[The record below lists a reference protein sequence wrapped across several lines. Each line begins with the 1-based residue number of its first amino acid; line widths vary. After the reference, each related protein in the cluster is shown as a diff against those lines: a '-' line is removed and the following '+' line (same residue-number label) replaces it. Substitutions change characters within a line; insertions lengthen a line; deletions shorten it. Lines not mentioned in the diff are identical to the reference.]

1 MQNQEIVSP
10 TNPPIMDLTG
20 KIKTDDK
27 GREYIDNPNMPN
39 GREYLL
45 DTNVTAFDIYKR
57 ASETQSASDEW
68 LSGSPIQFNAP
79 EGYNT
84 KMNFKTLK
92 DPELREDFF
101 AEQQSLLGLIG
112 KGAVRGVSALTAGS
126 LESLGYLGNPN
137 TYRALFGEEIVGD
150 FENQFSK
157 IFRELK
163 ESINDLTD
171 PVYRTMQSKSDSLWE
186 AMFDATF
193 WAGNAESIAT
203 TLSLM
208 IPGIAAA
215 KGFSIVGKGLGKL
228 GMKLGATASG
238 AARTARITANVGAG
252 LTSRIMESG
261 MEAKESFD
269 SFIENHRYDDKYIND
284 EVQLRLDAGKAASI
298 TMQANMPLFLIDAFQ
313 FDSILSGFASF
324 KNANSRLKRIAN
336 SLSDYG
342 MNAVSEGLEEGTQYV
357 IQKEAEFSALSD
369 PELKKML
376 GESFSERWDKYTDD
390 IEFKTSILLG
400 AAGGGLFR
408 AAGPTLNKIY
418 TKALDRLNRY
428 RTAKEIAT
436 VQKNPEAFKIL
447 SQHEFE
453 EQLGKHVKADSL
465 DQLIQM
471 YEDRVGTLEGED
483 QVTANNYLET
493 LKAIKPTIDSL
504 QKYPAFRKNKKATTL
519 YALVEQ
525 EGIKQQAL
533 DQTLNNELNTAVQ
546 SIIEGKEDASSIVL
560 ALRNRAAQ
568 EVLKNI
574 DTINRVKDLGESNFK
589 NHYKKHIADNKQL
602 ILQKNDLSNII
613 ARNPKLE
620 EIAYNLEKNF
630 AERMISID
638 LLTEM
643 QNLKTESEE
652 TTKEK
657 SSPKSKEKVSEQTT
671 KTSEEKTE
679 EKVNKKKPK
688 SSESPEQDS
697 DSKISNDEGLD
708 YSSTESGNI
717 SETDEFDI
725 DDSITAT
732 MNEELFGPVQ
742 QDSNDSI
749 TDKSRSKDEVV
760 NDIVESINSASNLND
775 YLAAREEAKKSA
787 ETSALSKEAFNK
799 IYKSEDDL
807 LRDFNLD
814 NPTES
819 QANALA
825 ARFFD
830 ITEEPVAA
838 ELIKEAL
845 MNKTPIN
852 EQLLRGE
859 EFVAYNEVLDYIK
872 GLQESKQYGDVTPSQ
887 DIPDNI
893 PVQED
898 NSQQSDNVETE
909 YNQNDPLRLVS
920 FKYSYDKYTDS
931 QGNQRI
937 KTIPQNRMD
946 SLKYNSYI
954 SFDETIKPE
963 VANVGAKIFFGIP
976 EEFLQYQHSADD
988 ADILIYDENNNGIS
1002 WLRREKKAREWKATD
1017 QEIQMLKQ
1025 QRALLYNKAVSY
1037 QGEPILIN
1045 GKRIIPCNV
1054 SSFITS
1060 KSYGIITHDGDN
1072 YYPIKEALQV
1082 DSVEDIKLGIVV
1094 GKETNGYTFN
1104 IPGVD
1109 MNNFHTPPAD
1119 NFRTGHL
1126 FAMVQS
1132 ANGDYFPLRL
1142 YTQKYNTLQQG
1153 SALHNYYRTNIN
1165 NAFKKILDSDPEV
1178 SSKGSYE
1185 LSKYVVIRLVKN
1197 NSADLPFMIQKY
1209 NGSEYEDVEA
1219 VSREEAINR
1228 VKESLINIP
1237 YNLLNKSGNKIM
1249 NELLNSDA
1257 LQMNIFPGEPFHSPT
1272 FGYDRNLVDLNP
1284 VKETISEVKE
1294 PTKETKIEEP
1304 KPKEKITDPVE
1315 QSFEQTL
1322 TVDAIKELPN
1332 SPKKRGPLSG
1342 PNNKLA
1348 NKLKGKNF
1356 IKPDLSRRE
1365 EWGKDSDKYSLSNLT
1380 KEEAYI
1386 LERAPKNSY
1395 GNLLAP
1401 NGSPSNLTIKQYA
1414 QVRTKAFKNWFGDWE
1429 NNPENASKVIDEN
1442 GEPKLLYHFS
1452 PNSFF
1457 TFDSNAVK
1465 PDFFAYDEISGEQIE
1480 LDTENETEALNQI
1493 EALNKKGFNFRLQST
1508 VSKGFYFGTKE
1519 QALKRKETLGSN
1531 EGNLMQVFLN
1541 IKNPIYS
1548 TFENIEENI
1557 NNKNYD
1563 GAIIELNEDEA
1574 KYYSKDNWK
1583 QFTSEYVAKSP
1594 NQIKSATDNTGI
1606 FSKENDDIRY
1616 SLVDSQSRQL
1626 WNKEK
1631 ELAWL
1636 KENLPQLEENDLIK
1650 IHKGLIN
1657 IGNLYAWGRFK
1668 QGIVELSDIAASGT
1682 TYHEAFHAVFNM
1694 FLTEAET
1701 NKLLEKA
1708 RKEFG
1713 LTGKSD
1719 VAVEETLADKFRD
1732 YVETD
1737 QITNKSILDRIS
1749 DFFKNIYYLIKNK
1762 LHLNPSIEQVFYDI
1776 NRGRY
1781 SKKKFE
1787 KNRPLVERNWLS
1799 NITPSIYKRRVDM
1812 LVDTFED
1819 IIDNLA
1825 QESPELSRVDVI
1837 KQYSLEDYIL
1847 TIHDQ
1852 LYASAHGDNAIYTDP
1867 IQIDA
1872 IDLITDELVQFDADG
1887 NPQFGQLALDMLKEI
1902 SALEGITFKAQQI
1915 VDMDMNQQ
1923 DENTEFMNNEETVKQ
1938 EGWQIDQMLI
1948 SPVTKLRQSTRNIIR
1963 RIPKMTSDGTLVSPD
1978 DLGYQPY
1985 MSGTE
1990 VFATMLNKLST
2001 MNKPSDLMKTL
2012 ESLSQS
2018 FPWVD
2023 SIIDILKSDPKLQ
2036 VDFYNSFRNDSV
2048 EYMIISSQSDG
2059 TMRVFGGNSVNKAGE
2074 LLRIWSSNYS
2084 LASHNK
2090 EELVKSLKENSDKI
2104 YKIYQEVSGN
2114 PFRLHKV
2121 RLWKKNWKSG
2131 KFSNPQ
2137 INAWAR
2143 EVSSMLNTIGIDS
2156 KPSELVK
2163 VFQSNMRLNDDNSNF
2178 QPMQDFLLNSF
2189 RVLRAFHDTINKDD
2203 YDIRRNTYYDLEL
2216 LPVNVR
2222 IKALS
2227 KALSNVRPSLY
2238 ESSLREDGKTYS
2250 TNITPS
2256 FIGKLF
2262 KRLTDVEDKSAFE
2275 PFKKSF
2281 FYTNNEG
2288 KFTHPWLKEL
2298 YNIKTKDLASEIQV
2312 SMFLEKDKTRYSEL
2326 SKPDF
2331 LGSKINLWFNNG
2343 ARDYGYFMLPIPS
2356 DASSMPVIRF
2366 VKSYDLS
2373 YSVDGLVELAKA
2385 EIRRIEVY
2393 NKRKAL
2399 IKQGKLYSIK
2409 NFDVTINDQG
2419 KEKDGRGSKFLM
2431 FPFLNKYNLDELKT
2445 SEATLRKYIE
2455 EAMEEGFKKFKS
2467 NPDLDGTKY
2476 DKRITESKLKEFYYN
2491 DTLAQYSIMTMT
2503 SGDLA
2508 YYKND
2513 VDFFKRNKQNMSPGQ
2528 YGDWETLGIP
2538 EKFKTIK
2545 MKDNEIP
2552 SLVADAYYENL
2563 KLNGVST
2570 TEAMIIASK
2579 FGYSNYTDSE
2589 GNKKVKLPNGQII
2602 DSGSNNATD
2611 GQTFITLDRYRN
2623 IARMNSKWDD
2633 AKESSYQRLK
2643 NGTYNVE
2650 DILTFSLQPIKPY
2663 MFAPHITDSGVDING
2678 KNTSLYQPLQNKNS
2692 EAVLIP
2698 QMVQNSPLLSA
2709 LVKGM
2714 EDNGIDAV
2722 YFESAVKEGIELNT
2736 SQELKDKL
2744 RKQGK
2749 PILPD
2754 AVLHFNG
2761 DPRELSET
2769 NVKYYYLSNDDYMY
2783 QMDTPE
2789 HFRNTLQ
2796 LFGSQIRKH
2805 IIANLDEDAEF
2816 YIEDMKFTGKNIA
2829 SLFDDIL
2836 AWNYDKNYKKVID
2849 KIGTIDGLA
2858 RELQG
2863 GVMQRKFAEN
2873 TTEAVQLMNYKGE
2886 KVFKLPLYFPLQSNR
2901 IFQMISSIFRNNI
2914 IRNKV
2919 SGGALYQVSSY
2930 GFDNSLKVHMKDGHI
2945 EYADCIMP
2953 YTYSNQLAQLADEN
2967 GMIDPSK
2974 VEDKELLKV
2983 ICYRIPTEDKYSAVP
2998 LRIKGF
3004 SSPAEGGIIKLPSDI
3019 ITITGSD
3026 FDVDKMYFLSY
3037 AAKYTPARYNLSK
3050 IRTWMVNNGLLSDTF
3065 SSGNYQEE
3073 MNYLSDLL
3081 EKYDSGEKLSTEET
3095 EAMIEVSK
3103 FLKEH
3108 QDLIIQKSKLE
3119 KIKYNYKQFPEKQSV
3134 EASNNALI
3142 DIMYSILTSR
3152 DAFKTMISGAN
3163 TSMFADVISTL
3174 EKIEKKKSGG
3184 DRLFDPGF
3192 LTDTYYE
3199 YMAGKALTGVFAA
3212 NSANHSMLQFYNVNL
3227 NKKSAITLDGKT
3239 VTRISPVKT
3248 LDGTNNVT
3256 NILGSFLATVVDNAK
3271 TLTASK
3277 VNLNMFTASTYT
3289 LLLRMGFDPKTVM
3302 YFMSQPSLRLLS
3314 DKVMAKGDMF
3324 NYRDSIEEVI
3334 KAFSKHTNEQ
3344 SRFDLIKSGFTQFK
3358 QSDLIK
3364 AIENYS
3370 KSGGDIDLYENAKQ
3384 ILILEAFKDLIEPA
3398 NTLRSINSAMRS
3410 ETYGAAPNPGDTI
3423 ANLAK
3428 AKKLSKKTIVSGLG
3442 DILTYV
3448 SRGEEYEKLMH
3459 DPNIKKSL
3467 ISANTNGVV
3476 EYDNFISKYT
3486 PFNTRIFTA
3495 YRSLLSEAIHD
3506 DLTGSEIDELNTI
3519 MLNHLTE
3526 SLDFFKF
3533 TKEQK
3538 NAWIYKFP
3546 VKFLEIVNKDN
3557 YLKNIN
3563 EFTRR
3568 LTVQNEFQTTL
3579 NGRQSI
3585 SIIKFSGSRFDNEVA
3600 KDEAIRAFE
3609 YLWRTPKYTKLAED
3623 LLKYNFVISGW
3634 GVTPNSFNHV
3644 VPISMINNILG
3655 FNELFRETIF
3665 DDNIRVNI
3673 DNLIDSYIVNNFR
3686 NNRIVPEI
3694 SKGDNYK
3701 FTDKDHSGL
3710 TLSHSS
3716 SINIKEGSYIK
3727 TPYRY
3732 IKFNNNGKIELYKL
3746 IGATKESAEYQR
3758 VGSYGT
3764 STIFEF
3770 IEGES
3775 SFTSNNLSEKLMKSS
3790 ELNANLKR
3798 HETQAEIDL
3807 IKAMIEG
3814 ETDTQNNEELDNELS
3829 DKLASVAKEAEQIK
3843 NHCKGK

>member
-1 MQNQEIVSP
+1 MLINTQNQENLIDNEIP
-10 TNPPIMDLTG
+10 DLTNSIKVDKTG
-20 KIKTDDK
+20 K
-27 GREYIDNPNMPN
+27 RYIDDPNSPS
-39 GREYLL
+39 GRTYLYDSPISNYDIMKKAAEENIL
-45 DTNVTAFDIYKR
+45 PKEWLQNSPIHYNVADGYDTNMDYESLI
-57 ASETQSASDEW
+57 
-68 LSGSPIQFNAP
+68 N
-79 EGYNT
+79 
-84 KMNFKTLK
+84 
-92 DPELREDFF
+92 PELREDYF
-101 AEQQSLLGLIG
+101 AKQQSLLGLIG
-112 KGAVRGVSALTAGS
+112 KGAVRGVSAITAGT
-126 LESLGYLGNPN
+126 LESLGYLVNPN

-157 IFRELK
+157 TFRELK
-163 ESINDLTD
+163 ESMNDLTD
-171 PVYRTMQSKSDSLWE
+171 PIYRTMQSKSDSLWD

-215 KGFSIVGKGLGKL
+215 KGFSTIGKGLGKL
-228 GMKLGATASG
+228 GMKLGATAKG
-238 AARTARITANVGAG
+238 AANTARITANVGAG

-261 MEAKESFD
+261 MEAKEAYD
-269 SFIENHRYDDKYIND
+269 SFIEAHKLDDKYVND
-284 EVQLRLDAGKAASI
+284 EAQLRLDAGKAASI
-298 TMQANMPLFLIDAFQ
+298 TMQANMPLFLLDAFQ

-418 TKALDRLNRY
+418 TKALDRLNKY

-436 VQKNPEAFKIL
+436 VQKNPDAFKIL

-574 DTINRVKDLGESNFK
+574 DTISRVKDLGESNFK

-602 ILQKNDLSNII
+602 ILQKNNLSNII

-620 EIAYNLEKNF
+620 DIAYNLEKNF

-643 QNLKTESEE
+643 QNLKTEPEE

-657 SSPKSKEKVSEQTT
+657 TSPKSKEKVSEQTT
-671 KTSEEKTE
+671 KTNEEKTE

-749 TDKSRSKDEVV
+749 TDKSRNKDEVV
-760 NDIVESINSASNLND
+760 NDIVESINSASSLNE
-775 YLAAREEAKKSA
+775 YLAARDEAKKSA
-787 ETSALSKEAFNK
+787 ETNTLSKEAFNK
-799 IYKSEDDL
+799 IYQSEDDL
-807 LRDFNLD
+807 LRDFSLD

-852 EQLLRGE
+852 EQLLGE
-859 EFVAYNEVLDYIK
+859 EEFIAYNEVLDYIK
-872 GLQESKQYGDVTPSQ
+872 GLQESKQYGNVTPSQ

-946 SLKYNSYI
+946 SIKYNSYI

-963 VANVGAKIFFGIP
+963 VANVGSKIFFGIP

-1002 WLRREKKAREWKATD
+1002 WLRREKKARDWKATD
-1017 QEIQMLKQ
+1017 QEIHILKQ

-1037 QGEPILIN
+1037 QGEPVLIN
-1045 GKRIIPCNV
+1045 GKKVIPCNV

-1082 DSVEDIKLGIVV
+1082 DNVEDIKLGIVV

-1272 FGYDRNLVDLNP
+1272 FGYDRNLVDFNP

-1304 KPKEKITDPVE
+1304 KPKEKTTDPVE

-1332 SPKKRGPLSG
+1332 SPKKRGPLSS

-1356 IKPDLSRRE
+1356 IKPDLSRKA
-1365 EWGKDSDKYSLSNLT
+1365 EWGKDDDKYRLMSEPLNY
-1380 KEEAYI
+1380 E
-1386 LERAPKNSY
+1386 
-1395 GNLLAP
+1395 
-1401 NGSPSNLTIKQYA
+1401 
-1414 QVRTKAFKNWFGDWE
+1414 KAD
-1429 NNPENASKVIDEN
+1429 
-1442 GEPKLLYHFS
+1442 
-1452 PNSFF
+1452 
-1457 TFDSNAVK
+1457 
-1465 PDFFAYDEISGEQIE
+1465 
-1480 LDTENETEALNQI
+1480 
-1493 EALNKKGFNFRLQST
+1493 LNK
-1508 VSKGFYFGTKE
+1508 
-1519 QALKRKETLGSN
+1519 
-1531 EGNLMQVFLN
+1531 
-1541 IKNPIYS
+1541 
-1548 TFENIEENI
+1548 
-1557 NNKNYD
+1557 
-1563 GAIIELNEDEA
+1563 EL
-1574 KYYSKDNWK
+1574 S
-1583 QFTSEYVAKSP
+1583 
-1594 NQIKSATDNTGI
+1594 
-1606 FSKENDDIRY
+1606 
-1616 SLVDSQSRQL
+1616 
-1626 WNKEK
+1626 
-1631 ELAWL
+1631 WL
-1636 KENLPQLEENDLIK
+1636 KENLPQLTDNELVE
-1650 IHKGLIN
+1650 IHRGLIN
-1657 IGNLYAWGRFK
+1657 VGNLYAWGRFK
-1668 QGIVELSDIAASGT
+1668 DGIIELSDIAASGT

-1694 FLTEAET
+1694 FLTESET

-1708 RKEFG
+1708 RKELG

-1719 VAVEETLADKFRD
+1719 IAVEETLADKFRD

-1737 QITNKSILDRIS
+1737 QITNKSILDKIS
-1749 DFFKNIYYLIKNK
+1749 NFFKNIYYLIRNK

-1799 NITPSIYKRRVDM
+1799 NITPSVYKRRVDM

-1867 IQIDA
+1867 TQVDA
-1872 IDLITDELVQFDADG
+1872 IDLITDELVQFDANG

-1902 SALEGITFKAQQI
+1902 STLEGITFKAQQI

-1923 DENTEFMNNEETVKQ
+1923 DENTEFMNNEEVVKQ

-2163 VFQSNMRLNDDNSNF
+2163 VFQSNMKLNDEKSNF

-2203 YDIRRNTYYDLEL
+2203 YDIKRNTYYDLEL

-2227 KALSNVRPSLY
+2227 SALSNVRPSLY

-2262 KRLTDVEDKSAFE
+2262 KRLTDVTDKSAFE

-2281 FYTNNEG
+2281 FYTDNEG

-2298 YNIKTKDLASEIQV
+2298 YNIKVKDLASEIQV

-2331 LGSKINLWFNNG
+2331 LGSKINLWYNNG

-2366 VKSYDLS
+2366 PKSYDLS
-2373 YSVDGLVELAKA
+2373 SSLDGLVELAKA
-2385 EIRRIEVY
+2385 EIRRIEVV
-2393 NKRKAL
+2393 KERSKK
-2399 IKQGKLYSIK
+2399 IKNGEIYEIK
-2409 NFDVTINDQG
+2409 NFD
-2419 KEKDGRGSKFLM
+2419 KRGSKFLM
-2431 FPFLNKYNLDELKT
+2431 FPFLNKYNIDELKT

-2455 EAMEEGFKKFKS
+2455 EAMEEGFEKFKS

-2538 EKFKTIK
+2538 EKFKAIR

-2602 DSGSNNATD
+2602 DSGLNNATD

-2698 QMVQNSPLLSA
+2698 QMVQNNSLLSA

-2754 AVLHFNG
+2754 ALLHFNG
-2761 DPRELSET
+2761 DPRELSEA

-2829 SLFDDIL
+2829 SLFDNIL

-2858 RELQG
+2858 KELQG

-2919 SGGALYQVSSY
+2919 SGGALYQASSY

-2945 EYADCIMP
+2945 EYVDCIMP

-3019 ITITGSD
+3019 LTITGSD
-3026 FDVDKMYFLSY
+3026 LDIDKMYFLSY

-3050 IRTWMVNNGLLSDTF
+3050 IRTWMVNNGLLSDIF

-3081 EKYDSGEKLSTEET
+3081 EKYDSGEKLSTEES
-3095 EAMIEVSK
+3095 EAMNEVSK

-3108 QDLIIQKSKLE
+3108 PDLIFQKSKLE
-3119 KIKYNYKQFPEKQSV
+3119 KIKYNYKQSPEKQSV

-3142 DIMYSILTSR
+3142 DIMYSILTSK
-3152 DAFKTMISGAN
+3152 DAFKTMVSGAN

-3174 EKIEKKKSGG
+3174 EKLEKKKSEG
-3184 DRLFDPGF
+3184 DRLFDPSF

-3227 NKKSAITLDGKT
+3227 NKKSAITLDGRT

-3334 KAFSKHTNEQ
+3334 KVFSKHTNEQ
-3344 SRFDLIKSGFTQFK
+3344 SRLDLKKNGFTQFK

-3364 AIENYS
+3364 AIENFN
-3370 KSGGDIDLYENAKQ
+3370 KNGGDIDLFENAKQ
-3384 ILILEAFKDLIEPA
+3384 ILILEAFRDLIEPA
-3398 NTLRSINSAMRS
+3398 NTLRSINSAMRT

-3428 AKKLSKKTIVSGLG
+3428 AKKLGRKSIVSGLG

-3486 PFNTRIFTA
+3486 PFNTNIFTD

-3546 VKFLEIVNKDN
+3546 KKFLEIVNGDN

-3568 LTVQNEFQTTL
+3568 LTVQNEWQSTL
-3579 NGRQSI
+3579 GGRQSI
-3585 SIIKFSGSRFDNEVA
+3585 PIIKFSGSRFDNEVA

-3634 GVTPNSFNHV
+3634 GITPNSFNHI
-3644 VPISMINNILG
+3644 VPISMINNIPG

-3665 DDNIRVNI
+3665 SDNIRVNI

-3710 TLSHSS
+3710 SLSHSS

-3727 TPYRY
+3727 IPYRY

-3746 IGATKESAEYQR
+3746 IGATKETAEYQR
-3758 VGSYGT
+3758 VGGYGT

-3775 SFTSNNLSEKLMKSS
+3775 GFTSNNLSEKLMKSS
-3790 ELNANLKR
+3790 ELNASLKR

-3807 IKAMIEG
+3807 LKAMMEG

-3829 DKLASVAKEAEQIK
+3829 DKLASISKEAEQIK

>member
-1 MQNQEIVSP
+1 MEEDKLPN
-10 TNPPIMDLTG
+10 LTG
-20 KIKTDDK
+20 KIKTDEN
-27 GREYIDNPNMPN
+27 GREYIDNPNSPN
-39 GREYLL
+39 GREYVYSSGV
-45 DTNVTAFDIYKR
+45 TNWDIYRK
-57 ASETQSASDEW
+57 AAQENQTPQSW
-68 LSGSPIQFNAP
+68 LQGSPIQYNVAD
-79 EGYNT
+79 GYDTN
-84 KMNFKTLK
+84 MSYESLIN
-92 DPELREDFF
+92 PELREDYF
-101 AEQQSLLGLIG
+101 AKQQSLLGLIG
-112 KGAVRGVSALTAGS
+112 KGAVRGVSAITAGT
-126 LESLGYLGNPN
+126 LESLGYLVNPN

-157 IFRELK
+157 TFRELK
-163 ESINDLTD
+163 ESMNDLTD
-171 PVYRTMQSKSDSLWE
+171 PIYRTMQSKSDSLWE

-215 KGFSIVGKGLGKL
+215 KGFSTIGKGLGKL
-228 GMKLGATASG
+228 GMKLGATAKG
-238 AARTARITANVGAG
+238 AANTARIIANVGAG

-261 MEAKESFD
+261 MEAKEAYD
-269 SFIENHRYDDKYIND
+269 SFIEAHKLDDKYVND
-284 EVQLRLDAGKAASI
+284 EAQLRLDAGKAASI

-418 TKALDRLNRY
+418 TKALDRLNKY

-436 VQKNPEAFKIL
+436 VQKNPDAFKIL

-493 LKAIKPTIDSL
+493 LKAIKPTIDNL
-504 QKYPAFRKNKKATTL
+504 QKYPAFRKNKKAATL

-546 SIIEGKEDASSIVL
+546 SIIEGKEDASSIVF

-620 EIAYNLEKNF
+620 DIAYNLEKNF

-688 SSESPEQDS
+688 SSESPEQDV
-697 DSKISNDEGLD
+697 DSKASNDEGLD
-708 YSSTESGNI
+708 YSDTESGNI
-717 SETDEFDI
+717 SETTEFDI

-749 TDKSRSKDEVV
+749 TDKSRNKDEVV
-760 NDIVESINSASNLND
+760 NDIVESINSASSLNE
-775 YLAAREEAKKSA
+775 YLAARDEAKKSA
-787 ETSALSKEAFNK
+787 ETNTLSKEAFNK
-799 IYKSEDDL
+799 IYQSEDDL
-807 LRDFNLD
+807 LRDFSLD

-852 EQLLRGE
+852 EQLLGE
-859 EFVAYNEVLDYIK
+859 EEFIAYNEVLDYIK

-946 SLKYNSYI
+946 SIKYNSYI

-988 ADILIYDENNNGIS
+988 ADVLIYDENNNGIS

-1045 GKRIIPCNV
+1045 GKRVIPCNV

-1082 DSVEDIKLGIVV
+1082 DNVNDIKLGIVI
-1094 GKETNGYTFN
+1094 GKETSGYTFSVPSAD
-1104 IPGVD
+1104 IS
-1109 MNNFHTPPAD
+1109 NFHTPPAD

-1153 SALHNYYRTNIN
+1153 TALYNYYRTNIN
-1165 NAFKKILDSDPEV
+1165 NAFKKILDPDPEI

-1185 LSKYVVIRLVKN
+1185 LSKYVVIRLIKN
-1197 NSADLPFMIQKY
+1197 NSTDLPFMIQKY

-1237 YNLLNKSGNKIM
+1237 YNLLNKSGDKIM
-1249 NELLNSDA
+1249 YELLNSDA

-1272 FGYDRNLVDLNP
+1272 FGYDKNLVDLNP

-1294 PTKETKIEEP
+1294 PTKEVKIEEP
-1304 KPKEKITDPVE
+1304 KPKEKTTDPVE

-1322 TVDAIKELPN
+1322 TVDAVKELPN

-1348 NKLKGKNF
+1348 TKLKGKNF

-1365 EWGKDSDKYSLSNLT
+1365 EWGKDSDKYRLMSEPLNY
-1380 KEEAYI
+1380 E
-1386 LERAPKNSY
+1386 
-1395 GNLLAP
+1395 
-1401 NGSPSNLTIKQYA
+1401 
-1414 QVRTKAFKNWFGDWE
+1414 KAD
-1429 NNPENASKVIDEN
+1429 
-1442 GEPKLLYHFS
+1442 
-1452 PNSFF
+1452 
-1457 TFDSNAVK
+1457 
-1465 PDFFAYDEISGEQIE
+1465 
-1480 LDTENETEALNQI
+1480 
-1493 EALNKKGFNFRLQST
+1493 LNK
-1508 VSKGFYFGTKE
+1508 
-1519 QALKRKETLGSN
+1519 
-1531 EGNLMQVFLN
+1531 
-1541 IKNPIYS
+1541 
-1548 TFENIEENI
+1548 
-1557 NNKNYD
+1557 
-1563 GAIIELNEDEA
+1563 EL
-1574 KYYSKDNWK
+1574 S
-1583 QFTSEYVAKSP
+1583 
-1594 NQIKSATDNTGI
+1594 
-1606 FSKENDDIRY
+1606 
-1616 SLVDSQSRQL
+1616 
-1626 WNKEK
+1626 
-1631 ELAWL
+1631 WL
-1636 KENLPQLEENDLIK
+1636 KENLPQLTDNELVE
-1650 IHKGLIN
+1650 IHRGLIN
-1657 IGNLYAWGRFK
+1657 VGNLYAWGRFK
-1668 QGIVELSDIAASGT
+1668 DGIIELSDIAASGT

-1694 FLTEAET
+1694 FLTESET

-1708 RKEFG
+1708 RKELG

-1737 QITNKSILDRIS
+1737 QITNKSILDKIS
-1749 DFFKNIYYLIKNK
+1749 DFFKNIYYLIRNK

-1799 NITPSIYKRRVDM
+1799 NITPSVYKRRVDM

-1852 LYASAHGDNAIYTDP
+1852 LYASAHGNNAVYTDP
-1867 IQIDA
+1867 TQIDA

-1923 DENTEFMNNEETVKQ
+1923 DENTEFMNNEEVVKQ

-2018 FPWVD
+2018 FPWID

-2090 EELVKSLKENSDKI
+2090 EEFIKSLKENSDKI

-2131 KFSNPQ
+2131 KFNNPQ

-2143 EVSSMLNTIGIDS
+2143 EVSGMLNTIGIDS

-2373 YSVDGLVELAKA
+2373 YSVDGLVELAKT

-2538 EKFKTIK
+2538 EKFKAIR

-2602 DSGSNNATD
+2602 DSGLNNATD

-2789 HFRNTLQ
+2789 HFRDTLQ

-2945 EYADCIMP
+2945 EYVDCIMP

-3334 KAFSKHTNEQ
+3334 KVFSKHTNEQ
-3344 SRFDLIKSGFTQFK
+3344 SRLDLIKSGFTQFK

-3644 VPISMINNILG
+3644 VPISMINNIPG

-3758 VGSYGT
+3758 VSGYGT

-3775 SFTSNNLSEKLMKSS
+3775 SFTSNHLSEKLMKSS

-3798 HETQAEIDL
+3798 HEAQAEIDL
-3807 IKAMIEG
+3807 VKAMIEG
-3814 ETDTQNNEELDNELS
+3814 ETNTQNNEELDSELS
-3829 DKLASVAKEAEQIK
+3829 DKLASVSKEAEQIK

>member
-1 MQNQEIVSP
+1 MEEDKLPN
-10 TNPPIMDLTG
+10 LTG
-20 KIKTDDK
+20 KIKTDEN
-27 GREYIDNPNMPN
+27 GREYIDNPNSPN
-39 GREYLL
+39 GREYVYSSGV
-45 DTNVTAFDIYKR
+45 TNWDIYRK
-57 ASETQSASDEW
+57 AAQENQTPQSW
-68 LSGSPIQFNAP
+68 LQGSPIQYNVAD
-79 EGYNT
+79 GYDTN
-84 KMNFKTLK
+84 MSYESLIN
-92 DPELREDFF
+92 PELREDYF
-101 AEQQSLLGLIG
+101 AKQQSLLGLIG
-112 KGAVRGVSALTAGS
+112 KGAVRGVSAITAGT
-126 LESLGYLGNPN
+126 LESLGYLVNPN

-157 IFRELK
+157 TFRELK
-163 ESINDLTD
+163 ESMNDLTD
-171 PVYRTMQSKSDSLWE
+171 PIYRTMQSKSDSLWE

-208 IPGIAAA
+208 IPGVAAA
-215 KGFSIVGKGLGKL
+215 KGFSVVGKGLGKL
-228 GMKLGATASG
+228 GMRLGATAKG
-238 AARTARITANVGAG
+238 AANTARITANIGAG

-261 MEAKESFD
+261 MEAKEAYD
-269 SFIENHRYDDKYIND
+269 SFIEAHKLDDKYVND
-284 EVQLRLDAGKAASI
+284 EAQLRLDAGKAASI

-342 MNAVSEGLEEGTQYV
+342 MNAVSEGLEEGIQYV

-418 TKALDRLNRY
+418 TKALDRLNKY

-436 VQKNPEAFKIL
+436 VQKNPDAFKIL

-493 LKAIKPTIDSL
+493 LKAIKPTIDNL
-504 QKYPAFRKNKKATTL
+504 QKYPAFRKNKKAATL

-546 SIIEGKEDASSIVL
+546 SIIEGKEDASSIVF

-620 EIAYNLEKNF
+620 DIAYNLEKNF

-688 SSESPEQDS
+688 SSESPEQDV
-697 DSKISNDEGLD
+697 DSKASNDEGLD
-708 YSSTESGNI
+708 YSDTESGNI
-717 SETDEFDI
+717 SETTEFDI

-732 MNEELFGPVQ
+732 MNEELFGPIQ
-742 QDSNDSI
+742 QDSNDTI

-819 QANALA
+819 QANAFA
-825 ARFFD
+825 TRFFD

-852 EQLLRGE
+852 DQLLGGE

-946 SLKYNSYI
+946 SIKYNSYI

-1037 QGEPILIN
+1037 QGESVLIN
-1045 GKRIIPCNV
+1045 GKRVIPCNV

-1082 DSVEDIKLGIVV
+1082 DNVNDIKLGIVI
-1094 GKETNGYTFN
+1094 GKETSGYTFSVPSAD
-1104 IPGVD
+1104 IS
-1109 MNNFHTPPAD
+1109 NFHTPPAD

-1153 SALHNYYRTNIN
+1153 TALYNYYRTNIN
-1165 NAFKKILDSDPEV
+1165 NAFKKILDPDPEI

-1185 LSKYVVIRLVKN
+1185 LSKYVVIRLIKN
-1197 NSADLPFMIQKY
+1197 NSTDLPFMIQKY

-1237 YNLLNKSGNKIM
+1237 YNLLNKSGDKIM
-1249 NELLNSDA
+1249 YELLNSDA

-1272 FGYDRNLVDLNP
+1272 FGYDKNLVDLNP

-1294 PTKETKIEEP
+1294 PTKEVKIEEP
-1304 KPKEKITDPVE
+1304 KPKEKTTDPVE

-1322 TVDAIKELPN
+1322 TVDAVKELPN

-1348 NKLKGKNF
+1348 TKLKGKNF

-1365 EWGKDSDKYSLSNLT
+1365 EWGKDSDKYRLMSEPLNY
-1380 KEEAYI
+1380 E
-1386 LERAPKNSY
+1386 
-1395 GNLLAP
+1395 
-1401 NGSPSNLTIKQYA
+1401 
-1414 QVRTKAFKNWFGDWE
+1414 KAD
-1429 NNPENASKVIDEN
+1429 
-1442 GEPKLLYHFS
+1442 
-1452 PNSFF
+1452 
-1457 TFDSNAVK
+1457 
-1465 PDFFAYDEISGEQIE
+1465 
-1480 LDTENETEALNQI
+1480 
-1493 EALNKKGFNFRLQST
+1493 LNK
-1508 VSKGFYFGTKE
+1508 
-1519 QALKRKETLGSN
+1519 
-1531 EGNLMQVFLN
+1531 
-1541 IKNPIYS
+1541 
-1548 TFENIEENI
+1548 
-1557 NNKNYD
+1557 
-1563 GAIIELNEDEA
+1563 EL
-1574 KYYSKDNWK
+1574 S
-1583 QFTSEYVAKSP
+1583 
-1594 NQIKSATDNTGI
+1594 
-1606 FSKENDDIRY
+1606 
-1616 SLVDSQSRQL
+1616 
-1626 WNKEK
+1626 
-1631 ELAWL
+1631 WL
-1636 KENLPQLEENDLIK
+1636 KENLPQLTDNELVE
-1650 IHKGLIN
+1650 IHRGLIN
-1657 IGNLYAWGRFK
+1657 VGNLYAWGRFK
-1668 QGIVELSDIAASGT
+1668 DGIIELSDIAASGT

-1719 VAVEETLADKFRD
+1719 VVVEESLADKFRD

-1737 QITNKSILDRIS
+1737 QIANKSILDRIS

-1799 NITPSIYKRRVDM
+1799 NITPSVYKRRVDM

-1923 DENTEFMNNEETVKQ
+1923 DENTEFMNNEEVVKQ

-2059 TMRVFGGNSVNKAGE
+2059 TMKVFGGNSVNKAGE

-2090 EELVKSLKENSDKI
+2090 EEFIKSLKENSDKI

-2131 KFSNPQ
+2131 KFNNPQ

-2143 EVSSMLNTIGIDS
+2143 EVSGMLNTIGIDS

-2203 YDIRRNTYYDLEL
+2203 YDIRKNTYYDLEL

-2262 KRLTDVEDKSAFE
+2262 KRLTDVTDKSAFE

-2538 EKFKTIK
+2538 EKFKAIR

-2579 FGYSNYTDSE
+2579 FGYSNYIDSE

-2602 DSGSNNATD
+2602 DSGLNNATD

-2789 HFRNTLQ
+2789 HFRDTLQ

-2945 EYADCIMP
+2945 EYVDCIMP

-3644 VPISMINNILG
+3644 VPISMINNIPG

-3758 VGSYGT
+3758 VGGYGT

-3798 HETQAEIDL
+3798 HEAQAEIDL
-3807 IKAMIEG
+3807 VKAMIEG
-3814 ETDTQNNEELDNELS
+3814 ETNTQNNEELDSELS
-3829 DKLASVAKEAEQIK
+3829 DKLASVSKEAEQIK

>member
-1 MQNQEIVSP
+1 MEEDKLPN
-10 TNPPIMDLTG
+10 LTG
-20 KIKTDDK
+20 KIKTDEN
-27 GREYIDNPNMPN
+27 GREYIDNPNSPN
-39 GREYLL
+39 GREYVYSSGV
-45 DTNVTAFDIYKR
+45 TNWNIYRK
-57 ASETQSASDEW
+57 AAQENQTPQSW
-68 LSGSPIQFNAP
+68 LQGSPIQYNVAD
-79 EGYNT
+79 GYDTN
-84 KMNFKTLK
+84 MSYESLIN
-92 DPELREDFF
+92 PELREDYF
-101 AEQQSLLGLIG
+101 AKQQSLLGLIG
-112 KGAVRGVSALTAGS
+112 KGAVRGVSAITAGT
-126 LESLGYLGNPN
+126 LESLGYLVNPN

-157 IFRELK
+157 TFRELK
-163 ESINDLTD
+163 ESMNDLTD
-171 PVYRTMQSKSDSLWE
+171 PIYRTMQSKSDSLWE

-208 IPGIAAA
+208 IPGVAAA
-215 KGFSIVGKGLGKL
+215 KGFSVVGKGLGKL
-228 GMKLGATASG
+228 GMRLGATAKG
-238 AARTARITANVGAG
+238 AANTARITANIGAG

-261 MEAKESFD
+261 MEAKEAYD
-269 SFIENHRYDDKYIND
+269 SFIEAHKLDDKYVND
-284 EVQLRLDAGKAASI
+284 EAQLRLDAGKAASI
-298 TMQANMPLFLIDAFQ
+298 TMQANMPLFLLDAFQ

-342 MNAVSEGLEEGTQYV
+342 MNAVSEGLEEGTQYI

-418 TKALDRLNRY
+418 TKALDRLNKY

-436 VQKNPEAFKIL
+436 VQKNPDAFKIL

-602 ILQKNDLSNII
+602 ILQKNNLSNII

-749 TDKSRSKDEVV
+749 TDKSRNKDEVV

-819 QANALA
+819 QANAFA

-852 EQLLRGE
+852 DQLLGGE
-859 EFVAYNEVLDYIK
+859 EFMAYNEVLDYIK

-946 SLKYNSYI
+946 SIKYNSYI

-963 VANVGAKIFFGIP
+963 VANVGSKVFFGIP

-1017 QEIQMLKQ
+1017 QEIHILKQ

-1037 QGEPILIN
+1037 QGEPVLIN
-1045 GKRIIPCNV
+1045 GKRVIPCNV

-1082 DSVEDIKLGIVV
+1082 DNVEDIKLGIVV

-1197 NSADLPFMIQKY
+1197 NNADLPFMVQKY

-1294 PTKETKIEEP
+1294 PTKEVKIEEP
-1304 KPKEKITDPVE
+1304 KPKEKTTDPVE

-1322 TVDAIKELPN
+1322 TVDAVKELPN

-1348 NKLKGKNF
+1348 AKLKGKNF

-1365 EWGKDSDKYSLSNLT
+1365 EWGKDDDKYRLMSEPLNY
-1380 KEEAYI
+1380 E
-1386 LERAPKNSY
+1386 
-1395 GNLLAP
+1395 
-1401 NGSPSNLTIKQYA
+1401 
-1414 QVRTKAFKNWFGDWE
+1414 KAD
-1429 NNPENASKVIDEN
+1429 
-1442 GEPKLLYHFS
+1442 
-1452 PNSFF
+1452 
-1457 TFDSNAVK
+1457 
-1465 PDFFAYDEISGEQIE
+1465 
-1480 LDTENETEALNQI
+1480 
-1493 EALNKKGFNFRLQST
+1493 LNK
-1508 VSKGFYFGTKE
+1508 
-1519 QALKRKETLGSN
+1519 
-1531 EGNLMQVFLN
+1531 
-1541 IKNPIYS
+1541 
-1548 TFENIEENI
+1548 
-1557 NNKNYD
+1557 
-1563 GAIIELNEDEA
+1563 EL
-1574 KYYSKDNWK
+1574 S
-1583 QFTSEYVAKSP
+1583 
-1594 NQIKSATDNTGI
+1594 
-1606 FSKENDDIRY
+1606 
-1616 SLVDSQSRQL
+1616 
-1626 WNKEK
+1626 
-1631 ELAWL
+1631 WL
-1636 KENLPQLEENDLIK
+1636 KENLPQLTDNELVE
-1650 IHKGLIN
+1650 IHRGLIN
-1657 IGNLYAWGRFK
+1657 VGNLYAWGRFK
-1668 QGIVELSDIAASGT
+1668 DGIIELSDIAASGT

-1694 FLTEAET
+1694 FLTESET

-1708 RKEFG
+1708 RKELG

-1923 DENTEFMNNEETVKQ
+1923 DENTEFMNNEEVVKQ

-2131 KFSNPQ
+2131 KFNNPQ

-2143 EVSSMLNTIGIDS
+2143 EVSGMLNTIGIDS

-2538 EKFKTIK
+2538 EKFKAIR

-2602 DSGSNNATD
+2602 DSGLNNATD

-2789 HFRNTLQ
+2789 HFRDTLQ

-2945 EYADCIMP
+2945 EYVDCIMP

-3152 DAFKTMISGAN
+3152 DAFKTMVSGAN

-3174 EKIEKKKSGG
+3174 EKLEKKKSEG
-3184 DRLFDPGF
+3184 DRLFDPSF

-3227 NKKSAITLDGKT
+3227 NKKSAITLDGRT

-3334 KAFSKHTNEQ
+3334 KVFSKHTNEQ
-3344 SRFDLIKSGFTQFK
+3344 SRLDLKKNGFTQFK

-3364 AIENYS
+3364 AIENFN
-3370 KSGGDIDLYENAKQ
+3370 KNGGDIDLFENAKQ
-3384 ILILEAFKDLIEPA
+3384 ILILEAFRDLIEPA
-3398 NTLRSINSAMRS
+3398 NTLRSINSAMRT

-3428 AKKLSKKTIVSGLG
+3428 AKKLGRKSIVSGLG

-3459 DPNIKKSL
+3459 DPNVKKSL

-3486 PFNTRIFTA
+3486 PFNTNIFTD

-3546 VKFLEIVNKDN
+3546 AKFLETVNGDN

-3568 LTVQNEFQTTL
+3568 LTVQNEWQSTL
-3579 NGRQSI
+3579 GGRQSI
-3585 SIIKFSGSRFDNEVA
+3585 PIIKFSGSRFDNEVA

-3634 GVTPNSFNHV
+3634 GITPNSFNHI
-3644 VPISMINNILG
+3644 VPISMINNIPG

-3665 DDNIRVNI
+3665 SDNIRVNI

-3686 NNRIVPEI
+3686 NNRIIPEI

-3710 TLSHSS
+3710 SLSHSS

-3727 TPYRY
+3727 IPYRY

-3758 VGSYGT
+3758 VSGYGT

-3775 SFTSNNLSEKLMKSS
+3775 SFTSNHLSEKLMKSS

-3798 HETQAEIDL
+3798 HEAQAEIDL
-3807 IKAMIEG
+3807 VKAMIEG
-3814 ETDTQNNEELDNELS
+3814 ETNTQNNEELDSELS
-3829 DKLASVAKEAEQIK
+3829 DKLASVSKEAEQIK

>member
-1 MQNQEIVSP
+1 MQNKEIVSP

-68 LSGSPIQFNAP
+68 LSGSPVQFNAP

-126 LESLGYLGNPN
+126 LESLGYLINPN

-150 FENQFSK
+150 FENQVSK

-203 TLSLM
+203 TLSLVF
-208 IPGIAAA
+208 PGIAAA

-228 GMKLGATASG
+228 GMKLGATAAG

-269 SFIENHRYDDKYIND
+269 NFIENHRYDDKYIND

-342 MNAVSEGLEEGTQYV
+342 MNAVSEGLEEGTQHV

-418 TKALDRLNRY
+418 TKALDRLNKY

-436 VQKNPEAFKIL
+436 VQKNPDAFKIL

-493 LKAIKPTIDSL
+493 LKAIKPTIDNL
-504 QKYPAFRKNKKATTL
+504 QKYPAFRKNKKAATL

-688 SSESPEQDS
+688 SSESPEQDV
-697 DSKISNDEGLD
+697 DSKASNDEGLD
-708 YSSTESGNI
+708 YSDTESGNI
-717 SETDEFDI
+717 SETTEFDI

-732 MNEELFGPVQ
+732 MNEELFGPIQ
-742 QDSNDSI
+742 QDSNDTI

-819 QANALA
+819 QANAFA

-852 EQLLRGE
+852 DQLLGGE

-946 SLKYNSYI
+946 SIKYNSYI

-1045 GKRIIPCNV
+1045 GKRVIPCNV

-1082 DSVEDIKLGIVV
+1082 DNVNDIKLGIVI
-1094 GKETNGYTFN
+1094 GKETSGYTFSVPSAD
-1104 IPGVD
+1104 IS
-1109 MNNFHTPPAD
+1109 NFHTPPAD

-1153 SALHNYYRTNIN
+1153 TALHNYYRTNIN
-1165 NAFKKILDSDPEV
+1165 NAFKKILDPDPEV

-1185 LSKYVVIRLVKN
+1185 LSKYVVIRLIKN
-1197 NSADLPFMIQKY
+1197 NSTDLPFMIQKY

-1237 YNLLNKSGNKIM
+1237 YNLLNKSGDKIM
-1249 NELLNSDA
+1249 YELLNSDA

-1272 FGYDRNLVDLNP
+1272 FGYDKNLVDLNP

-1294 PTKETKIEEP
+1294 PTKEVKIEEP
-1304 KPKEKITDPVE
+1304 KPKEKTTDPVE

-1322 TVDAIKELPN
+1322 TVDAVKELPN

-1348 NKLKGKNF
+1348 TKLKGKNF

-1365 EWGKDSDKYSLSNLT
+1365 EWGKDSDKYRLMSEPLNY
-1380 KEEAYI
+1380 E
-1386 LERAPKNSY
+1386 
-1395 GNLLAP
+1395 
-1401 NGSPSNLTIKQYA
+1401 
-1414 QVRTKAFKNWFGDWE
+1414 KAD
-1429 NNPENASKVIDEN
+1429 
-1442 GEPKLLYHFS
+1442 
-1452 PNSFF
+1452 
-1457 TFDSNAVK
+1457 
-1465 PDFFAYDEISGEQIE
+1465 
-1480 LDTENETEALNQI
+1480 
-1493 EALNKKGFNFRLQST
+1493 LNK
-1508 VSKGFYFGTKE
+1508 
-1519 QALKRKETLGSN
+1519 
-1531 EGNLMQVFLN
+1531 
-1541 IKNPIYS
+1541 
-1548 TFENIEENI
+1548 
-1557 NNKNYD
+1557 
-1563 GAIIELNEDEA
+1563 EL
-1574 KYYSKDNWK
+1574 S
-1583 QFTSEYVAKSP
+1583 
-1594 NQIKSATDNTGI
+1594 
-1606 FSKENDDIRY
+1606 
-1616 SLVDSQSRQL
+1616 
-1626 WNKEK
+1626 
-1631 ELAWL
+1631 WL
-1636 KENLPQLEENDLIK
+1636 KENLPQLTDNELVE
-1650 IHKGLIN
+1650 IHRGLIN
-1657 IGNLYAWGRFK
+1657 VGNLYAWGRFK
-1668 QGIVELSDIAASGT
+1668 DGIIELSDIAASGT

-1694 FLTEAET
+1694 FLTESET

-1708 RKEFG
+1708 RKELG

-1719 VAVEETLADKFRD
+1719 IAVEETLADKFRD

-1737 QITNKSILDRIS
+1737 QISNKSILDKIS
-1749 DFFKNIYYLIKNK
+1749 DFFKNIYYLIRNK

-1781 SKKKFE
+1781 SRKKFE

-1799 NITPSIYKRRVDM
+1799 NITPSVYKRRVDM

-1852 LYASAHGDNAIYTDP
+1852 LYASAHGNNAVYTDP
-1867 IQIDA
+1867 TQIDA

-1923 DENTEFMNNEETVKQ
+1923 DENTEFMNNEEVVKQ

-2090 EELVKSLKENSDKI
+2090 EEFIKSLKENSDKI

-2131 KFSNPQ
+2131 KFNNPQ

-2143 EVSSMLNTIGIDS
+2143 EVSGMLNTIGIDS

-2385 EIRRIEVY
+2385 EIRRIEVV
-2393 NKRKAL
+2393 KERAKK
-2399 IKQGKLYSIK
+2399 IKNGEIYEIK
-2409 NFDVTINDQG
+2409 NFD
-2419 KEKDGRGSKFLM
+2419 KRGSKFLM

-2538 EKFKTIK
+2538 EKFKAIR

-2602 DSGSNNATD
+2602 DSGLNNATD

-2789 HFRNTLQ
+2789 HFRDTLQ

-2930 GFDNSLKVHMKDGHI
+2930 GFDNSLEVHMKDGHI
-2945 EYADCIMP
+2945 ECVDCIMP

-3019 ITITGSD
+3019 INITGSD

-3609 YLWRTPKYTKLAED
+3609 YLWRIPKYTKLAED

-3644 VPISMINNILG
+3644 VPISMINNIPG

-3665 DDNIRVNI
+3665 SDNIKVNI

-3686 NNRIVPEI
+3686 NNRMVPEI

-3758 VGSYGT
+3758 VSGYGT

-3775 SFTSNNLSEKLMKSS
+3775 SFTSNHLSEKLMKSS

-3798 HETQAEIDL
+3798 HEAQAEIDL
-3807 IKAMIEG
+3807 VKAMIEG
-3814 ETDTQNNEELDNELS
+3814 ETNTQNNEELDSELS
-3829 DKLASVAKEAEQIK
+3829 DKLASVSKEAEQIK

>member
-112 KGAVRGVSALTAGS
+112 KGAIRGVSALTAGS
-126 LESLGYLGNPN
+126 LESLGYLVNPN

-150 FENQFSK
+150 FESQFSK
-157 IFRELK
+157 TFRELK

-215 KGFSIVGKGLGKL
+215 KGFSIVGKGLGTL
-228 GMKLGATASG
+228 GMRLGATAKG

-284 EVQLRLDAGKAASI
+284 EVQLRLDAGKAAST
-298 TMQANMPLFLIDAFQ
+298 TMLANMPLFLIDAFQ

-336 SLSDYG
+336 TLSDYG

-418 TKALDRLNRY
+418 TKALDRLNKY

-436 VQKNPEAFKIL
+436 VQKNPDAFKIL

-688 SSESPEQDS
+688 SSESPEQDV
-697 DSKISNDEGLD
+697 DSKASNDEGLD
-708 YSSTESGNI
+708 YSDTESGNI
-717 SETDEFDI
+717 SETTEFDI

-732 MNEELFGPVQ
+732 MNEELFGPIQ
-742 QDSNDSI
+742 QDSNDTI

-819 QANALA
+819 QANAFA

-852 EQLLRGE
+852 DQLLGGE

-1045 GKRIIPCNV
+1045 GKRVIPCNV

-1082 DSVEDIKLGIVV
+1082 DNVEDIKLGIVV

-1104 IPGVD
+1104 IPSVD

-1197 NSADLPFMIQKY
+1197 NSADLPFMVQKY
-1209 NGSEYEDVEA
+1209 NGFEYEDVEA

-1284 VKETISEVKE
+1284 IKETISEVKE
-1294 PTKETKIEEP
+1294 PTKEVKIEEP
-1304 KPKEKITDPVE
+1304 KPKEKTTDPVE

-1365 EWGKDSDKYSLSNLT
+1365 EWGKDDDKYRLMSEPLNY
-1380 KEEAYI
+1380 E
-1386 LERAPKNSY
+1386 
-1395 GNLLAP
+1395 
-1401 NGSPSNLTIKQYA
+1401 
-1414 QVRTKAFKNWFGDWE
+1414 KAD
-1429 NNPENASKVIDEN
+1429 
-1442 GEPKLLYHFS
+1442 
-1452 PNSFF
+1452 
-1457 TFDSNAVK
+1457 
-1465 PDFFAYDEISGEQIE
+1465 
-1480 LDTENETEALNQI
+1480 
-1493 EALNKKGFNFRLQST
+1493 LNK
-1508 VSKGFYFGTKE
+1508 
-1519 QALKRKETLGSN
+1519 
-1531 EGNLMQVFLN
+1531 
-1541 IKNPIYS
+1541 
-1548 TFENIEENI
+1548 
-1557 NNKNYD
+1557 
-1563 GAIIELNEDEA
+1563 EL
-1574 KYYSKDNWK
+1574 S
-1583 QFTSEYVAKSP
+1583 
-1594 NQIKSATDNTGI
+1594 
-1606 FSKENDDIRY
+1606 
-1616 SLVDSQSRQL
+1616 
-1626 WNKEK
+1626 
-1631 ELAWL
+1631 WL
-1636 KENLPQLEENDLIK
+1636 KENLPQLTDNELVE
-1650 IHKGLIN
+1650 IHRGLIN
-1657 IGNLYAWGRFK
+1657 VGNLYAWGRFK
-1668 QGIVELSDIAASGT
+1668 DGIIELSDIAASGT

-1719 VAVEETLADKFRD
+1719 IAVEETLADKFRD

-1799 NITPSIYKRRVDM
+1799 NITPSVYKRRVDM

-1852 LYASAHGDNAIYTDP
+1852 LYASAHGNNAVYTDP
-1867 IQIDA
+1867 TQIDA

-1923 DENTEFMNNEETVKQ
+1923 DENTEFMNNEEVVKQ

-2131 KFSNPQ
+2131 KFNNPQ

-2143 EVSSMLNTIGIDS
+2143 EVSGMLNTIGIDS

-2385 EIRRIEVY
+2385 EIRRIEVV
-2393 NKRKAL
+2393 KERAKK
-2399 IKQGKLYSIK
+2399 IKNGEIYEIK
-2409 NFDVTINDQG
+2409 NFD
-2419 KEKDGRGSKFLM
+2419 KRGSKFLM

-2538 EKFKTIK
+2538 EKFKAIR

-2602 DSGSNNATD
+2602 DSGLNNATD

-2789 HFRNTLQ
+2789 HFRDTLQ

-2945 EYADCIMP
+2945 EYVDCIMP

-3758 VGSYGT
+3758 VSGYGT

-3775 SFTSNNLSEKLMKSS
+3775 SFTSNHLSEKLMKSS

-3798 HETQAEIDL
+3798 HEAQAEIDL
-3807 IKAMIEG
+3807 VKAMIEG
-3814 ETDTQNNEELDNELS
+3814 ETNTQNNEELDSELS
-3829 DKLASVAKEAEQIK
+3829 DKLASVSKEAEQIK

>member
-1 MQNQEIVSP
+1 MLINTQNQENLIDNEIP
-10 TNPPIMDLTG
+10 DLTNSIKVDKTG
-20 KIKTDDK
+20 K
-27 GREYIDNPNMPN
+27 RYIDDPNSPS
-39 GREYLL
+39 GRTYLYDSPISNYDIMKKAAEENIL
-45 DTNVTAFDIYKR
+45 PKEWLQNSPIHYNVADGYDTNMDYESLI
-57 ASETQSASDEW
+57 
-68 LSGSPIQFNAP
+68 N
-79 EGYNT
+79 
-84 KMNFKTLK
+84 
-92 DPELREDFF
+92 PELREDYF
-101 AEQQSLLGLIG
+101 AKQQSLLGLIG
-112 KGAVRGVSALTAGS
+112 KGAVRGVSAITAGT
-126 LESLGYLGNPN
+126 LESLGYLVNPN

-157 IFRELK
+157 TFRELK
-163 ESINDLTD
+163 ESMNDLTD
-171 PVYRTMQSKSDSLWE
+171 PIYRTMQSKSDSLWE

-215 KGFSIVGKGLGKL
+215 KGFSTVGKGLGKL
-228 GMKLGATASG
+228 GMRLGATAKG

-252 LTSRIMESG
+252 LTSRIMESS
-261 MEAKESFD
+261 MEAKEAYD
-269 SFIENHRYDDKYIND
+269 SFIEAHKLDDKYVND
-284 EVQLRLDAGKAASI
+284 EAQLRLDAGKAAST
-298 TMQANMPLFLIDAFQ
+298 TMLANMPLFLIDAFQ

-342 MNAVSEGLEEGTQYV
+342 MNAVSEGLEEGTQHV

-418 TKALDRLNRY
+418 TKALDRLNKY

-436 VQKNPEAFKIL
+436 VQKNPDAFKIL

-493 LKAIKPTIDSL
+493 LKAIKPTIDNL
-504 QKYPAFRKNKKATTL
+504 QKYPAFRKNKKAATL

-688 SSESPEQDS
+688 SSESPEQDV
-697 DSKISNDEGLD
+697 DSKASNDEGLD
-708 YSSTESGNI
+708 YSDTESGNI
-717 SETDEFDI
+717 SETTEFDI

-732 MNEELFGPVQ
+732 MNEELFGPIQ
-742 QDSNDSI
+742 QDSNDTI

-819 QANALA
+819 QANAFA

-852 EQLLRGE
+852 DQLLGGE
-859 EFVAYNEVLDYIK
+859 EFMAYNEVLDYIK

-920 FKYSYDKYTDS
+920 FKYSYDKYTDP

-946 SLKYNSYI
+946 SIKYNSYI

-1045 GKRIIPCNV
+1045 GKRVIPCNV

-1082 DSVEDIKLGIVV
+1082 DNVNDIKLGIVI
-1094 GKETNGYTFN
+1094 GKETSGYTFSVPSAD
-1104 IPGVD
+1104 IS
-1109 MNNFHTPPAD
+1109 NFHTPPAD

-1153 SALHNYYRTNIN
+1153 TALHNYYRTNIN
-1165 NAFKKILDSDPEV
+1165 NAFKKILDPDPEV

-1185 LSKYVVIRLVKN
+1185 LSKYVVIRLIKN
-1197 NSADLPFMIQKY
+1197 NSTDLPFMIQKY

-1237 YNLLNKSGNKIM
+1237 YNLLNKSGDKIM
-1249 NELLNSDA
+1249 YELLNSDA

-1272 FGYDRNLVDLNP
+1272 FGYDKNLVDLNP

-1294 PTKETKIEEP
+1294 PTKEVKIEEP
-1304 KPKEKITDPVE
+1304 KPKEKTTDPVE
-1315 QSFEQTL
+1315 QSFEQIL
-1322 TVDAIKELPN
+1322 TVDAVKELPN

-1348 NKLKGKNF
+1348 TKLKGKNF

-1365 EWGKDSDKYSLSNLT
+1365 EWGKDSDKYRLMSEPLNY
-1380 KEEAYI
+1380 E
-1386 LERAPKNSY
+1386 
-1395 GNLLAP
+1395 
-1401 NGSPSNLTIKQYA
+1401 
-1414 QVRTKAFKNWFGDWE
+1414 KAD
-1429 NNPENASKVIDEN
+1429 
-1442 GEPKLLYHFS
+1442 
-1452 PNSFF
+1452 
-1457 TFDSNAVK
+1457 
-1465 PDFFAYDEISGEQIE
+1465 
-1480 LDTENETEALNQI
+1480 
-1493 EALNKKGFNFRLQST
+1493 LNK
-1508 VSKGFYFGTKE
+1508 
-1519 QALKRKETLGSN
+1519 
-1531 EGNLMQVFLN
+1531 
-1541 IKNPIYS
+1541 
-1548 TFENIEENI
+1548 
-1557 NNKNYD
+1557 
-1563 GAIIELNEDEA
+1563 EL
-1574 KYYSKDNWK
+1574 S
-1583 QFTSEYVAKSP
+1583 
-1594 NQIKSATDNTGI
+1594 
-1606 FSKENDDIRY
+1606 
-1616 SLVDSQSRQL
+1616 
-1626 WNKEK
+1626 
-1631 ELAWL
+1631 WL
-1636 KENLPQLEENDLIK
+1636 KENLPQLTDNELVE
-1650 IHKGLIN
+1650 IHRGLIN
-1657 IGNLYAWGRFK
+1657 VGNLYAWGRFK
-1668 QGIVELSDIAASGT
+1668 DGIIELSDIAASGT

-1694 FLTEAET
+1694 FLTESET

-1708 RKEFG
+1708 RKELG

-1719 VAVEETLADKFRD
+1719 IAVEETLADKFRD

-1799 NITPSIYKRRVDM
+1799 NITPSVYKRRVDM

-1852 LYASAHGDNAIYTDP
+1852 LYASAHGNNAVYTDP
-1867 IQIDA
+1867 TQIDA

-1923 DENTEFMNNEETVKQ
+1923 DENTEFMNNEEVVKQ

-2090 EELVKSLKENSDKI
+2090 EEFIKSLKENSDKI

-2131 KFSNPQ
+2131 KFNNPQ

-2143 EVSSMLNTIGIDS
+2143 EVSGMLNTIGIDS

-2385 EIRRIEVY
+2385 EIRRIEVV
-2393 NKRKAL
+2393 KERAKK
-2399 IKQGKLYSIK
+2399 IKNGEIYEIK
-2409 NFDVTINDQG
+2409 NFD
-2419 KEKDGRGSKFLM
+2419 KRGSKFLM

-2538 EKFKTIK
+2538 EKFKAIR

-2579 FGYSNYTDSE
+2579 FGYFNYTDSE

-2602 DSGSNNATD
+2602 DSGLNNATD

-2789 HFRNTLQ
+2789 HFRDTLQ

-2945 EYADCIMP
+2945 EYVDCIMP
-2953 YTYSNQLAQLADEN
+2953 YTYTNQLAQLADEN

-3364 AIENYS
+3364 AIENFN
-3370 KSGGDIDLYENAKQ
+3370 KNGGDIDLFENAKQ
-3384 ILILEAFKDLIEPA
+3384 ILILEAFRDLIEPA
-3398 NTLRSINSAMRS
+3398 NTLRSINSAMRT

-3644 VPISMINNILG
+3644 VPISMINNIPG

-3758 VGSYGT
+3758 VSGYGT

-3775 SFTSNNLSEKLMKSS
+3775 SFTSNHLSEKLMKSS

-3798 HETQAEIDL
+3798 HEAQAEIDL
-3807 IKAMIEG
+3807 VKVMIEG
-3814 ETDTQNNEELDNELS
+3814 ETNNQNNEELDSELS
-3829 DKLASVAKEAEQIK
+3829 DKLASVSKEAEQIK

>member
-1 MQNQEIVSP
+1 MLINTQNQENLIDNEIP
-10 TNPPIMDLTG
+10 DLTNSIKVDKTG
-20 KIKTDDK
+20 K
-27 GREYIDNPNMPN
+27 RYIDDPNSPS
-39 GREYLL
+39 GRTYLYDSPISNYDIMKKAAEENIL
-45 DTNVTAFDIYKR
+45 PKEWLQNSPIHYNVADGYDTNMDYESLI
-57 ASETQSASDEW
+57 
-68 LSGSPIQFNAP
+68 N
-79 EGYNT
+79 
-84 KMNFKTLK
+84 
-92 DPELREDFF
+92 PELREDYF
-101 AEQQSLLGLIG
+101 AKQQSLLGLIG
-112 KGAVRGVSALTAGS
+112 KGAVRGISAITAGT
-126 LESLGYLGNPN
+126 LESLGYLVNPN

-163 ESINDLTD
+163 ESMNDLTD
-171 PVYRTMQSKSDSLWE
+171 PIYRTMQSKSDSLWE

-228 GMKLGATASG
+228 GMKLGATAKG

-252 LTSRIMESG
+252 LTSRIMESS
-261 MEAKESFD
+261 MEAKEAYD
-269 SFIENHRYDDKYIND
+269 SFIEAHKLDDKYVND
-284 EVQLRLDAGKAASI
+284 EAQLRLDAGKAASI

-342 MNAVSEGLEEGTQYV
+342 MNAVSEGLEEGTQHI

-493 LKAIKPTIDSL
+493 LKAIKPTIDNL
-504 QKYPAFRKNKKATTL
+504 QKYPAFRKNKKAATL

-679 EKVNKKKPK
+679 EKVNKKKTK
-688 SSESPEQDS
+688 SSESSEQDV
-697 DSKISNDEGLD
+697 DSKASNDEGLD
-708 YSSTESGNI
+708 YSSTESGNV
-717 SETDEFDI
+717 SETTEFDI

-742 QDSNDSI
+742 QDSNDTI
-749 TDKSRSKDEVV
+749 TDKSRNRDEVI
-760 NDIVESINSASNLND
+760 NDIVESINSASNLNE
-775 YLAAREEAKKSA
+775 YLAARDEAKKSA

-807 LRDFNLD
+807 LRDFSLD

-819 QANALA
+819 QSNAFA

-830 ITEEPVAA
+830 ITEEPVTA

-852 EQLLRGE
+852 EQLLGGE

-1037 QGEPILIN
+1037 QGEPILVN
-1045 GKRIIPCNV
+1045 GKRVIPCNV

-1082 DSVEDIKLGIVV
+1082 DNVNDIKLGIVI
-1094 GKETNGYTFN
+1094 GKETSGYTFSVPSAD
-1104 IPGVD
+1104 IS
-1109 MNNFHTPPAD
+1109 NFHTPPAD

-1153 SALHNYYRTNIN
+1153 TALYNYYRTNIN
-1165 NAFKKILDSDPEV
+1165 NAFKKILDPDPEV

-1185 LSKYVVIRLVKN
+1185 LSKYVVIRLIKN
-1197 NSADLPFMIQKY
+1197 NSTDLPFMIQKY

-1237 YNLLNKSGNKIM
+1237 YNLLNKSGDKIM
-1249 NELLNSDA
+1249 YELLNSDA

-1272 FGYDRNLVDLNP
+1272 FGYDKNLVDLNP

-1294 PTKETKIEEP
+1294 PTKEVKIEEP
-1304 KPKEKITDPVE
+1304 KPKEKTTDPVE

-1322 TVDAIKELPN
+1322 TVDAVKELSN

-1348 NKLKGKNF
+1348 TKLKGKNF

-1365 EWGKDSDKYSLSNLT
+1365 EWGKDSDKYRLMSEPLNY
-1380 KEEAYI
+1380 E
-1386 LERAPKNSY
+1386 
-1395 GNLLAP
+1395 
-1401 NGSPSNLTIKQYA
+1401 
-1414 QVRTKAFKNWFGDWE
+1414 KAD
-1429 NNPENASKVIDEN
+1429 
-1442 GEPKLLYHFS
+1442 
-1452 PNSFF
+1452 
-1457 TFDSNAVK
+1457 
-1465 PDFFAYDEISGEQIE
+1465 
-1480 LDTENETEALNQI
+1480 
-1493 EALNKKGFNFRLQST
+1493 LNK
-1508 VSKGFYFGTKE
+1508 
-1519 QALKRKETLGSN
+1519 
-1531 EGNLMQVFLN
+1531 
-1541 IKNPIYS
+1541 
-1548 TFENIEENI
+1548 
-1557 NNKNYD
+1557 
-1563 GAIIELNEDEA
+1563 EL
-1574 KYYSKDNWK
+1574 S
-1583 QFTSEYVAKSP
+1583 
-1594 NQIKSATDNTGI
+1594 
-1606 FSKENDDIRY
+1606 
-1616 SLVDSQSRQL
+1616 
-1626 WNKEK
+1626 
-1631 ELAWL
+1631 WL
-1636 KENLPQLEENDLIK
+1636 KENLPQLTDNELVE
-1650 IHKGLIN
+1650 IHRGLIN
-1657 IGNLYAWGRFK
+1657 VGNLYAWGRFK
-1668 QGIVELSDIAASGT
+1668 DGIIELSDIAASGT

-1694 FLTEAET
+1694 FLTESET

-1708 RKEFG
+1708 RKELG
-1713 LTGKSD
+1713 LTSKSD
-1719 VAVEETLADKFRD
+1719 IAVEETLADKFRD

-1762 LHLNPSIEQVFYDI
+1762 LHLNPSIEQIFYDI

-1799 NITPSIYKRRVDM
+1799 NITPSVYKRRVDM

-1852 LYASAHGDNAIYTDP
+1852 LYASAHGNNAVYTDP
-1867 IQIDA
+1867 TQIDA

-1923 DENTEFMNNEETVKQ
+1923 DENTEFMNNEEVVKQ

-2090 EELVKSLKENSDKI
+2090 EEFIKSLKENSDKI

-2131 KFSNPQ
+2131 KFNNPQ

-2143 EVSSMLNTIGIDS
+2143 EVSGMLNTIGIDS

-2262 KRLTDVEDKSAFE
+2262 KRLTDVTDKSAFE

-2281 FYTNNEG
+2281 FYTDNEG

-2385 EIRRIEVY
+2385 EIRRIEVV
-2393 NKRKAL
+2393 KERAKK
-2399 IKQGKLYSIK
+2399 IKNGEIYEIK
-2409 NFDVTINDQG
+2409 NFD
-2419 KEKDGRGSKFLM
+2419 KRGSKFLM

-2579 FGYSNYTDSE
+2579 FGYSNYIDSE

-2602 DSGSNNATD
+2602 DSGLNNATD

-2698 QMVQNSPLLSA
+2698 QMVQNNPLLSA

-2789 HFRNTLQ
+2789 HFRDTLQ

-2945 EYADCIMP
+2945 EYVDCIMP

-3050 IRTWMVNNGLLSDTF
+3050 IRTWMVNNGLLSDIF

-3081 EKYDSGEKLSTEET
+3081 EKYDSGEKLSTEES
-3095 EAMIEVSK
+3095 EAMNEVSK

-3108 QDLIIQKSKLE
+3108 QDLIFQKSKLE

-3199 YMAGKALTGVFAA
+3199 YMAGKSLTGVFAA

-3370 KSGGDIDLYENAKQ
+3370 KSSGDIDLYENAKQ

-3644 VPISMINNILG
+3644 VPISMINNIPG

-3665 DDNIRVNI
+3665 NDNIKVNI

-3686 NNRIVPEI
+3686 NNRMVPEI

-3758 VGSYGT
+3758 VSGYGT

-3775 SFTSNNLSEKLMKSS
+3775 SFTSNHLSEKLMKSS

-3798 HETQAEIDL
+3798 HEAQAEIDL
-3807 IKAMIEG
+3807 VKAMIEG
-3814 ETDTQNNEELDNELS
+3814 ETNTQNNEELDSELS
-3829 DKLASVAKEAEQIK
+3829 DKLASVSKEAEQIK

>member
-1 MQNQEIVSP
+1 MQNKEIVSP
-10 TNPPIMDLTG
+10 TNPQIMDLTG

-68 LSGSPIQFNAP
+68 LSGSPVQFNAP

-126 LESLGYLGNPN
+126 LESLGYLINPN

-150 FENQFSK
+150 FENQVSK

-228 GMKLGATASG
+228 GMKLGATAAG

-269 SFIENHRYDDKYIND
+269 NFIENHRYDDKYIND

-342 MNAVSEGLEEGTQYV
+342 MNAVSEGLEEGTQYI

-418 TKALDRLNRY
+418 TKALDRLNKY

-436 VQKNPEAFKIL
+436 VQKNPDAFKIL

-620 EIAYNLEKNF
+620 DIAYNLEKNF

-688 SSESPEQDS
+688 SSESPEQDV
-697 DSKISNDEGLD
+697 DSKASNDEGLD
-708 YSSTESGNI
+708 YSDTESGNI
-717 SETDEFDI
+717 SETTEFDI

-732 MNEELFGPVQ
+732 MNEELFGPIQ
-742 QDSNDSI
+742 QDSNDTI

-819 QANALA
+819 QANAFA

-852 EQLLRGE
+852 DQLLGGE

-1025 QRALLYNKAVSY
+1025 QRALLYNKAISY

-1045 GKRIIPCNV
+1045 GKRVIPCNV

-1082 DSVEDIKLGIVV
+1082 DNVEDIKLGIVV

-1104 IPGVD
+1104 IPSVD

-1197 NSADLPFMIQKY
+1197 NSADLPFMVQKY

-1322 TVDAIKELPN
+1322 TVDAVKELSN

-1356 IKPDLSRRE
+1356 IKPDLSRKA
-1365 EWGKDSDKYSLSNLT
+1365 EWGKDDDKYRLMSEPLNY
-1380 KEEAYI
+1380 E
-1386 LERAPKNSY
+1386 
-1395 GNLLAP
+1395 
-1401 NGSPSNLTIKQYA
+1401 
-1414 QVRTKAFKNWFGDWE
+1414 KAD
-1429 NNPENASKVIDEN
+1429 
-1442 GEPKLLYHFS
+1442 
-1452 PNSFF
+1452 
-1457 TFDSNAVK
+1457 
-1465 PDFFAYDEISGEQIE
+1465 
-1480 LDTENETEALNQI
+1480 
-1493 EALNKKGFNFRLQST
+1493 LNK
-1508 VSKGFYFGTKE
+1508 
-1519 QALKRKETLGSN
+1519 
-1531 EGNLMQVFLN
+1531 
-1541 IKNPIYS
+1541 
-1548 TFENIEENI
+1548 
-1557 NNKNYD
+1557 
-1563 GAIIELNEDEA
+1563 EL
-1574 KYYSKDNWK
+1574 S
-1583 QFTSEYVAKSP
+1583 
-1594 NQIKSATDNTGI
+1594 
-1606 FSKENDDIRY
+1606 
-1616 SLVDSQSRQL
+1616 
-1626 WNKEK
+1626 
-1631 ELAWL
+1631 WL
-1636 KENLPQLEENDLIK
+1636 KENLPQLTDNELVE
-1650 IHKGLIN
+1650 IHRGLIN
-1657 IGNLYAWGRFK
+1657 VGNLYAWGRFK
-1668 QGIVELSDIAASGT
+1668 DGIIELSDIAASGT

-1694 FLTEAET
+1694 FLTESET

-1708 RKEFG
+1708 RKELG

-1719 VAVEETLADKFRD
+1719 IAVEETLADKFRD

-1799 NITPSIYKRRVDM
+1799 NITPSVYKRRVDM

-1852 LYASAHGDNAIYTDP
+1852 LYASAHGNNAVYTDP
-1867 IQIDA
+1867 TQIDA

-1923 DENTEFMNNEETVKQ
+1923 DENTEFMNNEEVVKQ

-2090 EELVKSLKENSDKI
+2090 EEFIKSLKENSDKI

-2131 KFSNPQ
+2131 KFNNPQ

-2143 EVSSMLNTIGIDS
+2143 EVSGMLNTIGIDS

-2538 EKFKTIK
+2538 EKFKAIR

-2602 DSGSNNATD
+2602 DSGLNNATD

-2789 HFRNTLQ
+2789 HFRDTLQ

-2945 EYADCIMP
+2945 EYVDCIMP

-3050 IRTWMVNNGLLSDTF
+3050 IRTWIVNNGLLSDTF

-3344 SRFDLIKSGFTQFK
+3344 SRLDLKKNGFTQFK

-3758 VGSYGT
+3758 VSGYGT

-3775 SFTSNNLSEKLMKSS
+3775 SFTSNHLSEKLMKSS

-3798 HETQAEIDL
+3798 HEAQAEIDL
-3807 IKAMIEG
+3807 VKAMIEG
-3814 ETDTQNNEELDNELS
+3814 ETNTQNNEELDSELS
-3829 DKLASVAKEAEQIK
+3829 DKLASVSKEAEQIK

>member
-1 MQNQEIVSP
+1 MLINTQNQENLIDNEIP
-10 TNPPIMDLTG
+10 DLTNSIKVDKTG
-20 KIKTDDK
+20 K
-27 GREYIDNPNMPN
+27 RYIDDPNSPS
-39 GREYLL
+39 GRTYLYDSPISNYDIMKKAAEENIL
-45 DTNVTAFDIYKR
+45 PKEWLQNSPIHYNVADGYDTNMDYESLI
-57 ASETQSASDEW
+57 
-68 LSGSPIQFNAP
+68 N
-79 EGYNT
+79 
-84 KMNFKTLK
+84 
-92 DPELREDFF
+92 PELREDYF
-101 AEQQSLLGLIG
+101 AKQQSLLGLIG
-112 KGAVRGVSALTAGS
+112 KGAVRGVSAITAGT
-126 LESLGYLGNPN
+126 LESLGYLVNPN

-163 ESINDLTD
+163 ESMNDLTD
-171 PVYRTMQSKSDSLWE
+171 PIYRTMQSKSDSLWE

-215 KGFSIVGKGLGKL
+215 KGFSTVGKGLGKL
-228 GMKLGATASG
+228 GMRLGATAKG
-238 AARTARITANVGAG
+238 AARTARITANIGAG
-252 LTSRIMESG
+252 LTSRIMESS
-261 MEAKESFD
+261 MEAKEAYD
-269 SFIENHRYDDKYIND
+269 SFIEAHKLDDKYVND
-284 EVQLRLDAGKAASI
+284 EAQLRLDAGKAAST
-298 TMQANMPLFLIDAFQ
+298 TMLANMPLFLIDAFQ

-342 MNAVSEGLEEGTQYV
+342 MNAVSEGLEEGTQHV

-418 TKALDRLNRY
+418 TKALDRLNKY

-436 VQKNPEAFKIL
+436 VQKNPDAFKIL

-493 LKAIKPTIDSL
+493 LKAIKPTIDNL
-504 QKYPAFRKNKKATTL
+504 QKYPAFRKNKKAATL

-688 SSESPEQDS
+688 SSESPEQDV
-697 DSKISNDEGLD
+697 DSKASNDEGLD
-708 YSSTESGNI
+708 YSDTESGNI
-717 SETDEFDI
+717 SETTEFDI

-732 MNEELFGPVQ
+732 MNEELFGPIQ
-742 QDSNDSI
+742 QDSNDTI

-819 QANALA
+819 QANAFA

-852 EQLLRGE
+852 DQLLGGE

-946 SLKYNSYI
+946 SIKYNSYI

-1045 GKRIIPCNV
+1045 GKRVIPCNV

-1082 DSVEDIKLGIVV
+1082 DNVNDIKLGIVI
-1094 GKETNGYTFN
+1094 GKETSGYTFSVPSAD
-1104 IPGVD
+1104 IS
-1109 MNNFHTPPAD
+1109 NFHTPPAD

-1153 SALHNYYRTNIN
+1153 TALHNYYRTNIN
-1165 NAFKKILDSDPEV
+1165 NAFKKILDPDPEV

-1185 LSKYVVIRLVKN
+1185 LSKYVVIRLIKN
-1197 NSADLPFMIQKY
+1197 NSTDLPFMIQKY

-1237 YNLLNKSGNKIM
+1237 YNLLNKSGDKIM
-1249 NELLNSDA
+1249 YELLNSDA

-1272 FGYDRNLVDLNP
+1272 FGYDKNLVDLNP

-1294 PTKETKIEEP
+1294 PTKEVKIEEP
-1304 KPKEKITDPVE
+1304 KPKEKTTDPVE

-1322 TVDAIKELPN
+1322 TVDAVKELPN

-1348 NKLKGKNF
+1348 TKLKGKNF

-1365 EWGKDSDKYSLSNLT
+1365 EWGKDSDKYRLMSEPLNY
-1380 KEEAYI
+1380 E
-1386 LERAPKNSY
+1386 
-1395 GNLLAP
+1395 
-1401 NGSPSNLTIKQYA
+1401 
-1414 QVRTKAFKNWFGDWE
+1414 KAD
-1429 NNPENASKVIDEN
+1429 
-1442 GEPKLLYHFS
+1442 
-1452 PNSFF
+1452 
-1457 TFDSNAVK
+1457 
-1465 PDFFAYDEISGEQIE
+1465 
-1480 LDTENETEALNQI
+1480 
-1493 EALNKKGFNFRLQST
+1493 LNK
-1508 VSKGFYFGTKE
+1508 
-1519 QALKRKETLGSN
+1519 
-1531 EGNLMQVFLN
+1531 
-1541 IKNPIYS
+1541 
-1548 TFENIEENI
+1548 
-1557 NNKNYD
+1557 
-1563 GAIIELNEDEA
+1563 EL
-1574 KYYSKDNWK
+1574 S
-1583 QFTSEYVAKSP
+1583 
-1594 NQIKSATDNTGI
+1594 
-1606 FSKENDDIRY
+1606 
-1616 SLVDSQSRQL
+1616 
-1626 WNKEK
+1626 
-1631 ELAWL
+1631 WL
-1636 KENLPQLEENDLIK
+1636 KENLPQLTDNELVE
-1650 IHKGLIN
+1650 IHRGLIN
-1657 IGNLYAWGRFK
+1657 VGNLYAWGRFK
-1668 QGIVELSDIAASGT
+1668 DGIIELSDIAASGT

-1694 FLTEAET
+1694 FLTESET

-1708 RKEFG
+1708 RKELG

-1719 VAVEETLADKFRD
+1719 IAVEETLADKFRD

-1799 NITPSIYKRRVDM
+1799 NITPSVYKRRVDM

-1852 LYASAHGDNAIYTDP
+1852 LYASAHGNNAVYTDP
-1867 IQIDA
+1867 TQIDA

-1923 DENTEFMNNEETVKQ
+1923 DENTEFMNNEEVVKQ

-2090 EELVKSLKENSDKI
+2090 EEFIKSLKENSDKI

-2131 KFSNPQ
+2131 KFNNPQ

-2143 EVSSMLNTIGIDS
+2143 EVSGMLNTIGIDS

-2385 EIRRIEVY
+2385 EIRRIEVV
-2393 NKRKAL
+2393 KERAKK
-2399 IKQGKLYSIK
+2399 IKNGEIYEIK
-2409 NFDVTINDQG
+2409 NFD
-2419 KEKDGRGSKFLM
+2419 KRGSKFLM
-2431 FPFLNKYNLDELKT
+2431 FPFLNKYNLDELKA

-2579 FGYSNYTDSE
+2579 FGYSNYIDSE

-2602 DSGSNNATD
+2602 DSGLNNATD

-2789 HFRNTLQ
+2789 HFRDTLQ

-2945 EYADCIMP
+2945 EYVDCIMP

-3081 EKYDSGEKLSTEET
+3081 EKYDSGEKLNTEET

-3199 YMAGKALTGVFAA
+3199 YMTGKALTGVFAA

-3448 SRGEEYEKLMH
+3448 SREEEYEKLMH

-3758 VGSYGT
+3758 VSGYGT

-3775 SFTSNNLSEKLMKSS
+3775 SFTSNHLSEKLMKSS

-3798 HETQAEIDL
+3798 HEAQAEIDL
-3807 IKAMIEG
+3807 VKAMIEG
-3814 ETDTQNNEELDNELS
+3814 ETNTQNNEELDSELS
-3829 DKLASVAKEAEQIK
+3829 DKLASVSKEAEQIK

>member
-1 MQNQEIVSP
+1 MLINTQNQENLIDNEIP
-10 TNPPIMDLTG
+10 DLTNSIKVDKTG
-20 KIKTDDK
+20 K
-27 GREYIDNPNMPN
+27 RYIDDPNSPS
-39 GREYLL
+39 GRTYLYDSPISNYDIMKKAAEENIL
-45 DTNVTAFDIYKR
+45 PKEWLQNSPIHYNVADGYDTNMDYESLI
-57 ASETQSASDEW
+57 
-68 LSGSPIQFNAP
+68 N
-79 EGYNT
+79 
-84 KMNFKTLK
+84 
-92 DPELREDFF
+92 PELREDYF
-101 AEQQSLLGLIG
+101 AKQQSLLGLIG
-112 KGAVRGVSALTAGS
+112 KGAVRGVSAITAGT
-126 LESLGYLGNPN
+126 LESLGYLVNPN

-163 ESINDLTD
+163 ESMNDLTD
-171 PVYRTMQSKSDSLWE
+171 PIYRTMQSKSDSLWE

-215 KGFSIVGKGLGKL
+215 KGFSTVGKGLGKL
-228 GMKLGATASG
+228 GMRLGATAKG

-252 LTSRIMESG
+252 LTSRIMESS
-261 MEAKESFD
+261 MEAKEAYD
-269 SFIENHRYDDKYIND
+269 SFIEAHKLDDKYVND
-284 EVQLRLDAGKAASI
+284 EAQLRLDAGKAAST
-298 TMQANMPLFLIDAFQ
+298 TMLANMPLFLIDAFQ

-418 TKALDRLNRY
+418 TKALDRLNKY

-436 VQKNPEAFKIL
+436 VQKNPDAFKIL

-493 LKAIKPTIDSL
+493 LKAVKPTIDNL
-504 QKYPAFRKNKKATTL
+504 QKYPAFRKNKKAATL

-533 DQTLNNELNTAVQ
+533 NDTLSNELNTAVQ

-688 SSESPEQDS
+688 SSESPEQDV
-697 DSKISNDEGLD
+697 DSKASNDEGLD
-708 YSSTESGNI
+708 YSDTESGNI
-717 SETDEFDI
+717 SETTEFDI

-732 MNEELFGPVQ
+732 MNEELFGPIQ
-742 QDSNDSI
+742 QDSNDTI

-819 QANALA
+819 QANVFA

-852 EQLLRGE
+852 DQLLGGE

-946 SLKYNSYI
+946 SIKYNSYI

-1045 GKRIIPCNV
+1045 GKRVIPCNV

-1082 DSVEDIKLGIVV
+1082 DNVNDIKLGIVI
-1094 GKETNGYTFN
+1094 GKETSGYTFSVPSAD
-1104 IPGVD
+1104 IS
-1109 MNNFHTPPAD
+1109 NFHTPPAD

-1153 SALHNYYRTNIN
+1153 TALHNYYRTNIN
-1165 NAFKKILDSDPEV
+1165 NAFKKILDPDPEV

-1185 LSKYVVIRLVKN
+1185 LSKYVVIRLIKN
-1197 NSADLPFMIQKY
+1197 NSTDLPFMIQKY

-1237 YNLLNKSGNKIM
+1237 YNLLNKSGDKIM
-1249 NELLNSDA
+1249 YELLNSDA
-1257 LQMNIFPGEPFHSPT
+1257 LQMNIFPSEPFHSPT
-1272 FGYDRNLVDLNP
+1272 FGYDKNLVDLNP

-1294 PTKETKIEEP
+1294 PTKEVKIEEP
-1304 KPKEKITDPVE
+1304 KPKEKTTDPVE

-1322 TVDAIKELPN
+1322 TVDAVKELPN

-1348 NKLKGKNF
+1348 TKLKGKNF

-1365 EWGKDSDKYSLSNLT
+1365 EWGKDSDKYRLMSEPLNY
-1380 KEEAYI
+1380 E
-1386 LERAPKNSY
+1386 
-1395 GNLLAP
+1395 
-1401 NGSPSNLTIKQYA
+1401 
-1414 QVRTKAFKNWFGDWE
+1414 KAD
-1429 NNPENASKVIDEN
+1429 
-1442 GEPKLLYHFS
+1442 
-1452 PNSFF
+1452 
-1457 TFDSNAVK
+1457 
-1465 PDFFAYDEISGEQIE
+1465 
-1480 LDTENETEALNQI
+1480 
-1493 EALNKKGFNFRLQST
+1493 LNK
-1508 VSKGFYFGTKE
+1508 
-1519 QALKRKETLGSN
+1519 
-1531 EGNLMQVFLN
+1531 
-1541 IKNPIYS
+1541 
-1548 TFENIEENI
+1548 
-1557 NNKNYD
+1557 
-1563 GAIIELNEDEA
+1563 EL
-1574 KYYSKDNWK
+1574 S
-1583 QFTSEYVAKSP
+1583 
-1594 NQIKSATDNTGI
+1594 
-1606 FSKENDDIRY
+1606 
-1616 SLVDSQSRQL
+1616 
-1626 WNKEK
+1626 
-1631 ELAWL
+1631 WL
-1636 KENLPQLEENDLIK
+1636 KENLPQLTDNELVE
-1650 IHKGLIN
+1650 IHRGLIN
-1657 IGNLYAWGRFK
+1657 VGNLYAWGRFK
-1668 QGIVELSDIAASGT
+1668 DGIIELSDIAASGT

-1694 FLTEAET
+1694 FLTESET

-1708 RKEFG
+1708 RKELG

-1719 VAVEETLADKFRD
+1719 IAVEETLADKFRD

-1737 QITNKSILDRIS
+1737 QISNKSILDKIS
-1749 DFFKNIYYLIKNK
+1749 DFFKNIYYLIRNK

-1781 SKKKFE
+1781 SRKKFE

-1799 NITPSIYKRRVDM
+1799 NITPSVYKRRVDM

-1852 LYASAHGDNAIYTDP
+1852 LYASAHGNNAVYTDP
-1867 IQIDA
+1867 TQIDA

-1923 DENTEFMNNEETVKQ
+1923 DENTEFMNNEEVVKQ

-2090 EELVKSLKENSDKI
+2090 EEFIKSLKENSDKI

-2131 KFSNPQ
+2131 KFNNPQ

-2143 EVSSMLNTIGIDS
+2143 EVSGMLNTIGIDS

-2385 EIRRIEVY
+2385 EIRRIEVV
-2393 NKRKAL
+2393 KERAKK
-2399 IKQGKLYSIK
+2399 IKNGEIYEIK
-2409 NFDVTINDQG
+2409 NFD
-2419 KEKDGRGSKFLM
+2419 KRGSKFLM

-2538 EKFKTIK
+2538 EKFKAIR

-2602 DSGSNNATD
+2602 DSGLNNATD

-2789 HFRNTLQ
+2789 HFRDTLQ

-2930 GFDNSLKVHMKDGHI
+2930 GFDNSLEVHMKDGHI
-2945 EYADCIMP
+2945 ECVDCIMP

-3037 AAKYTPARYNLSK
+3037 AAKYTPDRYNLSK

-3152 DAFKTMISGAN
+3152 DAFKTMINGAN

-3644 VPISMINNILG
+3644 VPISMINNIPG

-3665 DDNIRVNI
+3665 NDNIRVNI

-3758 VGSYGT
+3758 VSGYGT

-3775 SFTSNNLSEKLMKSS
+3775 SFTSNHLSEKLMKSS

-3798 HETQAEIDL
+3798 HEAQAEIDL
-3807 IKAMIEG
+3807 VKAMIEG
-3814 ETDTQNNEELDNELS
+3814 ETNTQNNEELDSELS
-3829 DKLASVAKEAEQIK
+3829 DKLASVSKEAEQIK

>member
-1 MQNQEIVSP
+1 MLINTQNQENLIDNEIP
-10 TNPPIMDLTG
+10 DLTNSIKVDKTG
-20 KIKTDDK
+20 K
-27 GREYIDNPNMPN
+27 RYIDDPNSPS
-39 GREYLL
+39 GRTYLYDSPISNYDIMKKAAEENIL
-45 DTNVTAFDIYKR
+45 PKEWLQNSPIHYNVADGYDTNMDYESLI
-57 ASETQSASDEW
+57 
-68 LSGSPIQFNAP
+68 N
-79 EGYNT
+79 
-84 KMNFKTLK
+84 
-92 DPELREDFF
+92 PELREDYF
-101 AEQQSLLGLIG
+101 AKQQSLLGLIG
-112 KGAVRGVSALTAGS
+112 KGAVRGVSAITAGT
-126 LESLGYLGNPN
+126 LESLGYLVNPN

-163 ESINDLTD
+163 ESMNDLTD
-171 PVYRTMQSKSDSLWE
+171 PIYRTMQSKSDSLWE

-215 KGFSIVGKGLGKL
+215 KGFSTVGKGLGKL
-228 GMKLGATASG
+228 GMRLGATAKG

-252 LTSRIMESG
+252 LTSRIMESS
-261 MEAKESFD
+261 MEAKEAYD
-269 SFIENHRYDDKYIND
+269 SFIEAHKLDDKYVND
-284 EVQLRLDAGKAASI
+284 EAQLRLDAGKAAST
-298 TMQANMPLFLIDAFQ
+298 TMLANMPLFLIDAFQ

-342 MNAVSEGLEEGTQYV
+342 MNAVSEGLEEGTQHV

-418 TKALDRLNRY
+418 TKALDRLNKY

-436 VQKNPEAFKIL
+436 VQKNPDAFKIL

-493 LKAIKPTIDSL
+493 LKAIKPTIDNL
-504 QKYPAFRKNKKATTL
+504 QKYPAFRKNKKAATL

-688 SSESPEQDS
+688 SSESPEQDV
-697 DSKISNDEGLD
+697 DSKASNDEGLD
-708 YSSTESGNI
+708 YSDTESGNI
-717 SETDEFDI
+717 SETTEFDI

-732 MNEELFGPVQ
+732 MNEELFGPIQ
-742 QDSNDSI
+742 QDSNDTI
-749 TDKSRSKDEVV
+749 TDKSRSKDEIV

-819 QANALA
+819 QANAFA

-845 MNKTPIN
+845 MNKTSIN
-852 EQLLRGE
+852 DQLLGGE
-859 EFVAYNEVLDYIK
+859 EFMAYNEVLDYIK

-946 SLKYNSYI
+946 SIKYNSYI

-963 VANVGAKIFFGIP
+963 VANVGSKVFFGIP

-1017 QEIQMLKQ
+1017 QEIHILKQ

-1037 QGEPILIN
+1037 QGEPVLIN
-1045 GKRIIPCNV
+1045 GKRVIPCNV

-1082 DSVEDIKLGIVV
+1082 NNVEDIKLGIVV

-1197 NSADLPFMIQKY
+1197 NNADLPFMVQKY

-1294 PTKETKIEEP
+1294 PTKEVKIEEP
-1304 KPKEKITDPVE
+1304 KPKEKTTDPVE

-1322 TVDAIKELPN
+1322 TVDAVKELPN

-1348 NKLKGKNF
+1348 AKLKGKNF

-1365 EWGKDSDKYSLSNLT
+1365 EWGKDDDKYRLMSEPLNY
-1380 KEEAYI
+1380 E
-1386 LERAPKNSY
+1386 
-1395 GNLLAP
+1395 
-1401 NGSPSNLTIKQYA
+1401 
-1414 QVRTKAFKNWFGDWE
+1414 KAD
-1429 NNPENASKVIDEN
+1429 
-1442 GEPKLLYHFS
+1442 
-1452 PNSFF
+1452 
-1457 TFDSNAVK
+1457 
-1465 PDFFAYDEISGEQIE
+1465 
-1480 LDTENETEALNQI
+1480 
-1493 EALNKKGFNFRLQST
+1493 LNK
-1508 VSKGFYFGTKE
+1508 
-1519 QALKRKETLGSN
+1519 
-1531 EGNLMQVFLN
+1531 
-1541 IKNPIYS
+1541 
-1548 TFENIEENI
+1548 
-1557 NNKNYD
+1557 
-1563 GAIIELNEDEA
+1563 EL
-1574 KYYSKDNWK
+1574 S
-1583 QFTSEYVAKSP
+1583 
-1594 NQIKSATDNTGI
+1594 
-1606 FSKENDDIRY
+1606 
-1616 SLVDSQSRQL
+1616 
-1626 WNKEK
+1626 
-1631 ELAWL
+1631 WL
-1636 KENLPQLEENDLIK
+1636 KENLPQLTDNELVE
-1650 IHKGLIN
+1650 IHRGLIN
-1657 IGNLYAWGRFK
+1657 VGNLYAWGRFK
-1668 QGIVELSDIAASGT
+1668 DGIIELSDIAASGT

-1694 FLTEAET
+1694 FLTESET

-1708 RKEFG
+1708 RKELG

-1923 DENTEFMNNEETVKQ
+1923 DENTEFMNNEEVVKQ

-2131 KFSNPQ
+2131 KFNNPQ

-2143 EVSSMLNTIGIDS
+2143 EVSGMLNTIGIDS

-2538 EKFKTIK
+2538 EKFKAIR

-2602 DSGSNNATD
+2602 DSGLNNATD

-2754 AVLHFNG
+2754 TVLHFNG

-2789 HFRNTLQ
+2789 HFRDTLQ

-2945 EYADCIMP
+2945 EYVDCIMP

-3370 KSGGDIDLYENAKQ
+3370 KSGGGDIDLYENAKQ

-3758 VGSYGT
+3758 VSGYGT

-3775 SFTSNNLSEKLMKSS
+3775 SFTSNHLSEKLMKSS

-3798 HETQAEIDL
+3798 HEAQAEIDL
-3807 IKAMIEG
+3807 VKAMIEG
-3814 ETDTQNNEELDNELS
+3814 ETNTQNNEELDSELS
-3829 DKLASVAKEAEQIK
+3829 DKLASVSKEAEQIK

>member
-1 MQNQEIVSP
+1 MEEDKLPN
-10 TNPPIMDLTG
+10 LTG
-20 KIKTDDK
+20 KIKTDEN
-27 GREYIDNPNMPN
+27 GREYIDNPNSPN
-39 GREYLL
+39 GREYVYSSGV
-45 DTNVTAFDIYKR
+45 TNWDIYRK
-57 ASETQSASDEW
+57 AAQENQTPQSW
-68 LSGSPIQFNAP
+68 LQGSPIQYNVAD
-79 EGYNT
+79 GYDTN
-84 KMNFKTLK
+84 MSYESLIN
-92 DPELREDFF
+92 PELREDYF
-101 AEQQSLLGLIG
+101 AKQQSLLGLIG
-112 KGAVRGVSALTAGS
+112 KGAVRGVSAITAGT
-126 LESLGYLGNPN
+126 LESLGYLVNPN

-157 IFRELK
+157 TFRELK
-163 ESINDLTD
+163 ESMNDLTD
-171 PVYRTMQSKSDSLWE
+171 PIYRTMQSKSDSLWE

-208 IPGIAAA
+208 IPGVAAA
-215 KGFSIVGKGLGKL
+215 KGFSVVGKGLGKL
-228 GMKLGATASG
+228 GMRLGATAKG
-238 AARTARITANVGAG
+238 AANTARITANIGAG

-261 MEAKESFD
+261 MEAKEAYD
-269 SFIENHRYDDKYIND
+269 SFIEAHKLDDKYVND
-284 EVQLRLDAGKAASI
+284 EAQLRLDAGKAASI
-298 TMQANMPLFLIDAFQ
+298 TMQANMPLFLLDAFQ

-336 SLSDYG
+336 TLSDYG

-418 TKALDRLNRY
+418 TKALDRLNKY

-436 VQKNPEAFKIL
+436 VQKNPDAFKIL

-453 EQLGKHVKADSL
+453 EQLGKHIKADSL

-493 LKAIKPTIDSL
+493 LKAIKPTIDNL

-688 SSESPEQDS
+688 SSESPEQDV
-697 DSKISNDEGLD
+697 DSKASNDEGLD
-708 YSSTESGNI
+708 YSDTESGNI
-717 SETDEFDI
+717 SETTEFDI

-732 MNEELFGPVQ
+732 MNEELFGPIQ
-742 QDSNDSI
+742 QDSNDTI

-819 QANALA
+819 QANAFA

-852 EQLLRGE
+852 DQLLGGE

-887 DIPDNI
+887 NIPDNI

-946 SLKYNSYI
+946 SIKYNSYI

-963 VANVGAKIFFGIP
+963 VANVGSKVFFGIP

-1017 QEIQMLKQ
+1017 QEIHILKQ

-1037 QGEPILIN
+1037 QGEPVLIN
-1045 GKRIIPCNV
+1045 GKRVIPCNV

-1082 DSVEDIKLGIVV
+1082 DNVEDIKLGIVV

-1197 NSADLPFMIQKY
+1197 NSADLPFMVQKY

-1294 PTKETKIEEP
+1294 PTKEVKIEEP

-1322 TVDAIKELPN
+1322 TVDAVKELPN

-1356 IKPDLSRRE
+1356 IKPDLSRKA
-1365 EWGKDSDKYSLSNLT
+1365 EWGKDDDKYRLMSEPLNY
-1380 KEEAYI
+1380 E
-1386 LERAPKNSY
+1386 
-1395 GNLLAP
+1395 
-1401 NGSPSNLTIKQYA
+1401 
-1414 QVRTKAFKNWFGDWE
+1414 KAD
-1429 NNPENASKVIDEN
+1429 
-1442 GEPKLLYHFS
+1442 
-1452 PNSFF
+1452 
-1457 TFDSNAVK
+1457 
-1465 PDFFAYDEISGEQIE
+1465 
-1480 LDTENETEALNQI
+1480 
-1493 EALNKKGFNFRLQST
+1493 LNK
-1508 VSKGFYFGTKE
+1508 
-1519 QALKRKETLGSN
+1519 
-1531 EGNLMQVFLN
+1531 
-1541 IKNPIYS
+1541 
-1548 TFENIEENI
+1548 
-1557 NNKNYD
+1557 
-1563 GAIIELNEDEA
+1563 EL
-1574 KYYSKDNWK
+1574 S
-1583 QFTSEYVAKSP
+1583 
-1594 NQIKSATDNTGI
+1594 
-1606 FSKENDDIRY
+1606 
-1616 SLVDSQSRQL
+1616 
-1626 WNKEK
+1626 
-1631 ELAWL
+1631 WL
-1636 KENLPQLEENDLIK
+1636 KENLPQLTDNELVE
-1650 IHKGLIN
+1650 IHRGLIN
-1657 IGNLYAWGRFK
+1657 VGNLYAWGRFK
-1668 QGIVELSDIAASGT
+1668 DGIIELSDIAASGT

-1694 FLTEAET
+1694 FLTESET

-1708 RKEFG
+1708 RKELG

-1719 VAVEETLADKFRD
+1719 IAVEETLADKFRD

-1799 NITPSIYKRRVDM
+1799 NITPSVYKRRVDM

-1852 LYASAHGDNAIYTDP
+1852 LYASAHGNNAVYTDP
-1867 IQIDA
+1867 TQIDA

-1923 DENTEFMNNEETVKQ
+1923 DENTEFMNNEEVVKQ

-2090 EELVKSLKENSDKI
+2090 EEFIKSLKENSDKI

-2131 KFSNPQ
+2131 KFNNPQ

-2143 EVSSMLNTIGIDS
+2143 EVSGMLNTIGIDS

-2163 VFQSNMRLNDDNSNF
+2163 VFQSNMKLNDEKSNF

-2538 EKFKTIK
+2538 EKFKAIR

-2602 DSGSNNATD
+2602 DSGLNNATN

-2789 HFRNTLQ
+2789 HFRDTLQ

-2945 EYADCIMP
+2945 EYVDCIMP

-3334 KAFSKHTNEQ
+3334 KVFSKHTNEQ
-3344 SRFDLIKSGFTQFK
+3344 SRLDLKKNGFTQFK

-3364 AIENYS
+3364 AIENFN
-3370 KSGGDIDLYENAKQ
+3370 KNGGDIDLFENAKQ

-3644 VPISMINNILG
+3644 VPISMINNIPG

-3758 VGSYGT
+3758 VSGYGT

-3775 SFTSNNLSEKLMKSS
+3775 SFTSNHLSEKLMKSS

-3798 HETQAEIDL
+3798 HEAQAEIDL
-3807 IKAMIEG
+3807 VKAMIEG
-3814 ETDTQNNEELDNELS
+3814 ETNTQNNEELDSELS
-3829 DKLASVAKEAEQIK
+3829 DKLASVSKEAEQIK

>member
-1 MQNQEIVSP
+1 MLINTQNQENLIDNEIP
-10 TNPPIMDLTG
+10 DLTNSIKVDKTG
-20 KIKTDDK
+20 K
-27 GREYIDNPNMPN
+27 RYIDDPNSPS
-39 GREYLL
+39 GRTYLYDSPISNYDIMKKAAEENIL
-45 DTNVTAFDIYKR
+45 PKEWLQNSPIHYNVADGYDTNMDYESLI
-57 ASETQSASDEW
+57 
-68 LSGSPIQFNAP
+68 N
-79 EGYNT
+79 
-84 KMNFKTLK
+84 
-92 DPELREDFF
+92 PELREDYF
-101 AEQQSLLGLIG
+101 AKQQSLLGLIG
-112 KGAVRGVSALTAGS
+112 KGAVRGISAITAGT
-126 LESLGYLGNPN
+126 LESLGYLVNPN

-163 ESINDLTD
+163 ESMNDLTD
-171 PVYRTMQSKSDSLWE
+171 PIYRTMQSKSDSLWE

-215 KGFSIVGKGLGKL
+215 KGFSTVGKGLGKL
-228 GMKLGATASG
+228 GMRLGATAKG

-252 LTSRIMESG
+252 LTSRIMESS
-261 MEAKESFD
+261 MEAKEAYD
-269 SFIENHRYDDKYIND
+269 SFIEAHKLDDKYVND
-284 EVQLRLDAGKAASI
+284 EAQLRLDAGKAASI

-342 MNAVSEGLEEGTQYV
+342 MNAVSEGLEEGTQYI

-418 TKALDRLNRY
+418 TKALDRLNKY

-436 VQKNPEAFKIL
+436 VQKNPDAFKIL

-483 QVTANNYLET
+483 QETANNYLET
-493 LKAIKPTIDSL
+493 LKAIKPTIDNL
-504 QKYPAFRKNKKATTL
+504 QKYPAFRKNKKAATL

-533 DQTLNNELNTAVQ
+533 DQTLNNELNTVVQ

-574 DTINRVKDLGESNFK
+574 DTISRVKDLGESKFK
-589 NHYKKHIADNKQL
+589 NHYKKHIADNKQF

-620 EIAYNLEKNF
+620 DIAYNLEKNF

-679 EKVNKKKPK
+679 EKVNKKKTK
-688 SSESPEQDS
+688 SSESSEQDV
-697 DSKISNDEGLD
+697 DSKASNDEGLD
-708 YSSTESGNI
+708 YSSTESGNV
-717 SETDEFDI
+717 SETTEFDI

-742 QDSNDSI
+742 QDSNDTI
-749 TDKSRSKDEVV
+749 TDKSRNRDEVI
-760 NDIVESINSASNLND
+760 NDIVESINSASNLNE
-775 YLAAREEAKKSA
+775 YLAARDEAKKSA

-807 LRDFNLD
+807 LRDFSLD

-819 QANALA
+819 QSNAFA

-830 ITEEPVAA
+830 ITEEPVTA

-852 EQLLRGE
+852 EQLLGGE

-946 SLKYNSYI
+946 SIKYNSYI

-1037 QGEPILIN
+1037 QGEPILVN
-1045 GKRIIPCNV
+1045 GKRVIPCNV

-1082 DSVEDIKLGIVV
+1082 DNVNDIKLGIVI
-1094 GKETNGYTFN
+1094 GKETSGYTFSVPSAD
-1104 IPGVD
+1104 IS
-1109 MNNFHTPPAD
+1109 NFHTPPAD

-1153 SALHNYYRTNIN
+1153 TALHNYYRTNIN
-1165 NAFKKILDSDPEV
+1165 NAFKKILDSDPEI

-1185 LSKYVVIRLVKN
+1185 LSKYVVIRLIKN
-1197 NSADLPFMIQKY
+1197 NSTDLPFMIQKY

-1237 YNLLNKSGNKIM
+1237 YNLLNKSGDKIM
-1249 NELLNSDA
+1249 YELLNSDA

-1294 PTKETKIEEP
+1294 PTKEVKIEEP
-1304 KPKEKITDPVE
+1304 KPKEKTTDPVE

-1322 TVDAIKELPN
+1322 TVDAVKELPN

-1348 NKLKGKNF
+1348 TKLKGKNF

-1365 EWGKDSDKYSLSNLT
+1365 EWGKDSDKYRLMSEPLNY
-1380 KEEAYI
+1380 E
-1386 LERAPKNSY
+1386 
-1395 GNLLAP
+1395 
-1401 NGSPSNLTIKQYA
+1401 
-1414 QVRTKAFKNWFGDWE
+1414 KAD
-1429 NNPENASKVIDEN
+1429 
-1442 GEPKLLYHFS
+1442 
-1452 PNSFF
+1452 
-1457 TFDSNAVK
+1457 
-1465 PDFFAYDEISGEQIE
+1465 
-1480 LDTENETEALNQI
+1480 
-1493 EALNKKGFNFRLQST
+1493 LNK
-1508 VSKGFYFGTKE
+1508 
-1519 QALKRKETLGSN
+1519 
-1531 EGNLMQVFLN
+1531 
-1541 IKNPIYS
+1541 
-1548 TFENIEENI
+1548 
-1557 NNKNYD
+1557 
-1563 GAIIELNEDEA
+1563 EL
-1574 KYYSKDNWK
+1574 S
-1583 QFTSEYVAKSP
+1583 
-1594 NQIKSATDNTGI
+1594 
-1606 FSKENDDIRY
+1606 
-1616 SLVDSQSRQL
+1616 
-1626 WNKEK
+1626 
-1631 ELAWL
+1631 WL
-1636 KENLPQLEENDLIK
+1636 KENLPQLTDNELVE
-1650 IHKGLIN
+1650 IHRGLIN
-1657 IGNLYAWGRFK
+1657 VGNLYAWGRFK
-1668 QGIVELSDIAASGT
+1668 DGIIELSDIAASGT

-1694 FLTEAET
+1694 FLTESET

-1708 RKEFG
+1708 RKELG

-1719 VAVEETLADKFRD
+1719 IAVEETLADKFRD

-1799 NITPSIYKRRVDM
+1799 NITPSVYKRRVDM

-1852 LYASAHGDNAIYTDP
+1852 LYASAHGNNAVYTDP
-1867 IQIDA
+1867 TQIDA

-1923 DENTEFMNNEETVKQ
+1923 DENTEFMNNEEVVKQ

-2090 EELVKSLKENSDKI
+2090 EEFIKSLKENSDKI

-2131 KFSNPQ
+2131 KFNNPQ

-2143 EVSSMLNTIGIDS
+2143 EVSGMLNTIGIDS

-2262 KRLTDVEDKSAFE
+2262 KRLTDVTDKSAFE

-2281 FYTNNEG
+2281 FYTDNEG

-2385 EIRRIEVY
+2385 EIRRIEVV
-2393 NKRKAL
+2393 KERAKK
-2399 IKQGKLYSIK
+2399 IKNGEIYEIK
-2409 NFDVTINDQG
+2409 NFD
-2419 KEKDGRGSKFLM
+2419 KRGSKFLM

-2602 DSGSNNATD
+2602 DSGLNNATD

-2945 EYADCIMP
+2945 EYVDCIMP

-2967 GMIDPSK
+2967 GIIDPSK

-3050 IRTWMVNNGLLSDTF
+3050 IRTWMVNNGLLSDIF

-3644 VPISMINNILG
+3644 VPISMINNIPG

-3758 VGSYGT
+3758 VSGYGT

-3775 SFTSNNLSEKLMKSS
+3775 SFTSNHLSEKLMKSS

-3798 HETQAEIDL
+3798 HEAQAEIDL
-3807 IKAMIEG
+3807 VKAMIEG
-3814 ETDTQNNEELDNELS
+3814 ETNTQNNEELDSELS
-3829 DKLASVAKEAEQIK
+3829 DKLASVSKEAEQIK

>member
-1 MQNQEIVSP
+1 MQNKEIVSP

-68 LSGSPIQFNAP
+68 LSGSPVQFNAP

-126 LESLGYLGNPN
+126 LESLGYLINPN

-150 FENQFSK
+150 FENQVSK

-228 GMKLGATASG
+228 GMKLGATAAG

-269 SFIENHRYDDKYIND
+269 NFIENHRYDDKYIND

-342 MNAVSEGLEEGTQYV
+342 MNTVSEGLEEGTQYV

-418 TKALDRLNRY
+418 TKALDRLNKY

-436 VQKNPEAFKIL
+436 VQKNPDAFKIL

-493 LKAIKPTIDSL
+493 LKAIKPTIDNL
-504 QKYPAFRKNKKATTL
+504 QKYPAFRKNKKAATL

-574 DTINRVKDLGESNFK
+574 DTISRVKDLGESNFK

-602 ILQKNDLSNII
+602 ILQKNNLSNII

-620 EIAYNLEKNF
+620 DIAYNLEKNF

-643 QNLKTESEE
+643 QNLKTEPEE

-657 SSPKSKEKVSEQTT
+657 TSPKSKEKVSEQTT
-671 KTSEEKTE
+671 KTNEEKTE

-688 SSESPEQDS
+688 SSESPEQDV
-697 DSKISNDEGLD
+697 DSKASNDEGLD
-708 YSSTESGNI
+708 YSDTESGNI
-717 SETDEFDI
+717 SETTEFDI

-732 MNEELFGPVQ
+732 MNEELFGPIQ
-742 QDSNDSI
+742 QDSNDTI

-819 QANALA
+819 QANAFA

-838 ELIKEAL
+838 ELIKKAL

-852 EQLLRGE
+852 DQLLGGE

-937 KTIPQNRMD
+937 KTIPQNRMN
-946 SLKYNSYI
+946 SIKYNSYI

-963 VANVGAKIFFGIP
+963 VANVGSKVFFGIP

-1017 QEIQMLKQ
+1017 QEIHILKQ

-1037 QGEPILIN
+1037 QGEPVLIN
-1045 GKRIIPCNV
+1045 GKRVIPCNV
-1054 SSFITS
+1054 SSFITR

-1082 DSVEDIKLGIVV
+1082 DNVEDIKLGIVV

-1197 NSADLPFMIQKY
+1197 NNADLPFMVQKY
-1209 NGSEYEDVEA
+1209 NGSKYKDVEA

-1294 PTKETKIEEP
+1294 PTKEVKIEEP
-1304 KPKEKITDPVE
+1304 KPKEKTTDPVE

-1322 TVDAIKELPN
+1322 TVDAVKELPN

-1348 NKLKGKNF
+1348 AKLKGKNF

-1365 EWGKDSDKYSLSNLT
+1365 EWGKDDDKYRLMSEPLNY
-1380 KEEAYI
+1380 EA
-1386 LERAPKNSY
+1386 
-1395 GNLLAP
+1395 
-1401 NGSPSNLTIKQYA
+1401 
-1414 QVRTKAFKNWFGDWE
+1414 D
-1429 NNPENASKVIDEN
+1429 
-1442 GEPKLLYHFS
+1442 
-1452 PNSFF
+1452 
-1457 TFDSNAVK
+1457 
-1465 PDFFAYDEISGEQIE
+1465 
-1480 LDTENETEALNQI
+1480 
-1493 EALNKKGFNFRLQST
+1493 LNK
-1508 VSKGFYFGTKE
+1508 
-1519 QALKRKETLGSN
+1519 
-1531 EGNLMQVFLN
+1531 
-1541 IKNPIYS
+1541 
-1548 TFENIEENI
+1548 
-1557 NNKNYD
+1557 
-1563 GAIIELNEDEA
+1563 EL
-1574 KYYSKDNWK
+1574 S
-1583 QFTSEYVAKSP
+1583 
-1594 NQIKSATDNTGI
+1594 
-1606 FSKENDDIRY
+1606 
-1616 SLVDSQSRQL
+1616 
-1626 WNKEK
+1626 
-1631 ELAWL
+1631 WL
-1636 KENLPQLEENDLIK
+1636 KENLPQLTDNELVE
-1650 IHKGLIN
+1650 IHRGLIN
-1657 IGNLYAWGRFK
+1657 VGNLYAWGRFK
-1668 QGIVELSDIAASGT
+1668 DGIIELSDIAASGT

-1694 FLTEAET
+1694 FLTESET

-1708 RKEFG
+1708 RKELG

-1719 VAVEETLADKFRD
+1719 VAVEKTLADKFRD

-1923 DENTEFMNNEETVKQ
+1923 DENTEFMNNEEVVKQ

-2131 KFSNPQ
+2131 KFNNPQ

-2143 EVSSMLNTIGIDS
+2143 EVSGMLNTIGIDS

-2385 EIRRIEVY
+2385 EIRRIEVV
-2393 NKRKAL
+2393 KERAKK
-2399 IKQGKLYSIK
+2399 IKNGEIYEIK
-2409 NFDVTINDQG
+2409 NFD
-2419 KEKDGRGSKFLM
+2419 KRGSKFLM

-2538 EKFKTIK
+2538 EKFKAIR

-2602 DSGSNNATD
+2602 DSGLNNATD

-2789 HFRNTLQ
+2789 HFRDTLQ

-2945 EYADCIMP
+2945 EYVDCIMP

-3050 IRTWMVNNGLLSDTF
+3050 IRTWMANNGLLSDTF

-3644 VPISMINNILG
+3644 VPISMINNIPG

-3665 DDNIRVNI
+3665 NDNIKVNI

-3686 NNRIVPEI
+3686 NNRMVPEI

-3758 VGSYGT
+3758 VSGYGT

-3775 SFTSNNLSEKLMKSS
+3775 SFTSNHLSEKLMKSS

-3798 HETQAEIDL
+3798 HEAQAEIDL
-3807 IKAMIEG
+3807 VKAMIEG
-3814 ETDTQNNEELDNELS
+3814 ETNTQNNEELDSELS
-3829 DKLASVAKEAEQIK
+3829 DKLASVSKEAEQIK

>member
-1 MQNQEIVSP
+1 MLINTQNQENLIDNEIP
-10 TNPPIMDLTG
+10 DLTNSIKVDKTG
-20 KIKTDDK
+20 K
-27 GREYIDNPNMPN
+27 RYIDDPNSPS
-39 GREYLL
+39 GRTYLYDSPISNYDIMKKAAEENIL
-45 DTNVTAFDIYKR
+45 PKEWLQNSPIHYNVADGYDTNMDYESLI
-57 ASETQSASDEW
+57 
-68 LSGSPIQFNAP
+68 N
-79 EGYNT
+79 
-84 KMNFKTLK
+84 
-92 DPELREDFF
+92 PELREDYF
-101 AEQQSLLGLIG
+101 AKQQSLLGLIG
-112 KGAVRGVSALTAGS
+112 KGAVRGISAITAGT

-163 ESINDLTD
+163 ESMNDLTD
-171 PVYRTMQSKSDSLWE
+171 PIYRTMQSKSDSLWE

-208 IPGIAAA
+208 IPGIAVA

-252 LTSRIMESG
+252 LTSRIMESS
-261 MEAKESFD
+261 MEAKEAYD
-269 SFIENHRYDDKYIND
+269 SFIEAHKLDDKYVND
-284 EVQLRLDAGKAASI
+284 EAQLRLDAGKAASI

-342 MNAVSEGLEEGTQYV
+342 MNAVSEGLEEGTQYI

-418 TKALDRLNRY
+418 IKALDRLNRY

-436 VQKNPEAFKIL
+436 VQKNPDAFKIL

-483 QVTANNYLET
+483 QETANNYLET
-493 LKAIKPTIDSL
+493 LKAIKPTIDNL
-504 QKYPAFRKNKKATTL
+504 QKYPAFRKNKKAATL

-533 DQTLNNELNTAVQ
+533 DQTLNNELNTVVQ

-574 DTINRVKDLGESNFK
+574 DTISRVKDLGESKFK
-589 NHYKKHIADNKQL
+589 NHYKKHIADNKQF

-679 EKVNKKKPK
+679 EKVNKKKTK
-688 SSESPEQDS
+688 SSESSEQDV
-697 DSKISNDEGLD
+697 DSKASNDEGLD
-708 YSSTESGNI
+708 YSSTESGNV
-717 SETDEFDI
+717 SETTGFDI

-742 QDSNDSI
+742 QDSNDTI
-749 TDKSRSKDEVV
+749 TDKSRNRDEVI
-760 NDIVESINSASNLND
+760 NDIVESINSASNLNE
-775 YLAAREEAKKSA
+775 YLAARDEAKKSA

-807 LRDFNLD
+807 LRDFSLD

-819 QANALA
+819 QSNAFA

-830 ITEEPVAA
+830 ITEEPVTA

-852 EQLLRGE
+852 DQLLGGE

-887 DIPDNI
+887 DIPNNI

-931 QGNQRI
+931 QSNQRI

-946 SLKYNSYI
+946 SIKYNSYI

-1037 QGEPILIN
+1037 QGEPILVN
-1045 GKRIIPCNV
+1045 GKRVIPCNV

-1082 DSVEDIKLGIVV
+1082 DNVNDIKLGIVI
-1094 GKETNGYTFN
+1094 GKETNGYTFSV
-1104 IPGVD
+1104 PSVD
-1109 MNNFHTPPAD
+1109 ISNFHTPPAD

-1153 SALHNYYRTNIN
+1153 TALHNYYRTNIN
-1165 NAFKKILDSDPEV
+1165 NAFKKILDSDPEI

-1185 LSKYVVIRLVKN
+1185 LSKYVVIRLIKN
-1197 NSADLPFMIQKY
+1197 NSTDLPFMIQKY

-1237 YNLLNKSGNKIM
+1237 YNLLNKSGDKIM
-1249 NELLNSDA
+1249 YELLNSDA

-1322 TVDAIKELPN
+1322 TVDTVKELSN

-1348 NKLKGKNF
+1348 TKLKGKNF
-1356 IKPDLSRRE
+1356 IKPDLSRKA
-1365 EWGKDSDKYSLSNLT
+1365 EWGKDDDKYRLMSEPLNY
-1380 KEEAYI
+1380 E
-1386 LERAPKNSY
+1386 
-1395 GNLLAP
+1395 
-1401 NGSPSNLTIKQYA
+1401 
-1414 QVRTKAFKNWFGDWE
+1414 KAD
-1429 NNPENASKVIDEN
+1429 
-1442 GEPKLLYHFS
+1442 
-1452 PNSFF
+1452 
-1457 TFDSNAVK
+1457 
-1465 PDFFAYDEISGEQIE
+1465 
-1480 LDTENETEALNQI
+1480 
-1493 EALNKKGFNFRLQST
+1493 LNK
-1508 VSKGFYFGTKE
+1508 
-1519 QALKRKETLGSN
+1519 
-1531 EGNLMQVFLN
+1531 
-1541 IKNPIYS
+1541 
-1548 TFENIEENI
+1548 
-1557 NNKNYD
+1557 
-1563 GAIIELNEDEA
+1563 EL
-1574 KYYSKDNWK
+1574 S
-1583 QFTSEYVAKSP
+1583 
-1594 NQIKSATDNTGI
+1594 
-1606 FSKENDDIRY
+1606 
-1616 SLVDSQSRQL
+1616 
-1626 WNKEK
+1626 
-1631 ELAWL
+1631 WL
-1636 KENLPQLEENDLIK
+1636 KENLPQLTDNELVE
-1650 IHKGLIN
+1650 IHRGLIN
-1657 IGNLYAWGRFK
+1657 VGNLYAWGRFK
-1668 QGIVELSDIAASGT
+1668 DGIIELSDIAASGT

-1694 FLTEAET
+1694 FLTESET

-1708 RKEFG
+1708 RKELG

-1719 VAVEETLADKFRD
+1719 IAVEESLADKFRD

-1799 NITPSIYKRRVDM
+1799 NITPSVYKRRVDM

-1852 LYASAHGDNAIYTDP
+1852 LYASAHGNNAVYTDP
-1867 IQIDA
+1867 TQIDA

-1923 DENTEFMNNEETVKQ
+1923 DENTEFMNNEEVVKQ

-2090 EELVKSLKENSDKI
+2090 EEFIKSLKENSDKI

-2131 KFSNPQ
+2131 KFNNPQ

-2143 EVSSMLNTIGIDS
+2143 EVSGMLNTIGIDS

-2262 KRLTDVEDKSAFE
+2262 KRLTDVTDKSAFE

-2385 EIRRIEVY
+2385 EIRRIEVV
-2393 NKRKAL
+2393 KERAKK
-2399 IKQGKLYSIK
+2399 IKNGEIYEIK
-2409 NFDVTINDQG
+2409 NFD
-2419 KEKDGRGSKFLM
+2419 KRGSKFLM

-2602 DSGSNNATD
+2602 DSGLNNATD

-2789 HFRNTLQ
+2789 HFRDTLQ

-2945 EYADCIMP
+2945 EYVDCIMP

-3050 IRTWMVNNGLLSDTF
+3050 IRTWMVNNGLLSDIF

-3081 EKYDSGEKLSTEET
+3081 EKYDSGEKLSTEES
-3095 EAMIEVSK
+3095 EAMNEVSK

-3108 QDLIIQKSKLE
+3108 PDLIFQKSKLE

-3152 DAFKTMISGAN
+3152 DAFKTIISGAN

-3644 VPISMINNILG
+3644 VPISMINNIPG

-3758 VGSYGT
+3758 VSGYGT

-3775 SFTSNNLSEKLMKSS
+3775 SFTSNHLSEKLMKSS

-3798 HETQAEIDL
+3798 HEAQAEIDL
-3807 IKAMIEG
+3807 VKAMIEG
-3814 ETDTQNNEELDNELS
+3814 ETNTQNNEELDSELS
-3829 DKLASVAKEAEQIK
+3829 DKLASVSKEAEQIK

>member
-1 MQNQEIVSP
+1 MEEDKLPN
-10 TNPPIMDLTG
+10 LTG
-20 KIKTDDK
+20 KIKTDEN
-27 GREYIDNPNMPN
+27 GREYIDNPNSPN
-39 GREYLL
+39 GREYVYSSGV
-45 DTNVTAFDIYKR
+45 TNWDIYRK
-57 ASETQSASDEW
+57 AAQENQTPQSW
-68 LSGSPIQFNAP
+68 LQGSPIQYNVAD
-79 EGYNT
+79 GYDTN
-84 KMNFKTLK
+84 MSYESLIN
-92 DPELREDFF
+92 PELREDYF
-101 AEQQSLLGLIG
+101 AKQQSLLGLIG
-112 KGAVRGVSALTAGS
+112 KGAVRGVSAITAGT
-126 LESLGYLGNPN
+126 LESLGYLVNPN

-157 IFRELK
+157 TFRELK
-163 ESINDLTD
+163 ESMNDLTD
-171 PVYRTMQSKSDSLWE
+171 PIYRTMQSKSDSLWE

-215 KGFSIVGKGLGKL
+215 KGFSTIGKGLGKL
-228 GMKLGATASG
+228 GMKLGATAKG
-238 AARTARITANVGAG
+238 AANTARITANVGAG

-261 MEAKESFD
+261 MEAKEAYD
-269 SFIENHRYDDKYIND
+269 NFIEAHKLDDKYVND
-284 EVQLRLDAGKAASI
+284 EAQLRLDAGKAASI

-418 TKALDRLNRY
+418 TKALDRLNKY

-436 VQKNPEAFKIL
+436 VQKNPDAFKIL

-546 SIIEGKEDASSIVL
+546 SIIEGKEDASSIVF

-688 SSESPEQDS
+688 SSESPEQDV
-697 DSKISNDEGLD
+697 DSKASNDEGLD
-708 YSSTESGNI
+708 YSDTESGNI
-717 SETDEFDI
+717 SETTEFDI

-732 MNEELFGPVQ
+732 MNEELFGPIQ
-742 QDSNDSI
+742 QDSNDTI

-819 QANALA
+819 QANAFA

-838 ELIKEAL
+838 ELIKGAL

-852 EQLLRGE
+852 DQLLGGE
-859 EFVAYNEVLDYIK
+859 EFMAYNEVLDYIK

-946 SLKYNSYI
+946 SIKYNSYI

-963 VANVGAKIFFGIP
+963 VANVGSKVFFGIP

-1037 QGEPILIN
+1037 QGEPVLIN
-1045 GKRIIPCNV
+1045 GKRVIPCNV

-1082 DSVEDIKLGIVV
+1082 DNVEDIKLGIVV

-1185 LSKYVVIRLVKN
+1185 LSKYIVIRLVKN
-1197 NSADLPFMIQKY
+1197 NSADLPFMVQKY
-1209 NGSEYEDVEA
+1209 NGFEYEDVEA
-1219 VSREEAINR
+1219 VSKEEAINR

-1356 IKPDLSRRE
+1356 IKPDLSRKA
-1365 EWGKDSDKYSLSNLT
+1365 EWGKDDDKYRLMSEPLNY
-1380 KEEAYI
+1380 E
-1386 LERAPKNSY
+1386 
-1395 GNLLAP
+1395 
-1401 NGSPSNLTIKQYA
+1401 
-1414 QVRTKAFKNWFGDWE
+1414 KAD
-1429 NNPENASKVIDEN
+1429 
-1442 GEPKLLYHFS
+1442 
-1452 PNSFF
+1452 
-1457 TFDSNAVK
+1457 
-1465 PDFFAYDEISGEQIE
+1465 
-1480 LDTENETEALNQI
+1480 
-1493 EALNKKGFNFRLQST
+1493 LNK
-1508 VSKGFYFGTKE
+1508 
-1519 QALKRKETLGSN
+1519 
-1531 EGNLMQVFLN
+1531 
-1541 IKNPIYS
+1541 
-1548 TFENIEENI
+1548 
-1557 NNKNYD
+1557 
-1563 GAIIELNEDEA
+1563 EL
-1574 KYYSKDNWK
+1574 S
-1583 QFTSEYVAKSP
+1583 
-1594 NQIKSATDNTGI
+1594 
-1606 FSKENDDIRY
+1606 
-1616 SLVDSQSRQL
+1616 
-1626 WNKEK
+1626 
-1631 ELAWL
+1631 WL
-1636 KENLPQLEENDLIK
+1636 KENLPQLTDNELVE
-1650 IHKGLIN
+1650 IHRGLIN
-1657 IGNLYAWGRFK
+1657 VGNLYAWGRFK
-1668 QGIVELSDIAASGT
+1668 DGIIELSDIAASGT

-1694 FLTEAET
+1694 FLTESET

-1708 RKEFG
+1708 RKELG

-1737 QITNKSILDRIS
+1737 QISNKSILDKIS
-1749 DFFKNIYYLIKNK
+1749 DFFKNIYYLIRNK

-1781 SKKKFE
+1781 SRKKFE

-1799 NITPSIYKRRVDM
+1799 NITPSVYKRRVDM

-1867 IQIDA
+1867 TQIDA

-1923 DENTEFMNNEETVKQ
+1923 DENTEFMNNEEVVKQ

-1963 RIPKMTSDGTLVSPD
+1963 KIPKMTSDGTLVSPD

-2023 SIIDILKSDPKLQ
+2023 SIIDILKSNPKLQ

-2090 EELVKSLKENSDKI
+2090 EEFIKSLKENSDKI

-2131 KFSNPQ
+2131 KFNNPQ

-2143 EVSSMLNTIGIDS
+2143 EVSGMLNTIGIDS

-2262 KRLTDVEDKSAFE
+2262 KRLTDVTDKSAFE

-2281 FYTNNEG
+2281 FYTDNEG

-2326 SKPDF
+2326 NKPDF

-2538 EKFKTIK
+2538 EKFKAIR

-2602 DSGSNNATD
+2602 DSGLNNATD

-2698 QMVQNSPLLSA
+2698 QMVQNNPLLSA

-2736 SQELKDKL
+2736 SQELKNKL

-2754 AVLHFNG
+2754 ALLHFNG
-2761 DPRELSET
+2761 DPRELSEA

-2789 HFRNTLQ
+2789 HFRDTLQ

-2919 SGGALYQVSSY
+2919 SGGTLYQASSY

-2945 EYADCIMP
+2945 EYVDCIMP

-3019 ITITGSD
+3019 LTITGSD
-3026 FDVDKMYFLSY
+3026 LDIDKMYFLSY
-3037 AAKYTPARYNLSK
+3037 AAKYTPARYDLSK
-3050 IRTWMVNNGLLSDTF
+3050 IRTWMVNNGLLSDIF

-3081 EKYDSGEKLSTEET
+3081 EKYDSGEKLSTEES
-3095 EAMIEVSK
+3095 EAMNEVSK

-3108 QDLIIQKSKLE
+3108 PDLVFQKSKLE

-3142 DIMYSILTSR
+3142 DIMYSILTSK
-3152 DAFKTMISGAN
+3152 DAFKTMVSGAN

-3227 NKKSAITLDGKT
+3227 NKKSAITLDGRT

-3644 VPISMINNILG
+3644 VPISMINNIPG

-3701 FTDKDHSGL
+3701 FTNKDHSGL

-3758 VGSYGT
+3758 VSGYGT

-3775 SFTSNNLSEKLMKSS
+3775 SFTSNHLSEKLMKSS

-3798 HETQAEIDL
+3798 HEAQAEIDL
-3807 IKAMIEG
+3807 VKAMIEG
-3814 ETDTQNNEELDNELS
+3814 ETNNQNNEELDSELS
-3829 DKLASVAKEAEQIK
+3829 DKLASVSKEAEQIK

>member
-1 MQNQEIVSP
+1 MLINTQNQENLIDNEIP
-10 TNPPIMDLTG
+10 DLTNSIKVDKTG
-20 KIKTDDK
+20 K
-27 GREYIDNPNMPN
+27 RYIDDPNSPS
-39 GREYLL
+39 GRTYLYDSPISNYDIMKKAAEENIL
-45 DTNVTAFDIYKR
+45 PKEWLQNSPIHYNVADGYDTNMDYESLI
-57 ASETQSASDEW
+57 
-68 LSGSPIQFNAP
+68 N
-79 EGYNT
+79 
-84 KMNFKTLK
+84 
-92 DPELREDFF
+92 PELREDYF
-101 AEQQSLLGLIG
+101 AKQQSLLGLIG
-112 KGAVRGVSALTAGS
+112 KGAVRGISAITAGT
-126 LESLGYLGNPN
+126 LESLGYLVNPN

-157 IFRELK
+157 TFRELK
-163 ESINDLTD
+163 ESMNDLTD
-171 PVYRTMQSKSDSLWE
+171 PIYRTMQSKSDSLWE

-215 KGFSIVGKGLGKL
+215 KGFSTVGKGLGKL
-228 GMKLGATASG
+228 GMRLGATAKG
-238 AARTARITANVGAG
+238 AANTARITANVGAG

-261 MEAKESFD
+261 MEAKEAYD
-269 SFIENHRYDDKYIND
+269 SFIEAHKLDDKYVND
-284 EVQLRLDAGKAASI
+284 EAQLRLDAGKAASI

-418 TKALDRLNRY
+418 TKALDRLNKY

-436 VQKNPEAFKIL
+436 VQKNPDAFKIL

-493 LKAIKPTIDSL
+493 LKAIKPTIDNL
-504 QKYPAFRKNKKATTL
+504 QKYPAFRKNKKAATL

-533 DQTLNNELNTAVQ
+533 DQTLNNELNTVVQ

-574 DTINRVKDLGESNFK
+574 DTISRVKDLGESKFK
-589 NHYKKHIADNKQL
+589 NHYKKHIADNKQF

-620 EIAYNLEKNF
+620 DIAYNLEKNF

-643 QNLKTESEE
+643 QNLKTETEE

-679 EKVNKKKPK
+679 EKVNKKKTK
-688 SSESPEQDS
+688 SSESSEQDV
-697 DSKISNDEGLD
+697 DSKASNDEGLD
-708 YSSTESGNI
+708 YSSTESGNV
-717 SETDEFDI
+717 SETTEFDI

-742 QDSNDSI
+742 QDSNDTI
-749 TDKSRSKDEVV
+749 TDKSRNRDEVI
-760 NDIVESINSASNLND
+760 NDIVESINSASNLNE
-775 YLAAREEAKKSA
+775 YLAARDEAKKSA

-807 LRDFNLD
+807 LRDFSLD

-819 QANALA
+819 QSNAFA

-830 ITEEPVAA
+830 ITEEPVTA

-852 EQLLRGE
+852 DQLLGGE

-1037 QGEPILIN
+1037 QGEPILVN
-1045 GKRIIPCNV
+1045 GKRVIPCNV

-1082 DSVEDIKLGIVV
+1082 DNVNDIKLGIVI
-1094 GKETNGYTFN
+1094 GKETSGYTFSVPSAD
-1104 IPGVD
+1104 IS
-1109 MNNFHTPPAD
+1109 NFHTPPAD

-1153 SALHNYYRTNIN
+1153 TALHNYYRTNIN
-1165 NAFKKILDSDPEV
+1165 NAFKKILDSDPEI

-1185 LSKYVVIRLVKN
+1185 LSKYVVIRLIKN
-1197 NSADLPFMIQKY
+1197 NSTDLPFMIQKY

-1237 YNLLNKSGNKIM
+1237 YNLLNKSGDKIM
-1249 NELLNSDA
+1249 YELLNSDA

-1322 TVDAIKELPN
+1322 TVDAVKELSN

-1348 NKLKGKNF
+1348 TKLKGKNF
-1356 IKPDLSRRE
+1356 IKPDLSRKA
-1365 EWGKDSDKYSLSNLT
+1365 EWGKDDDKYRLMSEPLNY
-1380 KEEAYI
+1380 E
-1386 LERAPKNSY
+1386 
-1395 GNLLAP
+1395 
-1401 NGSPSNLTIKQYA
+1401 
-1414 QVRTKAFKNWFGDWE
+1414 KAD
-1429 NNPENASKVIDEN
+1429 
-1442 GEPKLLYHFS
+1442 
-1452 PNSFF
+1452 
-1457 TFDSNAVK
+1457 
-1465 PDFFAYDEISGEQIE
+1465 
-1480 LDTENETEALNQI
+1480 
-1493 EALNKKGFNFRLQST
+1493 LNK
-1508 VSKGFYFGTKE
+1508 
-1519 QALKRKETLGSN
+1519 
-1531 EGNLMQVFLN
+1531 
-1541 IKNPIYS
+1541 
-1548 TFENIEENI
+1548 
-1557 NNKNYD
+1557 
-1563 GAIIELNEDEA
+1563 EL
-1574 KYYSKDNWK
+1574 S
-1583 QFTSEYVAKSP
+1583 
-1594 NQIKSATDNTGI
+1594 
-1606 FSKENDDIRY
+1606 
-1616 SLVDSQSRQL
+1616 
-1626 WNKEK
+1626 
-1631 ELAWL
+1631 WL
-1636 KENLPQLEENDLIK
+1636 KENLPQLTDNELVE
-1650 IHKGLIN
+1650 IHRGLIN
-1657 IGNLYAWGRFK
+1657 VGNLYAWGRFK
-1668 QGIVELSDIAASGT
+1668 DGIIELSDIAASGT

-1694 FLTEAET
+1694 FLTESET

-1708 RKEFG
+1708 RKELG

-1719 VAVEETLADKFRD
+1719 IAVEETLADKFRD

-1737 QITNKSILDRIS
+1737 QITNKSILDKIS
-1749 DFFKNIYYLIKNK
+1749 DFFKNIYYLIRNK

-1787 KNRPLVERNWLS
+1787 KNKPLVERNWLS
-1799 NITPSIYKRRVDM
+1799 NITPSVYKRRVDM

-1867 IQIDA
+1867 TQIDA

-1923 DENTEFMNNEETVKQ
+1923 DENTEFMNNEEVVKQ

-2012 ESLSQS
+2012 EFLSQS

-2090 EELVKSLKENSDKI
+2090 EEFIKSLKENSDKI

-2131 KFSNPQ
+2131 KFNNPQ

-2143 EVSSMLNTIGIDS
+2143 EVSGMLNTIGIDS

-2385 EIRRIEVY
+2385 EIRRIEVV
-2393 NKRKAL
+2393 KERSKK
-2399 IKQGKLYSIK
+2399 IKNGEIYEIK
-2409 NFDVTINDQG
+2409 NFD
-2419 KEKDGRGSKFLM
+2419 KRGSKFLM

-2579 FGYSNYTDSE
+2579 FGYSNYIDSE

-2602 DSGSNNATD
+2602 DSGLNNATD

-2789 HFRNTLQ
+2789 HFRDTLQ

-2945 EYADCIMP
+2945 EYVDCIMP

-3174 EKIEKKKSGG
+3174 EKIDRKKLEG
-3184 DRLFDPGF
+3184 DRLFDPSF

-3384 ILILEAFKDLIEPA
+3384 ILILEAFRDLIEPA
-3398 NTLRSINSAMRS
+3398 NTLRSINSAMRT

-3428 AKKLSKKTIVSGLG
+3428 AKKLGRKSIVSGLG

-3506 DLTGSEIDELNTI
+3506 DLTGNEIDELNTI

-3644 VPISMINNILG
+3644 VPISMINNIPG

-3758 VGSYGT
+3758 VSGYGT

-3775 SFTSNNLSEKLMKSS
+3775 SFTSNHLSEKLMKSS

-3798 HETQAEIDL
+3798 HEAQAEIDL
-3807 IKAMIEG
+3807 VKAMIEG
-3814 ETDTQNNEELDNELS
+3814 ETNTQNNEELDSELS
-3829 DKLASVAKEAEQIK
+3829 DKLASVSKEAEQIK

>member
-1 MQNQEIVSP
+1 MEEDKLPN
-10 TNPPIMDLTG
+10 LTG
-20 KIKTDDK
+20 KIKTDEN
-27 GREYIDNPNMPN
+27 GREYIDNPNSPN
-39 GREYLL
+39 GREYVYSSGV
-45 DTNVTAFDIYKR
+45 TNWDIYRK
-57 ASETQSASDEW
+57 AAQENQTPQSW
-68 LSGSPIQFNAP
+68 LQGSPIQYNVAD
-79 EGYNT
+79 GYDTN
-84 KMNFKTLK
+84 MSYESLIN
-92 DPELREDFF
+92 PELREDYF
-101 AEQQSLLGLIG
+101 AKQQSLLGLIG
-112 KGAVRGVSALTAGS
+112 KGAVRGVSAITAGT
-126 LESLGYLGNPN
+126 LESLGYLVNPN

-157 IFRELK
+157 TFRELK
-163 ESINDLTD
+163 ESMNDLTD
-171 PVYRTMQSKSDSLWE
+171 PIYRTMQSKSDSLWE

-215 KGFSIVGKGLGKL
+215 KGFSTIGKGLGKL
-228 GMKLGATASG
+228 GMKLGATAKG
-238 AARTARITANVGAG
+238 AANTARITANVGAG

-261 MEAKESFD
+261 MEAKEAYD
-269 SFIENHRYDDKYIND
+269 SFIEAHKLDDKYVND
-284 EVQLRLDAGKAASI
+284 EAQLRLDAGKAASI
-298 TMQANMPLFLIDAFQ
+298 TMQANMPLFLLDAFQ
-313 FDSILSGFASF
+313 FDSILSRFASF

-408 AAGPTLNKIY
+408 ASGPTLNKIY
-418 TKALDRLNRY
+418 TKALDRLNKY

-436 VQKNPEAFKIL
+436 VQKNPDAFKIL

-493 LKAIKPTIDSL
+493 LKAIKPTIDNL
-504 QKYPAFRKNKKATTL
+504 QKYPAFRKNKKAATL

-546 SIIEGKEDASSIVL
+546 SIIEGKEDASSIVF

-620 EIAYNLEKNF
+620 DIAYNLEKNF

-688 SSESPEQDS
+688 SSESPEQDV
-697 DSKISNDEGLD
+697 DSKASNDEGLD
-708 YSSTESGNI
+708 YSDTESGNI
-717 SETDEFDI
+717 SETTEFDI

-732 MNEELFGPVQ
+732 MNEELFGPIQ
-742 QDSNDSI
+742 QDSNDTI

-819 QANALA
+819 QANAFA

-852 EQLLRGE
+852 DQLLGGE

-946 SLKYNSYI
+946 SIKYNSYI

-1045 GKRIIPCNV
+1045 GKRVIPCNV

-1082 DSVEDIKLGIVV
+1082 DNVNDIKLGIVI
-1094 GKETNGYTFN
+1094 GKETSGYTFSVPSAD
-1104 IPGVD
+1104 IS
-1109 MNNFHTPPAD
+1109 NFHTPPAD

-1153 SALHNYYRTNIN
+1153 TALYNYYRTNIN
-1165 NAFKKILDSDPEV
+1165 NAFKKILDPDPEI

-1185 LSKYVVIRLVKN
+1185 LSKYVVIRLIKN
-1197 NSADLPFMIQKY
+1197 NSTDLPFMIQKY

-1237 YNLLNKSGNKIM
+1237 YNLLNKSGDKIM
-1249 NELLNSDA
+1249 YELLNSDA

-1272 FGYDRNLVDLNP
+1272 FGYDKNLVDLNP

-1294 PTKETKIEEP
+1294 PTKEVKIEEP
-1304 KPKEKITDPVE
+1304 KPKEKTTDPVE

-1322 TVDAIKELPN
+1322 TVDAVKELPN

-1348 NKLKGKNF
+1348 TKLKGKNF

-1365 EWGKDSDKYSLSNLT
+1365 EWGKDSDKYRLMSEPLNY
-1380 KEEAYI
+1380 E
-1386 LERAPKNSY
+1386 
-1395 GNLLAP
+1395 
-1401 NGSPSNLTIKQYA
+1401 
-1414 QVRTKAFKNWFGDWE
+1414 KAD
-1429 NNPENASKVIDEN
+1429 
-1442 GEPKLLYHFS
+1442 
-1452 PNSFF
+1452 
-1457 TFDSNAVK
+1457 
-1465 PDFFAYDEISGEQIE
+1465 
-1480 LDTENETEALNQI
+1480 
-1493 EALNKKGFNFRLQST
+1493 LNK
-1508 VSKGFYFGTKE
+1508 
-1519 QALKRKETLGSN
+1519 
-1531 EGNLMQVFLN
+1531 
-1541 IKNPIYS
+1541 
-1548 TFENIEENI
+1548 
-1557 NNKNYD
+1557 
-1563 GAIIELNEDEA
+1563 EL
-1574 KYYSKDNWK
+1574 S
-1583 QFTSEYVAKSP
+1583 
-1594 NQIKSATDNTGI
+1594 
-1606 FSKENDDIRY
+1606 
-1616 SLVDSQSRQL
+1616 
-1626 WNKEK
+1626 
-1631 ELAWL
+1631 WL
-1636 KENLPQLEENDLIK
+1636 KENLPQLTDNELVE
-1650 IHKGLIN
+1650 IHRGLIN
-1657 IGNLYAWGRFK
+1657 VGNLYAWGRFK
-1668 QGIVELSDIAASGT
+1668 DGIIELSDIAASGT

-1694 FLTEAET
+1694 FLTESET

-1708 RKEFG
+1708 RKELG

-1719 VAVEETLADKFRD
+1719 IAVEETLADKFRD

-1776 NRGRY
+1776 NIGRY

-1799 NITPSIYKRRVDM
+1799 NITPSVYKRRVDM

-1852 LYASAHGDNAIYTDP
+1852 LYASAHGNNAVYTDP
-1867 IQIDA
+1867 TQIDA

-1923 DENTEFMNNEETVKQ
+1923 DENTEFMNNEEVVKQ

-2090 EELVKSLKENSDKI
+2090 EEFIKSLKENSDKI

-2131 KFSNPQ
+2131 KFNNPQ

-2143 EVSSMLNTIGIDS
+2143 EVSGMLNTIGIDS

-2262 KRLTDVEDKSAFE
+2262 KRLTDVTDKSAFE

-2281 FYTNNEG
+2281 FYTDNEG

-2331 LGSKINLWFNNG
+2331 LGSKINLWYNNG

-2385 EIRRIEVY
+2385 EIRRIEVV
-2393 NKRKAL
+2393 KERSKK
-2399 IKQGKLYSIK
+2399 IKNGEIYEIK
-2409 NFDVTINDQG
+2409 NFD
-2419 KEKDGRGSKFLM
+2419 KRGSKFLM
-2431 FPFLNKYNLDELKT
+2431 FPFLNKYNIDELKT

-2538 EKFKTIK
+2538 EKFKAIR

-2602 DSGSNNATD
+2602 DSGLNNATD

-2698 QMVQNSPLLSA
+2698 QMVQNNLLLSA

-2754 AVLHFNG
+2754 ALLHFNG
-2761 DPRELSET
+2761 DPRELSEA

-2789 HFRNTLQ
+2789 HFRDTLQ

-2914 IRNKV
+2914 IRNKI
-2919 SGGALYQVSSY
+2919 SGGALYQASSY

-2945 EYADCIMP
+2945 EYVDCIMP

-3019 ITITGSD
+3019 LTITGSD
-3026 FDVDKMYFLSY
+3026 LD
-3037 AAKYTPARYNLSK
+3037 
-3050 IRTWMVNNGLLSDTF
+3050 RTM
-3065 SSGNYQEE
+3065 
-3073 MNYLSDLL
+3073 
-3081 EKYDSGEKLSTEET
+3081 
-3095 EAMIEVSK
+3095 
-3103 FLKEH
+3103 
-3108 QDLIIQKSKLE
+3108 
-3119 KIKYNYKQFPEKQSV
+3119 
-3134 EASNNALI
+3134 SN
-3142 DIMYSILTSR
+3142 
-3152 DAFKTMISGAN
+3152 
-3163 TSMFADVISTL
+3163 
-3174 EKIEKKKSGG
+3174 
-3184 DRLFDPGF
+3184 
-3192 LTDTYYE
+3192 
-3199 YMAGKALTGVFAA
+3199 
-3212 NSANHSMLQFYNVNL
+3212 
-3227 NKKSAITLDGKT
+3227 
-3239 VTRISPVKT
+3239 
-3248 LDGTNNVT
+3248 
-3256 NILGSFLATVVDNAK
+3256 
-3271 TLTASK
+3271 
-3277 VNLNMFTASTYT
+3277 
-3289 LLLRMGFDPKTVM
+3289 
-3302 YFMSQPSLRLLS
+3302 
-3314 DKVMAKGDMF
+3314 
-3324 NYRDSIEEVI
+3324 
-3334 KAFSKHTNEQ
+3334 
-3344 SRFDLIKSGFTQFK
+3344 
-3358 QSDLIK
+3358 
-3364 AIENYS
+3364 
-3370 KSGGDIDLYENAKQ
+3370 
-3384 ILILEAFKDLIEPA
+3384 
-3398 NTLRSINSAMRS
+3398 
-3410 ETYGAAPNPGDTI
+3410 
-3423 ANLAK
+3423 
-3428 AKKLSKKTIVSGLG
+3428 
-3442 DILTYV
+3442 
-3448 SRGEEYEKLMH
+3448 
-3459 DPNIKKSL
+3459 
-3467 ISANTNGVV
+3467 
-3476 EYDNFISKYT
+3476 
-3486 PFNTRIFTA
+3486 
-3495 YRSLLSEAIHD
+3495 
-3506 DLTGSEIDELNTI
+3506 
-3519 MLNHLTE
+3519 
-3526 SLDFFKF
+3526 
-3533 TKEQK
+3533 
-3538 NAWIYKFP
+3538 
-3546 VKFLEIVNKDN
+3546 
-3557 YLKNIN
+3557 
-3563 EFTRR
+3563 
-3568 LTVQNEFQTTL
+3568 
-3579 NGRQSI
+3579 
-3585 SIIKFSGSRFDNEVA
+3585 
-3600 KDEAIRAFE
+3600 
-3609 YLWRTPKYTKLAED
+3609 
-3623 LLKYNFVISGW
+3623 
-3634 GVTPNSFNHV
+3634 
-3644 VPISMINNILG
+3644 
-3655 FNELFRETIF
+3655 
-3665 DDNIRVNI
+3665 
-3673 DNLIDSYIVNNFR
+3673 
-3686 NNRIVPEI
+3686 
-3694 SKGDNYK
+3694 
-3701 FTDKDHSGL
+3701 
-3710 TLSHSS
+3710 
-3716 SINIKEGSYIK
+3716 
-3727 TPYRY
+3727 
-3732 IKFNNNGKIELYKL
+3732 
-3746 IGATKESAEYQR
+3746 
-3758 VGSYGT
+3758 
-3764 STIFEF
+3764 
-3770 IEGES
+3770 
-3775 SFTSNNLSEKLMKSS
+3775 
-3790 ELNANLKR
+3790 
-3798 HETQAEIDL
+3798 
-3807 IKAMIEG
+3807 
-3814 ETDTQNNEELDNELS
+3814 
-3829 DKLASVAKEAEQIK
+3829 
-3843 NHCKGK
+3843 

>member
-1 MQNQEIVSP
+1 MLINTQNQENLIDNEIP
-10 TNPPIMDLTG
+10 DLTNSIKVDKTG
-20 KIKTDDK
+20 K
-27 GREYIDNPNMPN
+27 RYIDDPNSPS
-39 GREYLL
+39 GRTYLYDSPISNYDIMKKAAEENIL
-45 DTNVTAFDIYKR
+45 PKEWLQNSPIHYNVADGYDTNMDYESLI
-57 ASETQSASDEW
+57 
-68 LSGSPIQFNAP
+68 N
-79 EGYNT
+79 
-84 KMNFKTLK
+84 
-92 DPELREDFF
+92 PELREDYF
-101 AEQQSLLGLIG
+101 AKQQSLLGLIG
-112 KGAVRGVSALTAGS
+112 KGAVRGVSAITAGT
-126 LESLGYLGNPN
+126 LESLGYLVNPN

-163 ESINDLTD
+163 ESMNDLTD
-171 PVYRTMQSKSDSLWE
+171 PIYRTMQSKSDSLWE

-215 KGFSIVGKGLGKL
+215 KGFSTVGKGLGKL
-228 GMKLGATASG
+228 GMRLGATAKG

-252 LTSRIMESG
+252 LTSRIMESS
-261 MEAKESFD
+261 MEAKEAYD
-269 SFIENHRYDDKYIND
+269 SFIEAHKLDDKYVND
-284 EVQLRLDAGKAASI
+284 EAQLRLDAGKAAST
-298 TMQANMPLFLIDAFQ
+298 TMLANMPLFLIDAFQ

-342 MNAVSEGLEEGTQYV
+342 MNAVSEGLEEGTQHV

-418 TKALDRLNRY
+418 TKALDRLNKY

-436 VQKNPEAFKIL
+436 VQKNPDAFKIL

-493 LKAIKPTIDSL
+493 LKAIKPTIDNL
-504 QKYPAFRKNKKATTL
+504 QKYPAFRKNKKAATL

-688 SSESPEQDS
+688 SSESPEQDV
-697 DSKISNDEGLD
+697 DSKASNDEGLD
-708 YSSTESGNI
+708 YSDTESGNI
-717 SETDEFDI
+717 SETTEFDI

-732 MNEELFGPVQ
+732 MNEELFGPIQ
-742 QDSNDSI
+742 QDSNDTI

-819 QANALA
+819 QANAFA

-852 EQLLRGE
+852 DQLLGGE

-946 SLKYNSYI
+946 SIKYNSYI

-963 VANVGAKIFFGIP
+963 VANVGSKVFFGIP

-1017 QEIQMLKQ
+1017 QEIHILKQ

-1037 QGEPILIN
+1037 QGEPVLIN
-1045 GKRIIPCNV
+1045 GKRVIPCNV

-1082 DSVEDIKLGIVV
+1082 DNVEDIKLGIVV

-1197 NSADLPFMIQKY
+1197 NNADLPFMVQKY

-1219 VSREEAINR
+1219 VSKEEAINR

-1304 KPKEKITDPVE
+1304 KPKEKTTDPVE

-1356 IKPDLSRRE
+1356 IKPDLSRKA
-1365 EWGKDSDKYSLSNLT
+1365 EWGKDDDKYRLMSEPLNY
-1380 KEEAYI
+1380 E
-1386 LERAPKNSY
+1386 
-1395 GNLLAP
+1395 
-1401 NGSPSNLTIKQYA
+1401 
-1414 QVRTKAFKNWFGDWE
+1414 KAD
-1429 NNPENASKVIDEN
+1429 
-1442 GEPKLLYHFS
+1442 
-1452 PNSFF
+1452 
-1457 TFDSNAVK
+1457 
-1465 PDFFAYDEISGEQIE
+1465 
-1480 LDTENETEALNQI
+1480 
-1493 EALNKKGFNFRLQST
+1493 LNK
-1508 VSKGFYFGTKE
+1508 
-1519 QALKRKETLGSN
+1519 
-1531 EGNLMQVFLN
+1531 
-1541 IKNPIYS
+1541 
-1548 TFENIEENI
+1548 
-1557 NNKNYD
+1557 
-1563 GAIIELNEDEA
+1563 EL
-1574 KYYSKDNWK
+1574 S
-1583 QFTSEYVAKSP
+1583 
-1594 NQIKSATDNTGI
+1594 
-1606 FSKENDDIRY
+1606 
-1616 SLVDSQSRQL
+1616 
-1626 WNKEK
+1626 
-1631 ELAWL
+1631 WL
-1636 KENLPQLEENDLIK
+1636 KENLPQLTDNELVE
-1650 IHKGLIN
+1650 IHRGLIN
-1657 IGNLYAWGRFK
+1657 VGNLYAWGRFK
-1668 QGIVELSDIAASGT
+1668 DGIIELSDIAASGT

-1694 FLTEAET
+1694 FLTESET

-1708 RKEFG
+1708 RKELG

-1737 QITNKSILDRIS
+1737 QISNKSILDKIS
-1749 DFFKNIYYLIKNK
+1749 DFFKNIYYLIRNK

-1799 NITPSIYKRRVDM
+1799 NITPSVYKRRVDM

-1867 IQIDA
+1867 TQVDA

-1923 DENTEFMNNEETVKQ
+1923 DENTEFMNNEEVVKQ

-2023 SIIDILKSDPKLQ
+2023 SIIDILKSNPKLQ

-2131 KFSNPQ
+2131 KFNNPQ

-2143 EVSSMLNTIGIDS
+2143 EVSGMLNTIGIDS

-2227 KALSNVRPSLY
+2227 SALSNVRPSLY

-2262 KRLTDVEDKSAFE
+2262 KRLTDVTDKSAFE

-2281 FYTNNEG
+2281 FYTDNEG

-2298 YNIKTKDLASEIQV
+2298 YNIKVKDLASEIQV

-2331 LGSKINLWFNNG
+2331 LGSKINLWYNNG
-2343 ARDYGYFMLPIPS
+2343 ARDYSYFMLPIPS

-2366 VKSYDLS
+2366 PKSYDLS
-2373 YSVDGLVELAKA
+2373 HSLDGLVELAKA
-2385 EIRRIEVY
+2385 EIRRIEVV
-2393 NKRKAL
+2393 KERSKK
-2399 IKQGKLYSIK
+2399 IKNGEIYEIK
-2409 NFDVTINDQG
+2409 NFD
-2419 KEKDGRGSKFLM
+2419 KRGSKFLM
-2431 FPFLNKYNLDELKT
+2431 FPFLNKYNIDELKT

-2455 EAMEEGFKKFKS
+2455 EAMEEGFEKFKS

-2538 EKFKTIK
+2538 EKFKAIR

-2602 DSGSNNATD
+2602 DSGLNNATD

-2698 QMVQNSPLLSA
+2698 QMVQNNPLLSA

-2789 HFRNTLQ
+2789 HFRDTLQ

-2829 SLFDDIL
+2829 SLFDNIL

-2858 RELQG
+2858 KELQG

-2945 EYADCIMP
+2945 EYVDCIMP

-3050 IRTWMVNNGLLSDTF
+3050 IRTWMVNNGLLSDIF

-3119 KIKYNYKQFPEKQSV
+3119 KIKYNYKQYPEKQSV

-3758 VGSYGT
+3758 VSGYGT

-3775 SFTSNNLSEKLMKSS
+3775 SFTSNHLSEKLMKSS

-3798 HETQAEIDL
+3798 HEAQAEIDL
-3807 IKAMIEG
+3807 VKAMIEG
-3814 ETDTQNNEELDNELS
+3814 ETNTQNNEELDSELS
-3829 DKLASVAKEAEQIK
+3829 DKLASVSKEAEQIK

>member
-1 MQNQEIVSP
+1 MLVEKENSTPLMEEDKLP
-10 TNPPIMDLTG
+10 NLTG
-20 KIKTDDK
+20 KIKTDEN
-27 GREYIDNPNMPN
+27 GREYIDNPNSPN
-39 GREYLL
+39 GREYVYSSGV
-45 DTNVTAFDIYKR
+45 TNWDIYRK
-57 ASETQSASDEW
+57 AAQENQTPQSW
-68 LSGSPIQFNAP
+68 LQGSPIQYNVAD
-79 EGYNT
+79 GYDTN
-84 KMNFKTLK
+84 MSYESLIN
-92 DPELREDFF
+92 PELREDYF
-101 AEQQSLLGLIG
+101 AKQQSLLGLIG
-112 KGAVRGVSALTAGS
+112 KGAVRGVSAITAGT
-126 LESLGYLGNPN
+126 LESLGYLVNPN

-157 IFRELK
+157 TFRELK
-163 ESINDLTD
+163 ESMNDLTD
-171 PVYRTMQSKSDSLWE
+171 PIYRTMQSKSDSLWE

-208 IPGIAAA
+208 IPGVAAA
-215 KGFSIVGKGLGKL
+215 KGFSVVGKGLGKL
-228 GMKLGATASG
+228 GMRLGATAKG
-238 AARTARITANVGAG
+238 AANTARITANIGAG

-261 MEAKESFD
+261 MEAKEAHD
-269 SFIENHRYDDKYIND
+269 SFIEAHKLDDKYVND
-284 EVQLRLDAGKAASI
+284 EAQLRLDAGKAAST
-298 TMQANMPLFLIDAFQ
+298 TMLANMPLFLLDAFQ

-342 MNAVSEGLEEGTQYV
+342 MNAVSEGLEEGTQHV

-418 TKALDRLNRY
+418 TKALDRLNKY

-436 VQKNPEAFKIL
+436 VQKNPDAFKIL

-574 DTINRVKDLGESNFK
+574 DTISRVKDLGESNFK

-602 ILQKNDLSNII
+602 ILQKNNLSNII

-620 EIAYNLEKNF
+620 DIAYNLEKNF

-643 QNLKTESEE
+643 QNLKTEPEE

-657 SSPKSKEKVSEQTT
+657 TSPKSKEKVSEQTT
-671 KTSEEKTE
+671 KTNEEKTE

-749 TDKSRSKDEVV
+749 TDKSRNKDEVV

-819 QANALA
+819 QANAFA

-852 EQLLRGE
+852 DQLLGGE
-859 EFVAYNEVLDYIK
+859 EFMAYNEVLDYIK

-946 SLKYNSYI
+946 SIKYNSYI

-963 VANVGAKIFFGIP
+963 VANVGSKVFFGIP

-1017 QEIQMLKQ
+1017 QEIHILKQ

-1037 QGEPILIN
+1037 QGEPVLIN
-1045 GKRIIPCNV
+1045 GKRVIPCNV

-1082 DSVEDIKLGIVV
+1082 DNVEDIKLGIVV

-1197 NSADLPFMIQKY
+1197 NNADLPFMVQKY

-1294 PTKETKIEEP
+1294 PTKEVKIEEP
-1304 KPKEKITDPVE
+1304 KPKEKTTDPVE

-1322 TVDAIKELPN
+1322 TVDAVKELPN

-1348 NKLKGKNF
+1348 AKLKGKNF

-1365 EWGKDSDKYSLSNLT
+1365 EWGKDDDKYRLMSEPLNY
-1380 KEEAYI
+1380 E
-1386 LERAPKNSY
+1386 
-1395 GNLLAP
+1395 
-1401 NGSPSNLTIKQYA
+1401 
-1414 QVRTKAFKNWFGDWE
+1414 KAD
-1429 NNPENASKVIDEN
+1429 
-1442 GEPKLLYHFS
+1442 
-1452 PNSFF
+1452 
-1457 TFDSNAVK
+1457 
-1465 PDFFAYDEISGEQIE
+1465 
-1480 LDTENETEALNQI
+1480 
-1493 EALNKKGFNFRLQST
+1493 LNK
-1508 VSKGFYFGTKE
+1508 
-1519 QALKRKETLGSN
+1519 
-1531 EGNLMQVFLN
+1531 
-1541 IKNPIYS
+1541 
-1548 TFENIEENI
+1548 
-1557 NNKNYD
+1557 
-1563 GAIIELNEDEA
+1563 EL
-1574 KYYSKDNWK
+1574 S
-1583 QFTSEYVAKSP
+1583 
-1594 NQIKSATDNTGI
+1594 
-1606 FSKENDDIRY
+1606 
-1616 SLVDSQSRQL
+1616 
-1626 WNKEK
+1626 
-1631 ELAWL
+1631 WL
-1636 KENLPQLEENDLIK
+1636 KENLPQLTDNELVE
-1650 IHKGLIN
+1650 IHRGLIN
-1657 IGNLYAWGRFK
+1657 VGNLYAWGRFK
-1668 QGIVELSDIAASGT
+1668 DGIIELSDIAASGT

-1694 FLTEAET
+1694 FLTESET

-1708 RKEFG
+1708 RKELG

-1915 VDMDMNQQ
+1915 VDMDINQQ
-1923 DENTEFMNNEETVKQ
+1923 DENTEFMNNEEVVKQ

-2131 KFSNPQ
+2131 KFNNPQ

-2143 EVSSMLNTIGIDS
+2143 EVSGMLNTIGIDS

-2538 EKFKTIK
+2538 EKFKAIR

-2589 GNKKVKLPNGQII
+2589 GNKKIKLPNGQII
-2602 DSGSNNATD
+2602 DSGLNNATD

-2789 HFRNTLQ
+2789 HFRDTLQ

-2945 EYADCIMP
+2945 EYVDCIMP

-2967 GMIDPSK
+2967 DMIDPSK

-3644 VPISMINNILG
+3644 VPISMINNIPG

-3758 VGSYGT
+3758 VSGYGT

-3775 SFTSNNLSEKLMKSS
+3775 SFTSNHLSEKLMKSS

-3798 HETQAEIDL
+3798 HEAQAEIDL
-3807 IKAMIEG
+3807 VKAMIEG
-3814 ETDTQNNEELDNELS
+3814 ETNTQNNEELDSELS
-3829 DKLASVAKEAEQIK
+3829 DKLASVSKEAEQIK

>member
-1 MQNQEIVSP
+1 MEEDKLPN
-10 TNPPIMDLTG
+10 LTG
-20 KIKTDDK
+20 KIKTDEN
-27 GREYIDNPNMPN
+27 GREYIDNPNSPN
-39 GREYLL
+39 GREYVYSSGV
-45 DTNVTAFDIYKR
+45 TNWDIYRK
-57 ASETQSASDEW
+57 AAQENQTPQSW
-68 LSGSPIQFNAP
+68 LQGSPIQYNVAD
-79 EGYNT
+79 GYDTN
-84 KMNFKTLK
+84 MSYESLIN
-92 DPELREDFF
+92 PELREDYF
-101 AEQQSLLGLIG
+101 AKQQSLLGLIG
-112 KGAVRGVSALTAGS
+112 KGAVRGVSAITAGT
-126 LESLGYLGNPN
+126 LESLGYLVNPN

-157 IFRELK
+157 TFRELK
-163 ESINDLTD
+163 ESMNDLTD
-171 PVYRTMQSKSDSLWE
+171 PIYRTMQSKSDSLWE

-208 IPGIAAA
+208 IPGVAAA
-215 KGFSIVGKGLGKL
+215 KGFSVVGKGLGKL
-228 GMKLGATASG
+228 GMRLGSTAKG
-238 AARTARITANVGAG
+238 AANTARITANIGAG

-261 MEAKESFD
+261 MEAKEAYD
-269 SFIENHRYDDKYIND
+269 SFIEAHKLDDKYVND
-284 EVQLRLDAGKAASI
+284 EAQLRLDAGKAASI

-342 MNAVSEGLEEGTQYV
+342 MNAVSEGLEEGTQYI

-418 TKALDRLNRY
+418 TKALDRLNKY

-436 VQKNPEAFKIL
+436 VQKNPDAFKIL

-493 LKAIKPTIDSL
+493 LKAIKPTIDNL
-504 QKYPAFRKNKKATTL
+504 QKYPAFRKNKKAATL

-560 ALRNRAAQ
+560 ALRNRASQ

-602 ILQKNDLSNII
+602 ILQKNNLSNII

-688 SSESPEQDS
+688 SSESPEQDV
-697 DSKISNDEGLD
+697 DSKASNDEGLD
-708 YSSTESGNI
+708 YSDTESGNI
-717 SETDEFDI
+717 SETTEFDI

-732 MNEELFGPVQ
+732 MNEELFGPIQ
-742 QDSNDSI
+742 QDSNDTI

-819 QANALA
+819 QANAFA

-852 EQLLRGE
+852 DQLLEGE

-887 DIPDNI
+887 NIPDNI

-946 SLKYNSYI
+946 SIKYNSYI

-1045 GKRIIPCNV
+1045 GKRVIPCNV

-1082 DSVEDIKLGIVV
+1082 DNVNDIKLGIVI
-1094 GKETNGYTFN
+1094 GKETSGYTFSVPSAD
-1104 IPGVD
+1104 IS
-1109 MNNFHTPPAD
+1109 NFHTPPAD

-1153 SALHNYYRTNIN
+1153 TALHNYYRTNIN
-1165 NAFKKILDSDPEV
+1165 NAFKKILDPDPEV

-1185 LSKYVVIRLVKN
+1185 LSKYVVIRLIKN
-1197 NSADLPFMIQKY
+1197 NSTDLPFMIQKY

-1237 YNLLNKSGNKIM
+1237 YNLLNKSGDKIM
-1249 NELLNSDA
+1249 YELLNSDA

-1272 FGYDRNLVDLNP
+1272 FGYDKNLVDLNP

-1294 PTKETKIEEP
+1294 PTKEVKIEEP
-1304 KPKEKITDPVE
+1304 KPKEKTTDPVE

-1322 TVDAIKELPN
+1322 TVDAVKELPN

-1348 NKLKGKNF
+1348 AKLKGKNF

-1365 EWGKDSDKYSLSNLT
+1365 EWGKDDDKYRLMSEPLNY
-1380 KEEAYI
+1380 E
-1386 LERAPKNSY
+1386 
-1395 GNLLAP
+1395 
-1401 NGSPSNLTIKQYA
+1401 
-1414 QVRTKAFKNWFGDWE
+1414 KAD
-1429 NNPENASKVIDEN
+1429 
-1442 GEPKLLYHFS
+1442 
-1452 PNSFF
+1452 
-1457 TFDSNAVK
+1457 
-1465 PDFFAYDEISGEQIE
+1465 
-1480 LDTENETEALNQI
+1480 
-1493 EALNKKGFNFRLQST
+1493 LNK
-1508 VSKGFYFGTKE
+1508 
-1519 QALKRKETLGSN
+1519 
-1531 EGNLMQVFLN
+1531 
-1541 IKNPIYS
+1541 
-1548 TFENIEENI
+1548 
-1557 NNKNYD
+1557 
-1563 GAIIELNEDEA
+1563 EL
-1574 KYYSKDNWK
+1574 S
-1583 QFTSEYVAKSP
+1583 
-1594 NQIKSATDNTGI
+1594 
-1606 FSKENDDIRY
+1606 
-1616 SLVDSQSRQL
+1616 
-1626 WNKEK
+1626 
-1631 ELAWL
+1631 WL
-1636 KENLPQLEENDLIK
+1636 KENLPQLTDNELVE
-1650 IHKGLIN
+1650 IHRGLIN
-1657 IGNLYAWGRFK
+1657 VGNLYAWGRFK
-1668 QGIVELSDIAASGT
+1668 DGIIELSDIAASGT

-1694 FLTEAET
+1694 FLTESET

-1708 RKEFG
+1708 RKELG

-1799 NITPSIYKRRVDM
+1799 NITPSVYKRRVDM

-1852 LYASAHGDNAIYTDP
+1852 LYASAHGNNAVYTDP
-1867 IQIDA
+1867 TQIDA

-1923 DENTEFMNNEETVKQ
+1923 DENTEFMNNEEVVKQ

-2090 EELVKSLKENSDKI
+2090 EEFIKSLKENSDKI

-2131 KFSNPQ
+2131 KFNNPQ

-2143 EVSSMLNTIGIDS
+2143 EVSGMLNTIGIDS

-2262 KRLTDVEDKSAFE
+2262 KRLTDVTDKSAFE

-2281 FYTNNEG
+2281 FYTDNEG

-2331 LGSKINLWFNNG
+2331 LGSKINLWYNNG

-2538 EKFKTIK
+2538 EKFKAIR

-2602 DSGSNNATD
+2602 DSGLNNATD

-2789 HFRNTLQ
+2789 HFRDTLQ

-2945 EYADCIMP
+2945 EYVDCIMP

-3050 IRTWMVNNGLLSDTF
+3050 IRTWMVNNGLLSDIF

-3095 EAMIEVSK
+3095 EAMNEVSK

-3108 QDLIIQKSKLE
+3108 PDLIFQKSKLE

-3644 VPISMINNILG
+3644 VPISMINNIPG

-3665 DDNIRVNI
+3665 NDNIKVNI

-3686 NNRIVPEI
+3686 NNRMVPEI

-3758 VGSYGT
+3758 VSGYGT

-3775 SFTSNNLSEKLMKSS
+3775 SFTSNHLSEKLMKSS

-3798 HETQAEIDL
+3798 HEAQAEIDL
-3807 IKAMIEG
+3807 VKAMIEG
-3814 ETDTQNNEELDNELS
+3814 ETNTQNNEELDSELS
-3829 DKLASVAKEAEQIK
+3829 DKLASVSKEAEQIK

>member
-1 MQNQEIVSP
+1 MLINTQNQENLIDNEIP
-10 TNPPIMDLTG
+10 DLTNSIKVDKTG
-20 KIKTDDK
+20 K
-27 GREYIDNPNMPN
+27 RYIDDPNSPS
-39 GREYLL
+39 GRTYLYDSPISNYDIMKKAAEENIL
-45 DTNVTAFDIYKR
+45 PKEWLQNSPIHYNVADGYDTNMDYESLI
-57 ASETQSASDEW
+57 
-68 LSGSPIQFNAP
+68 N
-79 EGYNT
+79 
-84 KMNFKTLK
+84 
-92 DPELREDFF
+92 PELREDYF
-101 AEQQSLLGLIG
+101 AKQQSLLGLIG
-112 KGAVRGVSALTAGS
+112 KGAVRGVSAITAGT
-126 LESLGYLGNPN
+126 LESLGYLVNPN

-163 ESINDLTD
+163 ESMNDLTD
-171 PVYRTMQSKSDSLWE
+171 PIYRTMQSKSDSLWE

-215 KGFSIVGKGLGKL
+215 KGFSTVGKGLGKL
-228 GMKLGATASG
+228 GMRLGATAKG

-252 LTSRIMESG
+252 LTSRIMESS
-261 MEAKESFD
+261 MEAKEAYD
-269 SFIENHRYDDKYIND
+269 SFIEAHKLDDKYVND
-284 EVQLRLDAGKAASI
+284 EAQLRLDAGKAAST
-298 TMQANMPLFLIDAFQ
+298 TMLANMPLFLIDAFQ

-342 MNAVSEGLEEGTQYV
+342 MNAVSEGLEEGTQHV

-369 PELKKML
+369 SELKKML

-418 TKALDRLNRY
+418 TKALDRLNKY

-436 VQKNPEAFKIL
+436 VQKNPDAFKIL

-493 LKAIKPTIDSL
+493 LKAIKPTIDNL
-504 QKYPAFRKNKKATTL
+504 QKYPAFRKNKKAATL

-688 SSESPEQDS
+688 SSESPEQDV
-697 DSKISNDEGLD
+697 DSKASNDEGLD
-708 YSSTESGNI
+708 YSDTESGNI
-717 SETDEFDI
+717 SETTEFDI

-732 MNEELFGPVQ
+732 MNEELFGPIQ
-742 QDSNDSI
+742 QDSNDTI

-819 QANALA
+819 QANAFA

-852 EQLLRGE
+852 DQLLGGE
-859 EFVAYNEVLDYIK
+859 EFMAYNEVLDYIK

-898 NSQQSDNVETE
+898 SSQQSDNVETE

-946 SLKYNSYI
+946 SIKYNSYI

-1045 GKRIIPCNV
+1045 GKRVIPCNV

-1082 DSVEDIKLGIVV
+1082 DNVNDIKLGIVI
-1094 GKETNGYTFN
+1094 GKETSGYTFSVPSAD
-1104 IPGVD
+1104 IS
-1109 MNNFHTPPAD
+1109 NFHTPPAD

-1153 SALHNYYRTNIN
+1153 TALHNYYRTNIN
-1165 NAFKKILDSDPEV
+1165 NAFKKILDPDPEI
-1178 SSKGSYE
+1178 SSKGSHE
-1185 LSKYVVIRLVKN
+1185 LSKYVVIRLIKN
-1197 NSADLPFMIQKY
+1197 NSTDLPFMIQKY

-1237 YNLLNKSGNKIM
+1237 YNLLNKSGDKIM
-1249 NELLNSDA
+1249 YELLNSDA

-1272 FGYDRNLVDLNP
+1272 FGYDKNLVDLNP

-1294 PTKETKIEEP
+1294 PTKEVKIEEP
-1304 KPKEKITDPVE
+1304 KPKEKTTDPVE

-1322 TVDAIKELPN
+1322 TVDAVKELPN

-1348 NKLKGKNF
+1348 TKLKGKNF

-1365 EWGKDSDKYSLSNLT
+1365 EWGKDSDKYRLMSEPLNY
-1380 KEEAYI
+1380 E
-1386 LERAPKNSY
+1386 
-1395 GNLLAP
+1395 
-1401 NGSPSNLTIKQYA
+1401 
-1414 QVRTKAFKNWFGDWE
+1414 KAD
-1429 NNPENASKVIDEN
+1429 
-1442 GEPKLLYHFS
+1442 
-1452 PNSFF
+1452 
-1457 TFDSNAVK
+1457 
-1465 PDFFAYDEISGEQIE
+1465 
-1480 LDTENETEALNQI
+1480 
-1493 EALNKKGFNFRLQST
+1493 LNK
-1508 VSKGFYFGTKE
+1508 
-1519 QALKRKETLGSN
+1519 
-1531 EGNLMQVFLN
+1531 
-1541 IKNPIYS
+1541 
-1548 TFENIEENI
+1548 
-1557 NNKNYD
+1557 
-1563 GAIIELNEDEA
+1563 EL
-1574 KYYSKDNWK
+1574 S
-1583 QFTSEYVAKSP
+1583 
-1594 NQIKSATDNTGI
+1594 
-1606 FSKENDDIRY
+1606 
-1616 SLVDSQSRQL
+1616 
-1626 WNKEK
+1626 
-1631 ELAWL
+1631 WL
-1636 KENLPQLEENDLIK
+1636 KENLPQLTDNELVE
-1650 IHKGLIN
+1650 IHRGLIN
-1657 IGNLYAWGRFK
+1657 VGNLYAWGRFK
-1668 QGIVELSDIAASGT
+1668 DGIIELSDIAASGT

-1694 FLTEAET
+1694 FLTESET

-1708 RKEFG
+1708 RKELG

-1719 VAVEETLADKFRD
+1719 IAVEETLADKFRD

-1737 QITNKSILDRIS
+1737 QISNKSILDKIS
-1749 DFFKNIYYLIKNK
+1749 DFFKNIYYLIRNK

-1781 SKKKFE
+1781 SRKKFE

-1799 NITPSIYKRRVDM
+1799 NITPSVYKRRVDM

-1852 LYASAHGDNAIYTDP
+1852 LYASAHGNNAVYTDP
-1867 IQIDA
+1867 TQIDA

-1923 DENTEFMNNEETVKQ
+1923 DENTEFMNNEEVVKQ

-2090 EELVKSLKENSDKI
+2090 EEFIKSLKENSDKI

-2131 KFSNPQ
+2131 KFNNPQ

-2143 EVSSMLNTIGIDS
+2143 EVSGMLNTIGIDS

-2385 EIRRIEVY
+2385 EIRRIEVV
-2393 NKRKAL
+2393 KERAKK
-2399 IKQGKLYSIK
+2399 IKNGEIYEIK
-2409 NFDVTINDQG
+2409 NFD
-2419 KEKDGRGSKFLM
+2419 KRGSKFLM

-2538 EKFKTIK
+2538 EKFKAIR

-2602 DSGSNNATD
+2602 DSGLNNATD

-2789 HFRNTLQ
+2789 HFRDTLQ

-2930 GFDNSLKVHMKDGHI
+2930 GFDNSLEVHMKDGHI
-2945 EYADCIMP
+2945 ECVDCIMP

-3019 ITITGSD
+3019 INITGSD

-3081 EKYDSGEKLSTEET
+3081 EKYDSGEKLSTEES
-3095 EAMIEVSK
+3095 EAMNEVSK

-3108 QDLIIQKSKLE
+3108 PDLIFQKSKLE

-3199 YMAGKALTGVFAA
+3199 YMAGKALTSVFAA

-3644 VPISMINNILG
+3644 VPISMINNIPG

-3665 DDNIRVNI
+3665 SDNIKVNI

-3686 NNRIVPEI
+3686 NNRMVPEI

-3758 VGSYGT
+3758 VSGYGT

-3775 SFTSNNLSEKLMKSS
+3775 SFTSNHLSEKLMKSS

-3798 HETQAEIDL
+3798 HEAQAEIDL
-3807 IKAMIEG
+3807 VKAMIEG
-3814 ETDTQNNEELDNELS
+3814 ETNTQNNEELDSELS
-3829 DKLASVAKEAEQIK
+3829 DKLASVSKEAEQIK

>member
-1 MQNQEIVSP
+1 MLVEKENSTPLMEEDKLP
-10 TNPPIMDLTG
+10 NLTG
-20 KIKTDDK
+20 KIKTDEN
-27 GREYIDNPNMPN
+27 GREYIDNPNSPN
-39 GREYLL
+39 GREYVYSSGV
-45 DTNVTAFDIYKR
+45 TNWDIYRK
-57 ASETQSASDEW
+57 AAQENQTPQSW
-68 LSGSPIQFNAP
+68 LQGSPIQYNVAD
-79 EGYNT
+79 GYDTN
-84 KMNFKTLK
+84 MSYESLIN
-92 DPELREDFF
+92 PELREDYF
-101 AEQQSLLGLIG
+101 AKQQSLLGLIG
-112 KGAVRGVSALTAGS
+112 KGAVRGVSAITAGT
-126 LESLGYLGNPN
+126 LESLGYLVNPN

-157 IFRELK
+157 TFRELK
-163 ESINDLTD
+163 ESMNDLTD
-171 PVYRTMQSKSDSLWE
+171 PIYRTMQSKSDSLWE

-215 KGFSIVGKGLGKL
+215 KGFSTIGKGLGKL
-228 GMKLGATASG
+228 GMKLGATAKG
-238 AARTARITANVGAG
+238 AANTARITANVGAG

-261 MEAKESFD
+261 MEAKEAYD
-269 SFIENHRYDDKYIND
+269 SFIEAHKLDDKYVND
-284 EVQLRLDAGKAASI
+284 EAQLRLDAGKAASI

-418 TKALDRLNRY
+418 TKALDRLNKY

-436 VQKNPEAFKIL
+436 VQKNPDAFKIL

-493 LKAIKPTIDSL
+493 LKAIKPTIDNL

-546 SIIEGKEDASSIVL
+546 SIIEGKEDASSIVF

-620 EIAYNLEKNF
+620 DIAYNLEKNF

-688 SSESPEQDS
+688 SSESPEQDV
-697 DSKISNDEGLD
+697 DSKVSNDEGLD
-708 YSSTESGNI
+708 YSDTESGNI
-717 SETDEFDI
+717 SETTEFDI

-732 MNEELFGPVQ
+732 MNEELFGPIQ
-742 QDSNDSI
+742 QDSNDTI

-819 QANALA
+819 QANAFA

-852 EQLLRGE
+852 DQLLGGE

-887 DIPDNI
+887 NIPDNI

-946 SLKYNSYI
+946 SIKYNSYI

-988 ADILIYDENNNGIS
+988 ADVLIYDENNNGIS

-1017 QEIQMLKQ
+1017 QEIHILKQ

-1037 QGEPILIN
+1037 QGEPVLIN
-1045 GKRIIPCNV
+1045 GKRVIPCNV

-1082 DSVEDIKLGIVV
+1082 DNVEDIKLGIVV

-1104 IPGVD
+1104 IPSVD

-1197 NSADLPFMIQKY
+1197 NSADLPFMVQKY
-1209 NGSEYEDVEA
+1209 NGFEYEDVEA
-1219 VSREEAINR
+1219 VSKEEAINR

-1272 FGYDRNLVDLNP
+1272 FGYDKNLVDLNP

-1322 TVDAIKELPN
+1322 TVDAVKELPN

-1356 IKPDLSRRE
+1356 IKPDLSRKA
-1365 EWGKDSDKYSLSNLT
+1365 EWGKDDDKYRLMSEPLNY
-1380 KEEAYI
+1380 E
-1386 LERAPKNSY
+1386 
-1395 GNLLAP
+1395 
-1401 NGSPSNLTIKQYA
+1401 
-1414 QVRTKAFKNWFGDWE
+1414 KAD
-1429 NNPENASKVIDEN
+1429 
-1442 GEPKLLYHFS
+1442 
-1452 PNSFF
+1452 
-1457 TFDSNAVK
+1457 
-1465 PDFFAYDEISGEQIE
+1465 
-1480 LDTENETEALNQI
+1480 
-1493 EALNKKGFNFRLQST
+1493 LNK
-1508 VSKGFYFGTKE
+1508 
-1519 QALKRKETLGSN
+1519 
-1531 EGNLMQVFLN
+1531 
-1541 IKNPIYS
+1541 
-1548 TFENIEENI
+1548 
-1557 NNKNYD
+1557 
-1563 GAIIELNEDEA
+1563 EL
-1574 KYYSKDNWK
+1574 S
-1583 QFTSEYVAKSP
+1583 
-1594 NQIKSATDNTGI
+1594 
-1606 FSKENDDIRY
+1606 
-1616 SLVDSQSRQL
+1616 
-1626 WNKEK
+1626 
-1631 ELAWL
+1631 WL
-1636 KENLPQLEENDLIK
+1636 KENLPQLTDNELVE
-1650 IHKGLIN
+1650 IHRGLIN
-1657 IGNLYAWGRFK
+1657 VGNLYAWGRFK
-1668 QGIVELSDIAASGT
+1668 DGIIELSDIAASGT

-1694 FLTEAET
+1694 FLTESET

-1708 RKEFG
+1708 RKELG

-1737 QITNKSILDRIS
+1737 QITNKSILDKIS
-1749 DFFKNIYYLIKNK
+1749 DFFKNIYYLIRNK

-1799 NITPSIYKRRVDM
+1799 NITPSVYKRRVDM

-1852 LYASAHGDNAIYTDP
+1852 LYASAHGNNAVYTDP
-1867 IQIDA
+1867 TQIDA

-1923 DENTEFMNNEETVKQ
+1923 DENTEFMNNEEVVKQ

-2090 EELVKSLKENSDKI
+2090 EEFIKSLKENSDKI

-2131 KFSNPQ
+2131 KFNNPQ

-2143 EVSSMLNTIGIDS
+2143 EVSGMLNTIGIDS

-2538 EKFKTIK
+2538 EKFKAIR

-2563 KLNGVST
+2563 KLNDVST

-2602 DSGSNNATD
+2602 DSGLNNATD

-2789 HFRNTLQ
+2789 HFRDTLQ

-2945 EYADCIMP
+2945 EYVDCIMP

-3644 VPISMINNILG
+3644 VPISMINNIPG

-3758 VGSYGT
+3758 VSGYGT

-3775 SFTSNNLSEKLMKSS
+3775 SFTSNHLSEKLMKSS

-3798 HETQAEIDL
+3798 HEAQAEIDL
-3807 IKAMIEG
+3807 VKAMIEG
-3814 ETDTQNNEELDNELS
+3814 ETNNQNNEELDSELS
-3829 DKLASVAKEAEQIK
+3829 DKLASVSKEAEQIK

>member
-45 DTNVTAFDIYKR
+45 DTNITAFDIYKR

-68 LSGSPIQFNAP
+68 LSGSPVQFNAP

-101 AEQQSLLGLIG
+101 AKQQSLLGLIG

-126 LESLGYLGNPN
+126 LESLSYLVNPN

-150 FENQFSK
+150 FESQLSK
-157 IFRELK
+157 TFRELK
-163 ESINDLTD
+163 ESINDITD

-203 TLSLM
+203 TLSLL

-228 GMKLGATASG
+228 GMRLGATAKV
-238 AARTARITANVGAG
+238 AANTARITANVGAG

-269 SFIENHRYDDKYIND
+269 SFIENHKYDDKYIND

-298 TMQANMPLFLIDAFQ
+298 TMQANMPLFLLDAFQ

-418 TKALDRLNRY
+418 TKALDRLNKY

-436 VQKNPEAFKIL
+436 VQKNPDAFKIL

-493 LKAIKPTIDSL
+493 LKAIKPTIDNL
-504 QKYPAFRKNKKATTL
+504 QKYPAFRKNKKAATL

-546 SIIEGKEDASSIVL
+546 SIIEGKEDASSIVF

-620 EIAYNLEKNF
+620 DIAYNLEKNF

-688 SSESPEQDS
+688 SSESPEQDV
-697 DSKISNDEGLD
+697 DSKASNDEGLD
-708 YSSTESGNI
+708 YSDTESGNI
-717 SETDEFDI
+717 SETTEFDI

-732 MNEELFGPVQ
+732 MNEELFGPIQ
-742 QDSNDSI
+742 QDSNDTI

-819 QANALA
+819 QANAFA

-852 EQLLRGE
+852 DQLLGGE

-887 DIPDNI
+887 NIPDNI

-946 SLKYNSYI
+946 SIKYNSYI

-963 VANVGAKIFFGIP
+963 VANVGSKVFFGIP

-1017 QEIQMLKQ
+1017 QEIHILKQ

-1037 QGEPILIN
+1037 QGEPVLIN

-1082 DSVEDIKLGIVV
+1082 DNVEDIKLGIVV

-1197 NSADLPFMIQKY
+1197 NSADLPFMVQKY

-1294 PTKETKIEEP
+1294 PTKEVKIEEP
-1304 KPKEKITDPVE
+1304 KPKEKTTDPVE

-1322 TVDAIKELPN
+1322 TVDAVKELPN

-1348 NKLKGKNF
+1348 TKLKGKNF

-1365 EWGKDSDKYSLSNLT
+1365 EWGKDSDKYRLMSEPLNY
-1380 KEEAYI
+1380 E
-1386 LERAPKNSY
+1386 
-1395 GNLLAP
+1395 
-1401 NGSPSNLTIKQYA
+1401 
-1414 QVRTKAFKNWFGDWE
+1414 KAD
-1429 NNPENASKVIDEN
+1429 
-1442 GEPKLLYHFS
+1442 
-1452 PNSFF
+1452 
-1457 TFDSNAVK
+1457 
-1465 PDFFAYDEISGEQIE
+1465 
-1480 LDTENETEALNQI
+1480 
-1493 EALNKKGFNFRLQST
+1493 LNK
-1508 VSKGFYFGTKE
+1508 
-1519 QALKRKETLGSN
+1519 
-1531 EGNLMQVFLN
+1531 
-1541 IKNPIYS
+1541 
-1548 TFENIEENI
+1548 
-1557 NNKNYD
+1557 
-1563 GAIIELNEDEA
+1563 EL
-1574 KYYSKDNWK
+1574 S
-1583 QFTSEYVAKSP
+1583 
-1594 NQIKSATDNTGI
+1594 
-1606 FSKENDDIRY
+1606 
-1616 SLVDSQSRQL
+1616 
-1626 WNKEK
+1626 
-1631 ELAWL
+1631 WL
-1636 KENLPQLEENDLIK
+1636 KENLPQLTDNELVE
-1650 IHKGLIN
+1650 IHRGLIN
-1657 IGNLYAWGRFK
+1657 VGNLYAWGRFK
-1668 QGIVELSDIAASGT
+1668 DGIIELSDIAASGT

-1694 FLTEAET
+1694 FLTESET

-1708 RKEFG
+1708 RKELG

-1719 VAVEETLADKFRD
+1719 IAVEETLADKFRD

-1737 QITNKSILDRIS
+1737 QITNKSILDKIS
-1749 DFFKNIYYLIKNK
+1749 DFFKNIYYLIRNK

-1781 SKKKFE
+1781 SRKKFE

-1799 NITPSIYKRRVDM
+1799 NITPSVYKRRVDM

-1852 LYASAHGDNAIYTDP
+1852 LYASAHGNNAVYTDP
-1867 IQIDA
+1867 TQIDA

-1923 DENTEFMNNEETVKQ
+1923 DENTEFMNNEEVVKQ

-1963 RIPKMTSDGTLVSPD
+1963 RIPKMTSNGTLVSPD

-2104 YKIYQEVSGN
+2104 YKIYQEVSSN

-2163 VFQSNMRLNDDNSNF
+2163 VFQSNMKLNDEKSNF

-2203 YDIRRNTYYDLEL
+2203 YDIKRNTYYDLEL

-2227 KALSNVRPSLY
+2227 SALSNVRPSLY

-2262 KRLTDVEDKSAFE
+2262 KRLTDVTDKSAFE

-2281 FYTNNEG
+2281 FYTDNEG

-2538 EKFKTIK
+2538 EKFKAIR

-2602 DSGSNNATD
+2602 DSGLNNATD

-2789 HFRNTLQ
+2789 HFRDTLQ

-2858 RELQG
+2858 KELQG

-2919 SGGALYQVSSY
+2919 SGGALYQASSY

-2945 EYADCIMP
+2945 EYVDCIMP
-2953 YTYSNQLAQLADEN
+2953 YTYSNQLVQLADEN

-3019 ITITGSD
+3019 LTITGSD
-3026 FDVDKMYFLSY
+3026 LDIDKMYFLSY

-3050 IRTWMVNNGLLSDTF
+3050 IRTWMVNNGLLSDIF

-3081 EKYDSGEKLSTEET
+3081 EKYDSGEKLSTEES
-3095 EAMIEVSK
+3095 EAMNEVSK

-3108 QDLIIQKSKLE
+3108 PDLVFQKSKLE

-3142 DIMYSILTSR
+3142 DIMYSILTSK
-3152 DAFKTMISGAN
+3152 DAFKTMVSGAN

-3199 YMAGKALTGVFAA
+3199 YMAGKALTSVFAA

-3442 DILTYV
+3442 DILTYI

-3644 VPISMINNILG
+3644 VPISMINNIPG

-3758 VGSYGT
+3758 VSGYGT

-3775 SFTSNNLSEKLMKSS
+3775 SFTSNHLSEKLMKSS

-3798 HETQAEIDL
+3798 HEAQAEIDL
-3807 IKAMIEG
+3807 VKAMIEG
-3814 ETDTQNNEELDNELS
+3814 ETNTQNNEELDSELS
-3829 DKLASVAKEAEQIK
+3829 DKLASVSKEAEQIK

>member
-1 MQNQEIVSP
+1 MQNKEIVSP
-10 TNPPIMDLTG
+10 TNPQIMDLTG

-68 LSGSPIQFNAP
+68 LSGSPVQFNAP

-126 LESLGYLGNPN
+126 LESLGYLINPN
-137 TYRALFGEEIVGD
+137 TYRALFGKEIVGD
-150 FENQFSK
+150 FENQVSK

-208 IPGIAAA
+208 IPGIAVA

-228 GMKLGATASG
+228 GMKLGATAAG

-269 SFIENHRYDDKYIND
+269 NFIENHRYDDKYIND

-313 FDSILSGFASF
+313 FDSILSGFAPF

-418 TKALDRLNRY
+418 TKALDRLNKY

-436 VQKNPEAFKIL
+436 VQKNPDAFKIL

-493 LKAIKPTIDSL
+493 LKAIKPTIDNL
-504 QKYPAFRKNKKATTL
+504 QKYPAFRKNKKAATL

-620 EIAYNLEKNF
+620 DIAYNLEKNF

-688 SSESPEQDS
+688 SSESPEQDVN
-697 DSKISNDEGLD
+697 SKASNDEGLD
-708 YSSTESGNI
+708 YSGTESGNI
-717 SETDEFDI
+717 SETTKFDI

-742 QDSNDSI
+742 QDSNDTI

-819 QANALA
+819 QANAFA

-830 ITEEPVAA
+830 ITEEPVVA

-852 EQLLRGE
+852 NQLLGGE

-946 SLKYNSYI
+946 SIKYNSYI

-963 VANVGAKIFFGIP
+963 VANVGSKVFFGIP

-1045 GKRIIPCNV
+1045 GKRVIPCNV

-1082 DSVEDIKLGIVV
+1082 DNVNDIKLGIVI
-1094 GKETNGYTFN
+1094 GKETSGYTFSVPSAN
-1104 IPGVD
+1104 IS
-1109 MNNFHTPPAD
+1109 NFHTPPAD

-1153 SALHNYYRTNIN
+1153 TALYNYYRTNIN
-1165 NAFKKILDSDPEV
+1165 NAFKKILDPDPEI

-1185 LSKYVVIRLVKN
+1185 LSKYVVIRLIKN
-1197 NSADLPFMIQKY
+1197 NSTDLPFMIQKY

-1237 YNLLNKSGNKIM
+1237 YNLLNKSGDKIM
-1249 NELLNSDA
+1249 YELLNSDA

-1272 FGYDRNLVDLNP
+1272 FGYDKNLVDLNP

-1294 PTKETKIEEP
+1294 PTKEVKIEEP
-1304 KPKEKITDPVE
+1304 KPKEKTTDPVE

-1322 TVDAIKELPN
+1322 TVDVVKELPN

-1348 NKLKGKNF
+1348 TKLKGKNF

-1365 EWGKDSDKYSLSNLT
+1365 EWGKDSDKYRLMSEPLNY
-1380 KEEAYI
+1380 E
-1386 LERAPKNSY
+1386 
-1395 GNLLAP
+1395 
-1401 NGSPSNLTIKQYA
+1401 
-1414 QVRTKAFKNWFGDWE
+1414 KAD
-1429 NNPENASKVIDEN
+1429 
-1442 GEPKLLYHFS
+1442 
-1452 PNSFF
+1452 
-1457 TFDSNAVK
+1457 
-1465 PDFFAYDEISGEQIE
+1465 
-1480 LDTENETEALNQI
+1480 
-1493 EALNKKGFNFRLQST
+1493 LNK
-1508 VSKGFYFGTKE
+1508 
-1519 QALKRKETLGSN
+1519 
-1531 EGNLMQVFLN
+1531 
-1541 IKNPIYS
+1541 
-1548 TFENIEENI
+1548 
-1557 NNKNYD
+1557 
-1563 GAIIELNEDEA
+1563 EL
-1574 KYYSKDNWK
+1574 S
-1583 QFTSEYVAKSP
+1583 
-1594 NQIKSATDNTGI
+1594 
-1606 FSKENDDIRY
+1606 
-1616 SLVDSQSRQL
+1616 
-1626 WNKEK
+1626 
-1631 ELAWL
+1631 WL
-1636 KENLPQLEENDLIK
+1636 KENLPQLTDNELVE
-1650 IHKGLIN
+1650 IHRGLIN
-1657 IGNLYAWGRFK
+1657 VGNLYAWGRFK
-1668 QGIVELSDIAASGT
+1668 DGIIELSDIAASGT

-1694 FLTEAET
+1694 FLTESET

-1708 RKEFG
+1708 RKELG

-1719 VAVEETLADKFRD
+1719 IAVEETLADKFRD

-1799 NITPSIYKRRVDM
+1799 NITPSVYKRRVDM

-1847 TIHDQ
+1847 IIHDQ

-1867 IQIDA
+1867 TQIDA

-1923 DENTEFMNNEETVKQ
+1923 DENTEFMNNEEVVKQ

-1963 RIPKMTSDGTLVSPD
+1963 RIPKMTSDGTLVSTD

-2059 TMRVFGGNSVNKAGE
+2059 TMKVFGGNSVNKAGE

-2090 EELVKSLKENSDKI
+2090 EEFIKSLKENSDKI

-2131 KFSNPQ
+2131 KFNNPQ

-2143 EVSSMLNTIGIDS
+2143 EVSGMLNTIGIDS

-2189 RVLRAFHDTINKDD
+2189 RVMRAFHDTINKDD

-2238 ESSLREDGKTYS
+2238 ESSLRENGKTYS
-2250 TNITPS
+2250 TNITSS

-2538 EKFKTIK
+2538 EKFKAIR

-2563 KLNGVST
+2563 KLNGVPT

-2602 DSGSNNATD
+2602 DSGLNNATD

-2663 MFAPHITDSGVDING
+2663 MFAPHITDSGVDINS

-2789 HFRNTLQ
+2789 HFRDTQQ

-2816 YIEDMKFTGKNIA
+2816 YIEDMKFTGKSIA

-2919 SGGALYQVSSY
+2919 SGGSLYQVSSY
-2930 GFDNSLKVHMKDGHI
+2930 GYDNSLKVHMKDGHI
-2945 EYADCIMP
+2945 EYVDCIMP

-3119 KIKYNYKQFPEKQSV
+3119 KIKYNYKQSPEKQSV

-3152 DAFKTMISGAN
+3152 DAFKTMVSGAN

-3174 EKIEKKKSGG
+3174 EKLEKKKSKG
-3184 DRLFDPGF
+3184 DRLFDPSF

-3227 NKKSAITLDGKT
+3227 NKKSAITLDGRT

-3248 LDGTNNVT
+3248 LDGTNNIT

-3364 AIENYS
+3364 AIENYN

-3758 VGSYGT
+3758 VSGYGT

-3775 SFTSNNLSEKLMKSS
+3775 SFTSNHLSEKLMKSS

-3798 HETQAEIDL
+3798 HEAQAEIDL
-3807 IKAMIEG
+3807 VKAMIEG
-3814 ETDTQNNEELDNELS
+3814 ETNTQNNEELDSELS
-3829 DKLASVAKEAEQIK
+3829 DKLASVSKEAEQIK

>member
-1 MQNQEIVSP
+1 MLINTQNQENLIDNEIP
-10 TNPPIMDLTG
+10 DLTNSIKVDKTG
-20 KIKTDDK
+20 K
-27 GREYIDNPNMPN
+27 RYIDDPNSPS
-39 GREYLL
+39 GRTYLYDSPISNYDIMKKAAEENIL
-45 DTNVTAFDIYKR
+45 PKEWLQNSPIHYNVADGYDTNMDYESLI
-57 ASETQSASDEW
+57 
-68 LSGSPIQFNAP
+68 N
-79 EGYNT
+79 
-84 KMNFKTLK
+84 
-92 DPELREDFF
+92 PELREDYF
-101 AEQQSLLGLIG
+101 AKQQSLLGLIG
-112 KGAVRGVSALTAGS
+112 KGAVRGVSAITAGT
-126 LESLGYLGNPN
+126 LESLGYLVNPN

-163 ESINDLTD
+163 ESMNDLTD
-171 PVYRTMQSKSDSLWE
+171 PIYRTMQSKSDSLWE

-215 KGFSIVGKGLGKL
+215 KGFSTVGKGLGKL
-228 GMKLGATASG
+228 GMRLGATAKG

-252 LTSRIMESG
+252 LTSRIMESS
-261 MEAKESFD
+261 MEAKEAYD
-269 SFIENHRYDDKYIND
+269 SFIEAHKLDDKYVND
-284 EVQLRLDAGKAASI
+284 EAQLRLDAGKAAST
-298 TMQANMPLFLIDAFQ
+298 TMLANMPLFLIDAFQ

-342 MNAVSEGLEEGTQYV
+342 MNAVSEGLEEGTQHV

-418 TKALDRLNRY
+418 TKALDRLNKY

-436 VQKNPEAFKIL
+436 VQKNPDAFKIL

-493 LKAIKPTIDSL
+493 LKAIKPTIDNL
-504 QKYPAFRKNKKATTL
+504 QKYPAFRKNKKAATL

-688 SSESPEQDS
+688 SSESPEQDV
-697 DSKISNDEGLD
+697 DSKASNDEGLD
-708 YSSTESGNI
+708 YSDTESGNI
-717 SETDEFDI
+717 SETTEFDI

-732 MNEELFGPVQ
+732 MNEELFGPIQ
-742 QDSNDSI
+742 QDSNDTI

-819 QANALA
+819 QANAFA

-852 EQLLRGE
+852 DQLLGGE
-859 EFVAYNEVLDYIK
+859 EFMAYNEVLDYIK

-946 SLKYNSYI
+946 SIKYNSYI

-1017 QEIQMLKQ
+1017 QEIHILKQ

-1037 QGEPILIN
+1037 QGEPVLIN
-1045 GKRIIPCNV
+1045 GKRVIPCNV

-1082 DSVEDIKLGIVV
+1082 DNVEDIKLGIVV

-1197 NSADLPFMIQKY
+1197 NNADLPFMVQKY

-1294 PTKETKIEEP
+1294 PTKEVKIEEP
-1304 KPKEKITDPVE
+1304 KPKEKTTDPVE

-1322 TVDAIKELPN
+1322 TVDAVKELPN

-1348 NKLKGKNF
+1348 AKLKGKNF

-1365 EWGKDSDKYSLSNLT
+1365 EWGKDDDKYRLMSEPLNY
-1380 KEEAYI
+1380 E
-1386 LERAPKNSY
+1386 
-1395 GNLLAP
+1395 
-1401 NGSPSNLTIKQYA
+1401 
-1414 QVRTKAFKNWFGDWE
+1414 KAD
-1429 NNPENASKVIDEN
+1429 
-1442 GEPKLLYHFS
+1442 
-1452 PNSFF
+1452 
-1457 TFDSNAVK
+1457 
-1465 PDFFAYDEISGEQIE
+1465 
-1480 LDTENETEALNQI
+1480 
-1493 EALNKKGFNFRLQST
+1493 LNK
-1508 VSKGFYFGTKE
+1508 
-1519 QALKRKETLGSN
+1519 
-1531 EGNLMQVFLN
+1531 
-1541 IKNPIYS
+1541 
-1548 TFENIEENI
+1548 
-1557 NNKNYD
+1557 
-1563 GAIIELNEDEA
+1563 EL
-1574 KYYSKDNWK
+1574 S
-1583 QFTSEYVAKSP
+1583 
-1594 NQIKSATDNTGI
+1594 
-1606 FSKENDDIRY
+1606 
-1616 SLVDSQSRQL
+1616 
-1626 WNKEK
+1626 
-1631 ELAWL
+1631 WL
-1636 KENLPQLEENDLIK
+1636 KENLPQLTDNELVE
-1650 IHKGLIN
+1650 IHRGLIN
-1657 IGNLYAWGRFK
+1657 VGNLYAWGRFK
-1668 QGIVELSDIAASGT
+1668 DGIIELSDIAASGT

-1694 FLTEAET
+1694 FLTESET

-1708 RKEFG
+1708 RKELG

-1923 DENTEFMNNEETVKQ
+1923 DENTEFMNNEEVVKQ

-2131 KFSNPQ
+2131 KFNNPQ

-2143 EVSSMLNTIGIDS
+2143 EVSGMLNTIGIDS

-2385 EIRRIEVY
+2385 EIRRIEVV
-2393 NKRKAL
+2393 KERAKK
-2399 IKQGKLYSIK
+2399 IKNGEIYEIK
-2409 NFDVTINDQG
+2409 NFD
-2419 KEKDGRGSKFLM
+2419 KRGSKFLM

-2579 FGYSNYTDSE
+2579 FGYSNYIDSE

-2602 DSGSNNATD
+2602 DSGLNNATD

-2789 HFRNTLQ
+2789 HFRDTLQ

-2945 EYADCIMP
+2945 EYVDCIMP

-3050 IRTWMVNNGLLSDTF
+3050 IRTWMVNNGLLSDIF

-3081 EKYDSGEKLSTEET
+3081 EKYDSGEKLSTEES
-3095 EAMIEVSK
+3095 EAMNEVSK

-3108 QDLIIQKSKLE
+3108 PDLIFQKSKLE

-3623 LLKYNFVISGW
+3623 LLKYSFVISGW

-3644 VPISMINNILG
+3644 VPISMINNIPG

-3665 DDNIRVNI
+3665 NDNIKVNI

-3686 NNRIVPEI
+3686 NNRMVPEI

-3758 VGSYGT
+3758 VSGYGT

-3775 SFTSNNLSEKLMKSS
+3775 SFTSNHLSEKLMKSS

-3798 HETQAEIDL
+3798 HEAQAEIDL
-3807 IKAMIEG
+3807 VKAMIEG
-3814 ETDTQNNEELDNELS
+3814 ETNTQNNEELDSELS
-3829 DKLASVAKEAEQIK
+3829 DKLASVSKEAEQIK

>member
-1 MQNQEIVSP
+1 MEEDKLPN
-10 TNPPIMDLTG
+10 LTG
-20 KIKTDDK
+20 KIKTDEN
-27 GREYIDNPNMPN
+27 GREYIDNPNSPN
-39 GREYLL
+39 GREYVYSSGV
-45 DTNVTAFDIYKR
+45 TNWDIYRK
-57 ASETQSASDEW
+57 AAQENQTPQSW
-68 LSGSPIQFNAP
+68 LQGSPIQYNVAD
-79 EGYNT
+79 GYDTN
-84 KMNFKTLK
+84 MSYESLIN
-92 DPELREDFF
+92 PELREDYF
-101 AEQQSLLGLIG
+101 AKQQSLLGLIG
-112 KGAVRGVSALTAGS
+112 KGAVRGVSAITAGT
-126 LESLGYLGNPN
+126 LESLGYLVNPN

-157 IFRELK
+157 TFRELK
-163 ESINDLTD
+163 ESMNDLTD
-171 PVYRTMQSKSDSLWE
+171 PIYRTMQSKSDSLWE

-208 IPGIAAA
+208 IPGVAAA
-215 KGFSIVGKGLGKL
+215 KGFSVVGKGLRKL
-228 GMKLGATASG
+228 GMRLGATAKG
-238 AARTARITANVGAG
+238 AANTARITANIGAG

-261 MEAKESFD
+261 MEAKEAYD
-269 SFIENHRYDDKYIND
+269 SFIEAHKLDDKYVND
-284 EVQLRLDAGKAASI
+284 EAQLRLDAGKAAST
-298 TMQANMPLFLIDAFQ
+298 TMLANMPLFLLDAFQ

-342 MNAVSEGLEEGTQYV
+342 MNAVSEGLEEGTQYI

-418 TKALDRLNRY
+418 TKALDRLNKY

-436 VQKNPEAFKIL
+436 VQKNPDAFKIL

-493 LKAIKPTIDSL
+493 LKAIKPTIDNL
-504 QKYPAFRKNKKATTL
+504 QKYPAFRKNKKAATL

-525 EGIKQQAL
+525 EGIKQQVL

-688 SSESPEQDS
+688 SSESPEQDV
-697 DSKISNDEGLD
+697 DSKASNDEGLD
-708 YSSTESGNI
+708 YSDTESGNI
-717 SETDEFDI
+717 SETTEFDI

-732 MNEELFGPVQ
+732 MNEELFGPIQ
-742 QDSNDSI
+742 QDSNDTI

-819 QANALA
+819 QANAFA

-852 EQLLRGE
+852 DQLLGGE

-946 SLKYNSYI
+946 SIKYNSYI

-1017 QEIQMLKQ
+1017 QEIHILKQ

-1037 QGEPILIN
+1037 QGEPVLIN
-1045 GKRIIPCNV
+1045 GKRVIPCNV

-1082 DSVEDIKLGIVV
+1082 DNVEDIKLGIVV

-1197 NSADLPFMIQKY
+1197 NNADLPFMVQKY

-1294 PTKETKIEEP
+1294 PTKEVKIEEP
-1304 KPKEKITDPVE
+1304 KPKEKTTDPVE

-1322 TVDAIKELPN
+1322 TVDAVKELPN

-1348 NKLKGKNF
+1348 AKLKGKNF

-1365 EWGKDSDKYSLSNLT
+1365 EWGKDDDKYRLMSEPLNY
-1380 KEEAYI
+1380 E
-1386 LERAPKNSY
+1386 
-1395 GNLLAP
+1395 
-1401 NGSPSNLTIKQYA
+1401 
-1414 QVRTKAFKNWFGDWE
+1414 KAD
-1429 NNPENASKVIDEN
+1429 
-1442 GEPKLLYHFS
+1442 
-1452 PNSFF
+1452 
-1457 TFDSNAVK
+1457 
-1465 PDFFAYDEISGEQIE
+1465 
-1480 LDTENETEALNQI
+1480 
-1493 EALNKKGFNFRLQST
+1493 LNK
-1508 VSKGFYFGTKE
+1508 
-1519 QALKRKETLGSN
+1519 
-1531 EGNLMQVFLN
+1531 
-1541 IKNPIYS
+1541 
-1548 TFENIEENI
+1548 
-1557 NNKNYD
+1557 
-1563 GAIIELNEDEA
+1563 EL
-1574 KYYSKDNWK
+1574 S
-1583 QFTSEYVAKSP
+1583 
-1594 NQIKSATDNTGI
+1594 
-1606 FSKENDDIRY
+1606 
-1616 SLVDSQSRQL
+1616 
-1626 WNKEK
+1626 
-1631 ELAWL
+1631 WL
-1636 KENLPQLEENDLIK
+1636 KENLPQLTDNELVE
-1650 IHKGLIN
+1650 IHRGLIN
-1657 IGNLYAWGRFK
+1657 VGNLYAWGRFK
-1668 QGIVELSDIAASGT
+1668 DGIIELSDIAASGT

-1694 FLTEAET
+1694 FLTESET

-1708 RKEFG
+1708 RKELG

-1872 IDLITDELVQFDADG
+1872 INLITDELVQFDADG

-1923 DENTEFMNNEETVKQ
+1923 DENTEFMNNEEVVKQ

-2131 KFSNPQ
+2131 KFNNPQ

-2143 EVSSMLNTIGIDS
+2143 EVSGMLNTIGIDS

-2538 EKFKTIK
+2538 EKFKAIR

-2602 DSGSNNATD
+2602 DSGLNNATD

-2789 HFRNTLQ
+2789 HFRDTLQ

-2945 EYADCIMP
+2945 EYVDCIMP

-3758 VGSYGT
+3758 VSGYGT

-3775 SFTSNNLSEKLMKSS
+3775 SFTSNHLSEKLMKSS

-3798 HETQAEIDL
+3798 HEAQAEIDL
-3807 IKAMIEG
+3807 VKAMIEG
-3814 ETDTQNNEELDNELS
+3814 ETNTQNNEELDSELS
-3829 DKLASVAKEAEQIK
+3829 DKLASVSKEAEQIK

>member
-1 MQNQEIVSP
+1 MLINTQNQENLIDNEIP
-10 TNPPIMDLTG
+10 DLTNSIKVDKTG
-20 KIKTDDK
+20 K
-27 GREYIDNPNMPN
+27 RYIDDPNSPS
-39 GREYLL
+39 GRTYLYDSPISNYDIMKKAAEENIL
-45 DTNVTAFDIYKR
+45 PKEWLQNSPIHYNVADGYDTNMDYESLI
-57 ASETQSASDEW
+57 
-68 LSGSPIQFNAP
+68 N
-79 EGYNT
+79 
-84 KMNFKTLK
+84 
-92 DPELREDFF
+92 PELREDYF
-101 AEQQSLLGLIG
+101 AKQQSLLGLIG
-112 KGAVRGVSALTAGS
+112 KGAVRGVSAITAGT
-126 LESLGYLGNPN
+126 LESLGYLVNPN

-163 ESINDLTD
+163 ESMNDLTD
-171 PVYRTMQSKSDSLWE
+171 PIYRTMQSKSDSLWE

-215 KGFSIVGKGLGKL
+215 KGFSTVGKGLGKL
-228 GMKLGATASG
+228 GMRLGATAKG

-252 LTSRIMESG
+252 LTSRIMESS
-261 MEAKESFD
+261 MEAKEAYD
-269 SFIENHRYDDKYIND
+269 SFIEAHKLDDKYVND
-284 EVQLRLDAGKAASI
+284 EAQLRLDAGKAAST
-298 TMQANMPLFLIDAFQ
+298 TMLANMPLFLIDAFQ

-342 MNAVSEGLEEGTQYV
+342 MNAVSEGLEEGTQHV

-418 TKALDRLNRY
+418 TKALDRLNKY

-436 VQKNPEAFKIL
+436 VQKNPDAFKIL

-493 LKAIKPTIDSL
+493 LKAIKPTIDNL
-504 QKYPAFRKNKKATTL
+504 QKYPAFRKNKKAATL

-688 SSESPEQDS
+688 SSESPEQDV
-697 DSKISNDEGLD
+697 DSKASNDEGLD
-708 YSSTESGNI
+708 YSDTESGNI
-717 SETDEFDI
+717 SETTEFDI

-732 MNEELFGPVQ
+732 MNEELFGPIQ
-742 QDSNDSI
+742 QDSNDTI
-749 TDKSRSKDEVV
+749 TDKSRSKDEIV

-819 QANALA
+819 QANAFA

-852 EQLLRGE
+852 DQLLGGE

-946 SLKYNSYI
+946 SIKYNSYI

-1045 GKRIIPCNV
+1045 GKRVIPCNV

-1082 DSVEDIKLGIVV
+1082 DNVNDIKLGIVI
-1094 GKETNGYTFN
+1094 GKETSGYTFSVPSAD
-1104 IPGVD
+1104 IS
-1109 MNNFHTPPAD
+1109 NFHTPPAD

-1153 SALHNYYRTNIN
+1153 TALHNYYRTNIN
-1165 NAFKKILDSDPEV
+1165 NAFKKILDPDPEV

-1185 LSKYVVIRLVKN
+1185 LSKYVVIRLIKN
-1197 NSADLPFMIQKY
+1197 NSTDLPFMIQKY

-1237 YNLLNKSGNKIM
+1237 YNLLNKSGDKIM
-1249 NELLNSDA
+1249 YELLNSDA

-1272 FGYDRNLVDLNP
+1272 FGYDKNLVDLNP

-1294 PTKETKIEEP
+1294 PTKEVKIEEP
-1304 KPKEKITDPVE
+1304 KPKEKTTDPVE

-1322 TVDAIKELPN
+1322 TVDAVKELPN

-1348 NKLKGKNF
+1348 AKLKGKNF

-1365 EWGKDSDKYSLSNLT
+1365 EWGKDDDKYRLMSEPLNY
-1380 KEEAYI
+1380 E
-1386 LERAPKNSY
+1386 
-1395 GNLLAP
+1395 
-1401 NGSPSNLTIKQYA
+1401 
-1414 QVRTKAFKNWFGDWE
+1414 KAD
-1429 NNPENASKVIDEN
+1429 
-1442 GEPKLLYHFS
+1442 
-1452 PNSFF
+1452 
-1457 TFDSNAVK
+1457 
-1465 PDFFAYDEISGEQIE
+1465 
-1480 LDTENETEALNQI
+1480 
-1493 EALNKKGFNFRLQST
+1493 LNK
-1508 VSKGFYFGTKE
+1508 
-1519 QALKRKETLGSN
+1519 
-1531 EGNLMQVFLN
+1531 
-1541 IKNPIYS
+1541 
-1548 TFENIEENI
+1548 
-1557 NNKNYD
+1557 
-1563 GAIIELNEDEA
+1563 EL
-1574 KYYSKDNWK
+1574 S
-1583 QFTSEYVAKSP
+1583 
-1594 NQIKSATDNTGI
+1594 
-1606 FSKENDDIRY
+1606 
-1616 SLVDSQSRQL
+1616 
-1626 WNKEK
+1626 
-1631 ELAWL
+1631 WL
-1636 KENLPQLEENDLIK
+1636 KENLPQLTDNELVE
-1650 IHKGLIN
+1650 IHRGLIN
-1657 IGNLYAWGRFK
+1657 VGNLYAWGRFK
-1668 QGIVELSDIAASGT
+1668 DGIIELSDIAASGT

-1694 FLTEAET
+1694 FLTESET

-1708 RKEFG
+1708 RKELG

-1719 VAVEETLADKFRD
+1719 IAVEETLADKFRD

-1799 NITPSIYKRRVDM
+1799 NITPSVYKRRVDM

-1852 LYASAHGDNAIYTDP
+1852 LYASAHGNNAVYTDP
-1867 IQIDA
+1867 TQIDA

-1923 DENTEFMNNEETVKQ
+1923 DENTEFMNNEEVVKQ

-2090 EELVKSLKENSDKI
+2090 EEFIKSLKENSDKI

-2131 KFSNPQ
+2131 KFNNPQ

-2143 EVSSMLNTIGIDS
+2143 EVSGMLNTIGIDS

-2385 EIRRIEVY
+2385 EIRRIEVV
-2393 NKRKAL
+2393 KERAKK
-2399 IKQGKLYSIK
+2399 IKNGEIYEIK
-2409 NFDVTINDQG
+2409 NFD
-2419 KEKDGRGSKFLM
+2419 KRGSKFLM

-2579 FGYSNYTDSE
+2579 FGYSNYIDSE

-2602 DSGSNNATD
+2602 DSGLNNATD

-2789 HFRNTLQ
+2789 HFRDTLQ

-2945 EYADCIMP
+2945 EYVDCIMP

-3050 IRTWMVNNGLLSDTF
+3050 IRTWMVNNGLLSDIF

-3081 EKYDSGEKLSTEET
+3081 EKYDSGEKLSTEES
-3095 EAMIEVSK
+3095 EAMNEVSK

-3108 QDLIIQKSKLE
+3108 PDLIFQKSKLE

-3568 LTVQNEFQTTL
+3568 LIVQNEFQTTL

-3644 VPISMINNILG
+3644 VPISMINNIPG

-3665 DDNIRVNI
+3665 NNNIKVNI

-3686 NNRIVPEI
+3686 NNRMVPEI

-3758 VGSYGT
+3758 VSGYGT

-3775 SFTSNNLSEKLMKSS
+3775 SFTSNHLSEKLMKSS

-3798 HETQAEIDL
+3798 HEAQAEIDL
-3807 IKAMIEG
+3807 VKAMIEG
-3814 ETDTQNNEELDNELS
+3814 ETNTQNNEELDSELS
-3829 DKLASVAKEAEQIK
+3829 DKLASVSKEAEQIK

>member
-1 MQNQEIVSP
+1 MEEDKLPN
-10 TNPPIMDLTG
+10 LTG
-20 KIKTDDK
+20 KIKTDEN
-27 GREYIDNPNMPN
+27 GREYIDNPNSPN
-39 GREYLL
+39 GREYVYSSGV
-45 DTNVTAFDIYKR
+45 TNWDIYRK
-57 ASETQSASDEW
+57 AAQENQTPQSW
-68 LSGSPIQFNAP
+68 LQGSPIQYNVAD
-79 EGYNT
+79 GYDTN
-84 KMNFKTLK
+84 MSYESLIN
-92 DPELREDFF
+92 PELREDYF
-101 AEQQSLLGLIG
+101 AKQQSLLGLIG
-112 KGAVRGVSALTAGS
+112 KGAVRGVSAITAGT
-126 LESLGYLGNPN
+126 LESLGYLVNPN

-157 IFRELK
+157 TFRELK
-163 ESINDLTD
+163 ESMNDLTD
-171 PVYRTMQSKSDSLWE
+171 PIYRTMQSKSDSLWD

-215 KGFSIVGKGLGKL
+215 KGFSTIGKGLGKL
-228 GMKLGATASG
+228 GMKLGATAKG
-238 AARTARITANVGAG
+238 AANTARITANVGAG

-261 MEAKESFD
+261 MEAKEAYD
-269 SFIENHRYDDKYIND
+269 SFIEAHKLDDKYVND
-284 EVQLRLDAGKAASI
+284 EAQLRLDAGKAASI

-418 TKALDRLNRY
+418 TKALDRLNKY

-436 VQKNPEAFKIL
+436 VQKNPDAFKIL

-493 LKAIKPTIDSL
+493 LKAIKPTIDNL
-504 QKYPAFRKNKKATTL
+504 QKYPAFRKNKKAATL

-574 DTINRVKDLGESNFK
+574 DIISRVKDLGESKFK
-589 NHYKKHIADNKQL
+589 NHYKKHIADNKQF

-620 EIAYNLEKNF
+620 DIAYNLEKNF

-643 QNLKTESEE
+643 QNLKTETEE

-679 EKVNKKKPK
+679 EKVNKKKTK
-688 SSESPEQDS
+688 SSESSEQDV
-697 DSKISNDEGLD
+697 DSKASNDEGLD
-708 YSSTESGNI
+708 YSSTESGNV
-717 SETDEFDI
+717 SETTEFDI

-742 QDSNDSI
+742 QDSNDTI
-749 TDKSRSKDEVV
+749 TDKSRNRDEVV
-760 NDIVESINSASNLND
+760 NDIVESINSASSLNE
-775 YLAAREEAKKSA
+775 YLAARDEAKKSA

-807 LRDFNLD
+807 LRDFSLN

-819 QANALA
+819 QSNAFA

-830 ITEEPVAA
+830 ITEEPVTA

-845 MNKTPIN
+845 INKTPID
-852 EQLLRGE
+852 EQLLGE
-859 EFVAYNEVLDYIK
+859 EEFIAYNEVLDYIK

-887 DIPDNI
+887 NIPDNI

-909 YNQNDPLRLVS
+909 YSQNDPLRLVS

-946 SLKYNSYI
+946 SIKYNSYI

-963 VANVGAKIFFGIP
+963 VANVGSKIFFGIP

-1017 QEIQMLKQ
+1017 QEIQLLKQ

-1037 QGEPILIN
+1037 QGEPILVN

-1082 DSVEDIKLGIVV
+1082 DNVADIKLGIVI
-1094 GKETNGYTFN
+1094 GKETSEFTFN
-1104 IPGVD
+1104 IPNTD
-1109 MNNFHTPPAD
+1109 LNNFHTPPAD

-1165 NAFKKILDSDPEV
+1165 NAFKKILDSDPEI

-1185 LSKYVVIRLVKN
+1185 LSKYVVIRLIKN

-1219 VSREEAINR
+1219 ISREEAINR
-1228 VKESLINIP
+1228 VKESLINVP
-1237 YNLLNKSGNKIM
+1237 YNLLNKSGDKIM
-1249 NELLNSDA
+1249 TELLNSDV

-1294 PTKETKIEEP
+1294 PTKEVKIEEP
-1304 KPKEKITDPVE
+1304 KPKEKTTDPVE

-1322 TVDAIKELPN
+1322 TVNAVKELSN

-1365 EWGKDSDKYSLSNLT
+1365 EWGKDSDKYRLMSEPLNY
-1380 KEEAYI
+1380 E
-1386 LERAPKNSY
+1386 
-1395 GNLLAP
+1395 
-1401 NGSPSNLTIKQYA
+1401 
-1414 QVRTKAFKNWFGDWE
+1414 KAD
-1429 NNPENASKVIDEN
+1429 
-1442 GEPKLLYHFS
+1442 
-1452 PNSFF
+1452 
-1457 TFDSNAVK
+1457 
-1465 PDFFAYDEISGEQIE
+1465 
-1480 LDTENETEALNQI
+1480 
-1493 EALNKKGFNFRLQST
+1493 LNK
-1508 VSKGFYFGTKE
+1508 
-1519 QALKRKETLGSN
+1519 
-1531 EGNLMQVFLN
+1531 
-1541 IKNPIYS
+1541 
-1548 TFENIEENI
+1548 
-1557 NNKNYD
+1557 
-1563 GAIIELNEDEA
+1563 EL
-1574 KYYSKDNWK
+1574 S
-1583 QFTSEYVAKSP
+1583 
-1594 NQIKSATDNTGI
+1594 
-1606 FSKENDDIRY
+1606 
-1616 SLVDSQSRQL
+1616 
-1626 WNKEK
+1626 
-1631 ELAWL
+1631 WL
-1636 KENLPQLEENDLIK
+1636 KENLPQLTDNELVE
-1650 IHKGLIN
+1650 IHRGLIN
-1657 IGNLYAWGRFK
+1657 VGNLYAWGRFK
-1668 QGIVELSDIAASGT
+1668 DGIIELSDIAASGT

-1694 FLTEAET
+1694 FLTESET

-1799 NITPSIYKRRVDM
+1799 NITPSVYKRRVDM

-1852 LYASAHGDNAIYTDP
+1852 LYASAHGNNAVYTDP
-1867 IQIDA
+1867 TQIDA

-1923 DENTEFMNNEETVKQ
+1923 DENTEFMNNEEVVKQ

-2090 EELVKSLKENSDKI
+2090 EEFIKSLKENSDKI

-2131 KFSNPQ
+2131 KFNNPQ

-2143 EVSSMLNTIGIDS
+2143 EVSGMLNTIGIDS

-2538 EKFKTIK
+2538 EKFKAIR

-2602 DSGSNNATD
+2602 DSGLNNATD

-2789 HFRNTLQ
+2789 HFRDTLQ

-2945 EYADCIMP
+2945 EYVDCIMP

-3644 VPISMINNILG
+3644 VPISMINNIPG

-3758 VGSYGT
+3758 VSGYGT

-3775 SFTSNNLSEKLMKSS
+3775 SFTSNHLSEKLMKSS

-3798 HETQAEIDL
+3798 HEAQAEIDL
-3807 IKAMIEG
+3807 VKAMMEE
-3814 ETDTQNNEELDNELS
+3814 ETNTQNNEELDNELS
-3829 DKLASVAKEAEQIK
+3829 DKLASVSKEAEQIK